1 MNHIY
6 KSIFNKALGVFT
18 AVPEFA
24 SAHGKGSERTVVGRV
39 AKGTAGFAAS
49 ALAIS
54 VGLALT
60 STSAVAGP
68 GIYIN
73 DGPDEGCLVVPDA
86 PTGIYGLTRDNIS
99 AANTMLKPGNLMP
112 DRTIFGLDK
121 MSPCE
126 SSGNGVHAFDTQT
139 NRTLFYG
146 KTHRVDTANN
156 GSKNLTLGGR
166 LDVNSGII
174 GVGDRGTNGAGA
186 TNSIRMGT
194 GTTLADANKK
204 LNSISIG
211 VDTGASD
218 SNAIAIGANTSAAGS
233 NSSAIGL
240 NAKATTDSS
249 IAIGT
254 TAEAG
259 GPAVNATLLGTKA
272 IAIGY
277 ETKALGTSN
286 VALGYGSVAE
296 NGHDS
301 IAIGIKAKTSNIKS
315 IAIGAYSEASGVQST
330 VISDNYGAATA
341 VSTASGTRSQVYGA
355 ETNVSGNNSVA
366 IGDTNKVA
374 SNRTYVMGNN
384 INAATGTDDSLAF
397 GTKAGVGGAN
407 AIALGNTAKAT
418 KENTIAQGTESVVY
432 GKNSVSIGYKA
443 VSGIET
449 PTPTQTNAFSV
460 SIGNETEAIDASTIA
475 IGDKAK
481 AKGGVDALAVG
492 TQANAMTYKA
502 LAIGAYSQAT
512 GRQST
517 VIGNDIQGQPSIAS
531 GTRSQILGV
540 QSNVS
545 GDNSVSIGDTNTVAS
560 VRTYAMGNNIN
571 VAAGADDSLAFGT
584 KASVAGINTIA
595 MGNTTQ
601 ASANYAIAVGNTAQA
616 TAEHAT
622 AIGNKSV
629 ASNVSAIAL
638 GRQAQATDE
647 NAVALGADS
656 KADGHSSFA
665 GAVGSSSAGTRQVS
679 IGHYAGNNTEGSS
692 TPAKPADYAVF
703 IGNYA
708 GSDAAGTNGNTNG
721 VAIGSEAGRYL
732 QSGSNN
738 TAIGSQ
744 AGQYVEGS
752 LNASLGQ
759 GAGKYV
765 KGNNNIAM
773 GTQAGTGTAT
783 EKLEVSGTTAIGN
796 TAKALTNDSVAI
808 GTTAKSGKVDKFSGE
823 RSVAIG
829 AYSEALGTGGIAIGD
844 SAATTNGHNG
854 VAIGVYSKTQ
864 NEKAI
869 SIGAFNKA
877 TGAQSI
883 VIAGNYDLKN
893 SDGVSVASGTR
904 ATVIGAE
911 TTVSG
916 NNSVAIGDT
925 NTVASARTYALGNNI
940 NAAAGTDDSLVFG
953 TRAAV
958 GARDTIAMGNTAQSK
973 TRHSIAIGQD
983 ASAGDDS
990 ANAEQKGVSAVAI
1003 GHGAQ
1008 ANYYDAIAIGARA
1021 TVAPAAGN
1029 TTAADSIAIG
1039 VEATADNY
1047 KTTAIGTYARA
1058 KGRQST
1064 VIANNVQGSN
1074 YSTASGDRSQVY
1086 GVETTVSGNNSVA
1099 IGDTNNVASNR
1110 TYAIGNNINIAEAA
1124 VDSLAFGTKAGVK
1137 SARSIAIGTEAS
1149 AGSTDTTYNPLGDI
1163 RATAIGSE
1171 AKANGLRSIALG
1183 DVAVASERY
1192 GTALGSSSNVS
1203 AAYGTAVG
1211 FENRVSGD
1219 GGFAAGTHSVAAG
1232 RQQISIGHFAG
1243 DNVANSGVPAKAA
1256 DYGVFIGRYAGSDA
1270 AGATGNNYGIAIGA
1284 EAGRYQQGGEDNY
1297 AIGQN
1302 AGQYVN
1308 GTHSV
1313 ALGLNAGSHIE
1324 GDGNFAAADGAGNYI
1339 KGRNNIAIGN
1349 NAGSGAA
1356 GAIVEA
1362 DRTIS
1367 VGTRTQARGDNA
1379 VAIGTDSKAL
1389 AVDATAV
1396 GQAAQASAEKTVA
1409 VGQGAKATERFTVA
1423 MGHNATASH
1432 ANSVA
1437 LGTNSATSDVHTGA
1451 YTLNNSYTAAGLPN
1465 AANGTVSVGSVGKE
1479 RQIQNVAAG
1488 VISATSTDAINGSQL
1503 YATNNYMSN
1512 FATGVKNVLGGDA
1525 AVDNAGNLTMSNIGG
1540 TGKGNV
1546 NDAIAA
1552 ANTKVAAGDNITVT
1566 PTTNAD
1572 GSKTYTVATKKDLVV
1587 DSVKAGDT
1595 TVNTDGVTIAGGP
1608 SVKKD
1613 GINAGDKKITGVA
1626 DGNVAAGSKD
1636 AVNGGQLAEVKA
1648 KADSAVQDVVSSN
1661 PTALTATKAGDTVT
1675 LTPNFIAGDLVN
1687 ADGTVN
1693 DPAAADEG
1701 KLVSA
1706 KTVADALK
1714 ANHFVVDTKANGGAV
1729 DAASEENAKVGS
1741 GNKVTFEAGKN
1752 LVAQQTNTANGG
1764 ATVNYKLSD
1773 TLENLVS
1780 VKSAEIEAGIGP
1792 NKVVLNNNG
1801 VKVGDSTLNDKGLT
1815 INNGPSV
1822 TDTGIDA
1829 GNKKITGVADGNVA
1843 AGSTDAVNGGQL
1855 AAVKAKADSA
1865 VQDIKSGDEKA
1876 LSVTKAGNTYTITPN
1891 LSGDLVDAN
1900 GNITAPT
1907 TPEEKGKLVTAG
1919 TVAEA
1924 LANTHFVVDTKA
1936 TDGELDAASQADQKI
1951 KASNK
1956 VTLQAGKNLKA
1967 KQTNGANGAE
1977 VEFSLKDS
1985 ISLKEVKVGEGSA
1998 NEVVLNNNGVNVA
2011 GNTYINKD
2019 GLNANDKKITNVAP
2033 GAVTAASKDA
2043 VNGSQLYNVANNVKD
2058 LIGPDAKIDPAT
2070 GKVTVADPAK
2080 GIGETGKGNIGDAI
2094 KHVNDAAKAAAET
2107 AAKHTTVVEGKNVK
2121 VTKGKNAAG
2130 GDEYTVATKDDL
2142 DVTSVTAG
2150 NTTVNTNGLTITGG
2164 PSVTR
2169 GGIDAGNRVISGV
2182 KAGDVS
2188 ATSQEAVNGSQ
2199 LHATNTK
2206 LDGVKAKADTAV
2218 QDVKSGDENA
2228 LTAVKDPSTNI
2239 VTVTPKLSGNLVDAN
2254 GNITAPTTP
2263 EEKGKL
2269 VTAGT
2274 VADALANTHFV
2285 VDTKATDGELDAAS
2299 QADQKI
2305 KAGNKVTLQAGKNL
2319 KAKQTNGANGAQVE
2333 FSLKDSISLKEVTAG
2348 EGANQVVLGNDGV
2361 KVGGNTYINNAGLN
2375 ANGNKITNVA
2385 DGVDPTD
2392 AVNKGQLDAVKGIA
2406 DSAVKSVDVANGEQN
2421 LVVDN
2426 SDPKNPKLSLKK
2438 DLTVDSV
2445 KAGDSTLNND
2455 GLTIAGGPS
2464 VKKDGINAGDKTITN
2479 VALGAVS
2486 PTSKDAVNGSQLYNV
2501 ADNVKDLIGPD
2512 AVIDPATGKVT
2523 VADPAKGIGET
2534 GKGNIGD
2541 AIKHVNDAAKAAADT
2556 AKKHTTVEQ
2565 GDNIVVEESLN
2576 ADGGKHYKV
2585 STAKDLNVDSVK
2597 AGDTTVNNDGVT
2609 IAGGPSVTKG
2619 GINAGGNTITNVADG
2634 VNPND
2639 AVNKGQLDKVAGV
2652 ADSAVKSVKAADG
2665 EQNLVVDN
2673 SDPKNP
2679 KLSLKKDLTVDSV
2692 KAGDTT
2698 VNNDG
2703 LTIAGGPSVKKDG
2716 IDAGDKKITN
2726 VAAGDVAENS
2736 KDAVNGGQLHNV
2748 AKGVADVLGGDAAVD
2763 GDGKVTMTNIGETGK
2778 GNVNDAIKHVND
2790 LAKNAADT
2798 AKKHTTVEQGDNIVV
2813 EESLNAD
2820 GGKHYK
2826 VSTAKDLNVDSV
2838 KAGDT
2843 TVNNDG
2849 VTIAGGPSVTKGGIN
2864 AGGNTIT
2871 NVADGVNDTD
2881 AVNKGQ
2887 LNKVDTKVSNV
2898 AQNVVNVLG
2907 GDAAVN
2913 GNGDITMSNIGET
2926 GKGNIN
2932 DAIKSVNDLAKK
2944 AAAEK
2949 TSVKAKE
2956 GRSNV
2961 TVTEGVNAAGGHE
2974 YTVDVERS
2982 VTNAGSDYVTVTN
2995 NHDADTNTTTY
3006 TVDVSA
3012 KTKASLAKADS
3023 AVQGLTSK
3031 DGNLNFTKGP
3041 NGNVEVSFNDNLN
3054 VKNVTTDRVQVAN
3067 GPSMSKDGIN
3077 AAGKAISNV
3086 ANGNVAADSKD
3097 AVNGGQLHET
3107 AKSVADVIGGG
3118 ATVKDGKV
3126 VAGQNGIGN
3135 TGQNTVHG
3143 AIAAINQ
3150 NTANNFN
3157 QIRGDLRKMDRD
3169 LRGGIAGA
3177 LATAGL
3183 PQAFRPG
3190 KSMVAAAAST
3200 YRGQS
3205 GLAIGVSR
3213 ISDNGKVILKVT
3225 GNTNSRGDFGG
3236 TIGAGYQW

>member
-54 VGLALT
+54 IGLALT
-60 STSAVAGP
+60 STSAVAAP

-73 DGPDEGCLVVPDA
+73 DKTDPSCLAVPDSPPPYVGINGIVNNQVSTNLSVLGPSQTPPPPSYYA
-86 PTGIYGLTRDNIS
+86 LDSMNPCLSSTG
-99 AANTMLKPGNLMP
+99 ANATEH
-112 DRTIFGLDK
+112 F
-121 MSPCE
+121 S
-126 SSGNGVHAFDTQT
+126 TQT

-146 KTHRVDTANN
+146 NSAPATVQNN
-156 GSKNLTLGGR
+156 GAKNLTLGGR

-174 GVGDRGTNGAGA
+174 GVGDRGVNGNNG
-186 TNSIRMGT
+186 TNSIRMGW
-194 GTTLADANKK
+194 GTSLSDANKQVDAVT
-204 LNSISIG
+204 IG
-211 VDTGASD
+211 VNAGAS
-218 SNAIAIGANTSAAGS
+218 AKHATAIGSATTAKTGYSTALGFQSQAGDPAVT
-233 NSSAIGL
+233 NFNGEYATAIGGK
-240 NAKATTDSS
+240 AKALH
-249 IAIGT
+249 AYT
-254 TAEAG
+254 TA
-259 GPAVNATLLGTKA
+259 L
-272 IAIGY
+272 
-277 ETKALGTSN
+277 
-286 VALGYGSVAE
+286 
-296 NGHDS
+296 
-301 IAIGIKAKTSNIKS
+301 
-315 IAIGAYSEASGVQST
+315 
-330 VISDNYGAATA
+330 
-341 VSTASGTRSQVYGA
+341 GA
-355 ETNVSGNNSVA
+355 ETNASGAYATAVGNEAKATHESTTAVGKGAKATNDFATAVGQLALASGKNGTAVGTRNEALGEEATALGYHSHANGSQQLSIGAHAGRNLDGSFSQSTHGISIGSLAGADNATAKSNDDSVLIGTESGRYAQGGDRNTSIGKSAGQYLKGNDNIAMGSNAGSGTATDKLEVSNTVA
-366 IGDTNKVA
+366 IGNTAKA
-374 SNRTYVMGNN
+374 SGND
-384 INAATGTDDSLAF
+384 G
-397 GTKAGVGGAN
+397 
-407 AIALGNTAKAT
+407 IALGNTANSKTDGA
-418 KENTIAQGTESVVY
+418 ISIGTRSVSGDGDAVP
-432 GKNSVSIGYKA
+432 GVTPIGNKSISIGY
-443 VSGIET
+443 E
-449 PTPTQTNAFSV
+449 SV
-460 SIGNETEAIDASTIA
+460 ANRYDTIA
-475 IGDKAK
+475 M
-481 AKGGVDALAVG
+481 GVESS
-492 TQANAMTYKA
+492 TQAADPAVAPWDAVAIGSKSKATTYKA

-517 VIGNDIQGQPSIAS
+517 VIGNDIQGQNSTAS

-560 VRTYAMGNNIN
+560 ARTYAMGNNINAAAGTDDSLAFGTKAGVGGPNAIALGNTAKASAANTVAISNQAQAKTPYSVALGASAVAGDDSTGALNGGEAAIAIGRQAVANVYNGIAIGKQATIKKDSADGIAIGAETKVNAYKGAAIGAFSEANGSQALAIGNNKQGQSSVASGERSQVIGVESTVSGNNSVAIGDTNNVASERTYAMGNNITTGAGAHDSLAFGTQAYVGNASAIAMGNAAKAVGKEQVSIGKNAGADSANPEGNYYGVYIGSEAGRYQQGDGRNYAIGQNAGQYVKGSSNIALGTNAGKGEAGNVIDASSTIAIGRETKASGYSGISIGTLAETTHANSIALGDKASATNGHDALAVGAFSKTTAAKAMSIGSYSTASGAQSIVIASNYADSAAPEASNRSTATAARAIVMGPESHATAEDALAIGNKNTVASARTYAIGNNIN

-584 KASVAGINTIA
+584 
-595 MGNTTQ
+595 
-601 ASANYAIAVGNTAQA
+601 
-616 TAEHAT
+616 
-622 AIGNKSV
+622 
-629 ASNVSAIAL
+629 
-638 GRQAQATDE
+638 
-647 NAVALGADS
+647 
-656 KADGHSSFA
+656 
-665 GAVGSSSAGTRQVS
+665 
-679 IGHYAGNNTEGSS
+679 
-692 TPAKPADYAVF
+692 
-703 IGNYA
+703 
-708 GSDAAGTNGNTNG
+708 
-721 VAIGSEAGRYL
+721 
-732 QSGSNN
+732 
-738 TAIGSQ
+738 
-744 AGQYVEGS
+744 
-752 LNASLGQ
+752 
-759 GAGKYV
+759 
-765 KGNNNIAM
+765 
-773 GTQAGTGTAT
+773 
-783 EKLEVSGTTAIGN
+783 
-796 TAKALTNDSVAI
+796 
-808 GTTAKSGKVDKFSGE
+808 
-823 RSVAIG
+823 
-829 AYSEALGTGGIAIGD
+829 
-844 SAATTNGHNG
+844 
-854 VAIGVYSKTQ
+854 
-864 NEKAI
+864 
-869 SIGAFNKA
+869 
-877 TGAQSI
+877 
-883 VIAGNYDLKN
+883 
-893 SDGVSVASGTR
+893 
-904 ATVIGAE
+904 
-911 TTVSG
+911 
-916 NNSVAIGDT
+916 
-925 NTVASARTYALGNNI
+925 
-940 NAAAGTDDSLVFG
+940 
-953 TRAAV
+953 RAAV
-958 GARDTIAMGNTAQSK
+958 GAANT
-973 TRHSIAIGQD
+973 
-983 ASAGDDS
+983 
-990 ANAEQKGVSAVAI
+990 VAI
-1003 GHGAQ
+1003 G
-1008 ANYYDAIAIGARA
+1008 AN
-1021 TVAPAAGN
+1021 
-1029 TTAADSIAIG
+1029 
-1039 VEATADNY
+1039 
-1047 KTTAIGTYARA
+1047 
-1058 KGRQST
+1058 
-1064 VIANNVQGSN
+1064 AN
-1074 YSTASGDRSQVY
+1074 
-1086 GVETTVSGNNSVA
+1086 
-1099 IGDTNNVASNR
+1099 
-1110 TYAIGNNINIAEAA
+1110 
-1124 VDSLAFGTKAGVK
+1124 
-1137 SARSIAIGTEAS
+1137 
-1149 AGSTDTTYNPLGDI
+1149 
-1163 RATAIGSE
+1163 
-1171 AKANGLRSIALG
+1171 
-1183 DVAVASERY
+1183 
-1192 GTALGSSSNVS
+1192 
-1203 AAYGTAVG
+1203 
-1211 FENRVSGD
+1211 
-1219 GGFAAGTHSVAAG
+1219 
-1232 RQQISIGHFAG
+1232 
-1243 DNVANSGVPAKAA
+1243 
-1256 DYGVFIGRYAGSDA
+1256 
-1270 AGATGNNYGIAIGA
+1270 
-1284 EAGRYQQGGEDNY
+1284 
-1297 AIGQN
+1297 
-1302 AGQYVN
+1302 
-1308 GTHSV
+1308 
-1313 ALGLNAGSHIE
+1313 
-1324 GDGNFAAADGAGNYI
+1324 
-1339 KGRNNIAIGN
+1339 
-1349 NAGSGAA
+1349 
-1356 GAIVEA
+1356 
-1362 DRTIS
+1362 
-1367 VGTRTQARGDNA
+1367 
-1379 VAIGTDSKAL
+1379 
-1389 AVDATAV
+1389 
-1396 GQAAQASAEKTVA
+1396 AAQ
-1409 VGQGAKATERFTVA
+1409 
-1423 MGHNATASH
+1423 

-1437 LGTNSATSDVHTGA
+1437 LGAGSATSDVNTGD
-1451 YTLNNSYTAAGLPN
+1451 YTLTTSYTAAGQPV
-1465 AANGTVSVGSVGKE
+1465 AANGTVSVGSAGKE

-1503 YATNNYMSN
+1503 YATNNYMNN
-1512 FATGVKNVLGGDA
+1512 FAGDVKTKLGGNA
-1525 AVDNAGNLTMSNIGG
+1525 ALGNDGHLTMTNIGG
-1540 TGKGNV
+1540 TGENTV
-1546 NDAIAA
+1546 DDAIKNLKTAIDNKADTTASVTSENQADIKVDKEAPVGNTTNYKLSLGGDAKAKLAKAA
-1552 ANTKVAAGDNITVT
+1552 TALQTVEGDSNITATKDATDPTKVKLALNKNLTA
-1566 PTTNAD
+1566 
-1572 GSKTYTVATKKDLVV
+1572 
-1587 DSVKAGDT
+1587 DSVTLGDKAGDHAV
-1595 TVNTDGVTIAGGP
+1595 VNKDGLTIANGP

-1613 GINAGDKKITGVA
+1613 GINAGNKKITGVA
-1626 DGNVAAGSKD
+1626 NGNVATGSTD
-1636 AVNGGQLAEVKA
+1636 AVNGGQLAEVKS
-1648 KADSAVQDVVSSN
+1648 KADSAVQNVVSSN
-1661 PTALTATKAGDTVT
+1661 PTALTANKVGNTVT

-1693 DPAAADEG
+1693 APATADEG

-1714 ANHFVVDTKANGGAV
+1714 ANHFVVDTQANGGTV
-1729 DAASEENAKVGS
+1729 DSTSEKNAKVGS
-1741 GNKVTFEAGKN
+1741 GNKVTFEAGNN
-1752 LVAQQTNTANGG
+1752 LVAKQANTANGG
-1764 ATVNYKLSD
+1764 ATVKFSLKDDISLN
-1773 TLENLVS
+1773 S
-1780 VKSAEIEAGIGP
+1780 VTAGTGA
-1792 NKVVLNNNG
+1792 NQVVLGNDG
-1801 VKVGDSTLNDKGLT
+1801 VKVG
-1815 INNGPSV
+1815 
-1822 TDTGIDA
+1822 
-1829 GNKKITGVADGNVA
+1829 
-1843 AGSTDAVNGGQL
+1843 
-1855 AAVKAKADSA
+1855 
-1865 VQDIKSGDEKA
+1865 
-1876 LSVTKAGNTYTITPN
+1876 
-1891 LSGDLVDAN
+1891 
-1900 GNITAPT
+1900 
-1907 TPEEKGKLVTAG
+1907 
-1919 TVAEA
+1919 
-1924 LANTHFVVDTKA
+1924 
-1936 TDGELDAASQADQKI
+1936 
-1951 KASNK
+1951 
-1956 VTLQAGKNLKA
+1956 
-1967 KQTNGANGAE
+1967 
-1977 VEFSLKDS
+1977 
-1985 ISLKEVKVGEGSA
+1985 
-1998 NEVVLNNNGVNVA
+1998 
-2011 GNTYINKD
+2011 GNTYINND
-2019 GLNANDKKITNVAP
+2019 GLNANSKVISNVADGVKPTDAVNKGQLDAVKGVADSAVKSVDVAANEDNLVVDNNDPKNPKLRLRKAVDLDSIKLENNVGEKSFLNSAGLTIEGGPAVTRSGINANNTKVTNVTD
-2033 GAVTAASKDA
+2033 GDVNSTSKDA
-2043 VNGSQLYNVANNVKD
+2043 VNGSQLYNVADNVKD

-2080 GIGETGKGNIGDAI
+2080 GIGETGKDNIGDAI
-2094 KHVNDAAKAAAET
+2094 KAVNKAAT
-2107 AAKHTTVVEGKNVK
+2107 AAKTTVKEGDNIT
-2121 VTKGKNAAG
+2121 VTPTTNTDGSTT
-2130 GDEYTVATKDDL
+2130 YTVATKKDL

-2169 GGIDAGNRVISGV
+2169 GGIDAGNAVITNVRDGKVEANS
-2182 KAGDVS
+2182 KD
-2188 ATSQEAVNGSQ
+2188 AVNGGQ

-2228 LTAVKDPSTNI
+2228 LTAVKDPNTNI
-2239 VTVTPKLSGNLVDAN
+2239 VTVTPKLSGNLVDAD

-2263 EEKGKL
+2263 ADKGKL

-2392 AVNKGQLDAVKGIA
+2392 AVNKSQLDAVKGVA

-2426 SDPKNPKLSLKK
+2426 TDPKNPKLSLKK

-2479 VALGAVS
+2479 VAPGAVT
-2486 PTSKDAVNGSQLYNV
+2486 PTSKDAVNGGQLYNV
-2501 ADNVKDLIGPD
+2501 ANNVKDLIGPD
-2512 AVIDPATGKVT
+2512 ATIDPATGKVT

-2609 IAGGPSVTKG
+2609 IAGGPSVTKA

-2639 AVNKGQLDKVAGV
+2639 AVNKGQLDAVKGV
-2652 ADSAVKSVKAADG
+2652 ADSAVKSVDVANG

-2673 SDPKNP
+2673 TDPKNP

-2692 KAGDTT
+2692 KAGDSTL
-2698 VNNDG
+2698 NNDG

-2763 GDGKVTMTNIGETGK
+2763 GNGKVTMTNIGETGK

-2849 VTIAGGPSVTKGGIN
+2849 VTIAGGPSVTKAGIN

-2871 NVADGVNDTD
+2871 NVADGVNPND

-2887 LNKVDTKVSNV
+2887 LDKVDTKVSNV

-3031 DGNLNFTKGP
+3031 DGNLNFTKGA

-3086 ANGNVAADSKD
+3086 ANGNVAKDSKD

-3107 AKSVADVIGGG
+3107 AQSVADVIGGG

>member
-24 SAHGKGSERTVVGRV
+24 SAHGKGSERAVVGRV

-54 VGLALT
+54 IGLALT
-60 STSAVAGP
+60 STSAVAAP

-73 DGPDEGCLVVPDA
+73 DKTDPSCLAVPDSPPPYVGINGIA
-86 PTGIYGLTRDNIS
+86 NGQVPSSLSVLGPSQTPPPPSYYALDSMNPCLSSTG
-99 AANTMLKPGNLMP
+99 ANATEH
-112 DRTIFGLDK
+112 F
-121 MSPCE
+121 S
-126 SSGNGVHAFDTQT
+126 TQT

-146 KTHRVDTANN
+146 TSAPATVENN
-156 GSKNLTLGGR
+156 GAKNLTLGGR

-194 GTTLADANKK
+194 GTTLDDTNKH
-204 LNSISIG
+204 
-211 VDTGASD
+211 T
-218 SNAIAIGANTSAAGS
+218 NAIAIGVDTATTAEGAVAISAE
-233 NSSAIGL
+233 
-240 NAKATTDSS
+240 AKARTSYS
-249 IAIGT
+249 IAIGRNAT
-254 TAEAG
+254 AG
-259 GPAVNATLLGTKA
+259 GDMVPPSNETGAA
-272 IAIGY
+272 IAIGRNSLSNFIGAVALGNGATVSPAKSDGNTTDGIAIG
-277 ETKALGTSN
+277 TKALVDSYRGMAIGANSQAKGSQSIVLANNVPGAKLSTASGIRSQVYGVESEVSGSN
-286 VALGYGSVAE
+286 SVAMGSTNTVASDRTYAMGNNINAAAGTQDSLVFGTRATVE
-296 NGHDS
+296 AVANIAMGKTATTHTDNSIAIGSGAESGGKGANDGFNGINAVAIGPGAKGLGTGAVAIGSNASVKDGHDS
-301 IAIGIKAKTSNIKS
+301 IAMGVYSQTTNNKAIS
-315 IAIGAYSEASGVQST
+315 IGAYNEASGVQST
-330 VISDNYGAATA
+330 VIGSNY
-341 VSTASGTRSQVYGA
+341 
-355 ETNVSGNNSVA
+355 N
-366 IGDTNKVA
+366 
-374 SNRTYVMGNN
+374 
-384 INAATGTDDSLAF
+384 
-397 GTKAGVGGAN
+397 TKNDAGV
-407 AIALGNTAKAT
+407 
-418 KENTIAQGTESVVY
+418 SV
-432 GKNSVSIGYKA
+432 
-443 VSGIET
+443 
-449 PTPTQTNAFSV
+449 
-460 SIGNETEAIDASTIA
+460 
-475 IGDKAK
+475 
-481 AKGGVDALAVG
+481 
-492 TQANAMTYKA
+492 
-502 LAIGAYSQAT
+502 
-512 GRQST
+512 
-517 VIGNDIQGQPSIAS
+517 AS

-545 GDNSVSIGDTNTVAS
+545 G
-560 VRTYAMGNNIN
+560 
-571 VAAGADDSLAFGT
+571 
-584 KASVAGINTIA
+584 
-595 MGNTTQ
+595 
-601 ASANYAIAVGNTAQA
+601 
-616 TAEHAT
+616 
-622 AIGNKSV
+622 
-629 ASNVSAIAL
+629 
-638 GRQAQATDE
+638 
-647 NAVALGADS
+647 
-656 KADGHSSFA
+656 
-665 GAVGSSSAGTRQVS
+665 
-679 IGHYAGNNTEGSS
+679 
-692 TPAKPADYAVF
+692 
-703 IGNYA
+703 
-708 GSDAAGTNGNTNG
+708 
-721 VAIGSEAGRYL
+721 
-732 QSGSNN
+732 
-738 TAIGSQ
+738 
-744 AGQYVEGS
+744 
-752 LNASLGQ
+752 
-759 GAGKYV
+759 
-765 KGNNNIAM
+765 
-773 GTQAGTGTAT
+773 
-783 EKLEVSGTTAIGN
+783 
-796 TAKALTNDSVAI
+796 
-808 GTTAKSGKVDKFSGE
+808 
-823 RSVAIG
+823 
-829 AYSEALGTGGIAIGD
+829 
-844 SAATTNGHNG
+844 
-854 VAIGVYSKTQ
+854 
-864 NEKAI
+864 
-869 SIGAFNKA
+869 
-877 TGAQSI
+877 
-883 VIAGNYDLKN
+883 
-893 SDGVSVASGTR
+893 
-904 ATVIGAE
+904 
-911 TTVSG
+911 

-925 NTVASARTYALGNNI
+925 NTIASARTYALGNNI
-940 NAAAGTDDSLVFG
+940 NVAAGAGDSLVFG
-953 TRAAV
+953 TRASANSSNAV
-958 GARDTIAMGNTAQSK
+958 AMGKYATVQATS
-973 TRHSIAIGQD
+973 G
-983 ASAGDDS
+983 
-990 ANAEQKGVSAVAI
+990 VAI
-1003 GHGAQ
+1003 GSNAVTNGINQVSIGYKAGDATATDNNKTPRTTDVGNFGVMIGHYAGAEYTADQTTPVKHQHG
-1008 ANYYDAIAIGARA
+1008 
-1021 TVAPAAGN
+1021 TVAVGTQAGR
-1029 TTAADSIAIG
+1029 AGKDSWSNIAVGNQAGRAVHGNDNIAIG
-1039 VEATADNY
+1039 VNSGSGKMTDKVNSDGTDVSTVDEYLNVQHTLSVGTLSTVKNNFNI
-1047 KTTAIGTYARA
+1047 AIGTTANA
-1058 KGRQST
+1058 GNGEKNPDGST
-1064 VIANNVQGSN
+1064 KNG
-1074 YSTASGDRSQVY
+1074 Y
-1086 GVETTVSGNNSVA
+1086 SVA
-1099 IGDTNNVASNR
+1099 IGT
-1110 TYAIGNNINIAEAA
+1110 
-1124 VDSLAFGTKAGVK
+1124 
-1137 SARSIAIGTEAS
+1137 SANAS
-1149 AGSTDTTYNPLGDI
+1149 ALNSM
-1163 RATAIGSE
+1163 
-1171 AKANGLRSIALG
+1171 ALG
-1183 DVAVASERY
+1183 
-1192 GTALGSSSNVS
+1192 
-1203 AAYGTAVG
+1203 
-1211 FENRVSGD
+1211 
-1219 GGFAAGTHSVAAG
+1219 
-1232 RQQISIGHFAG
+1232 
-1243 DNVANSGVPAKAA
+1243 
-1256 DYGVFIGRYAGSDA
+1256 
-1270 AGATGNNYGIAIGA
+1270 AGASASHEY
-1284 EAGRYQQGGEDNY
+1284 
-1297 AIGQN
+1297 
-1302 AGQYVN
+1302 
-1308 GTHSV
+1308 SV
-1313 ALGLNAGSHIE
+1313 ALGRLS
-1324 GDGNFAAADGAGNYI
+1324 
-1339 KGRNNIAIGN
+1339 
-1349 NAGSGAA
+1349 
-1356 GAIVEA
+1356 
-1362 DRTIS
+1362 
-1367 VGTRTQARGDNA
+1367 Q
-1379 VAIGTDSKAL
+1379 
-1389 AVDATAV
+1389 
-1396 GQAAQASAEKTVA
+1396 
-1409 VGQGAKATERFTVA
+1409 
-1423 MGHNATASH
+1423 
-1432 ANSVA
+1432 
-1437 LGTNSATSDVHTGA
+1437 TSDVHTGD
-1451 YTLNNSYTAAGLPN
+1451 YTLNNSYTAKGLPN
-1465 AANGTVSVGSVGKE
+1465 AANGTVSVGSAGKE

-1503 YATNNYMSN
+1503 YATNNYLAN
-1512 FATGVKNVLGGDA
+1512 FAGDVKTKLGGNA
-1525 AVDNAGNLTMSNIGG
+1525 ALGNDGHLTMTNIGG
-1540 TGKGNV
+1540 TGKDNV

-1566 PTTNAD
+1566 PTTNTD

-1587 DSVKAGDT
+1587 DSVKAGDSTLNTDGLTIAGGPSVKKDGINAGDKKITNVAPGTVAAGSKEAVNGGQLAEVKAKADSAVQNVVSANPTALTATKAGDTVTLTPNVIAGDLVNPATGAVNTPAAGDAGKLVTAGTVANALANTHFVVDTAKTDGELDAASKHDQKIKSGNKVTLQAGKNLKAKQTNAADGATVEFSLKDSISLTQVTAGTGDNQVVLGNNGVQVGGNTYINKDGLNANNKPISNVADGVKPKDAVNKGQLDAVAQEAAKHTTVKAGQNVEVTEANNAAGGKEYTVKTADNLNVTSVKAGDT
-1595 TVNTDGVTIAGGP
+1595 TVNTDGVTITGGP

-1626 DGNVAAGSKD
+1626 DGNVAPGSKE

-1648 KADSAVQDVVSSN
+1648 KADSAVQNVVSTN

-1675 LTPNFIAGDLVN
+1675 LTPNFIAGDLVDPTTG
-1687 ADGTVN
+1687 AVN
-1693 DPAAADEG
+1693 TPAAGDEG

-1706 KTVADALK
+1706 KAVADALK
-1714 ANHFVVDTKANGGAV
+1714 ANHFVVDTKANGGKV
-1729 DAASEENAKVGS
+1729 ETGSEADAKVGS

-1822 TDTGIDA
+1822 TDAGIDA
-1829 GNKKITGVADGNVA
+1829 GNKKITGVANGNVA

-1855 AAVKAKADSA
+1855 AEVKSKADSA
-1865 VQDIKSGDEKA
+1865 VQEVKSGDENA
-1876 LSVTKAGNTYTITPN
+1876 LTAVKDPNTNIVTVTPK
-1891 LSGDLVDAN
+1891 LSGDLVDTN

-2058 LIGPDAKIDPAT
+2058 LIGPDAAIDPAT

-2228 LTAVKDPSTNI
+2228 LTAVKDPNTNI
-2239 VTVTPKLSGNLVDAN
+2239 VTVTPKLSGDLVDAD
-2254 GNITAPTTP
+2254 GNITAPATP
-2263 EEKGKL
+2263 ADKGKL

-2274 VADALANTHFV
+2274 VAQALANTHFV
-2285 VDTKATDGELDAAS
+2285 VDTKATDGELDGAS

-2392 AVNKGQLDAVKGIA
+2392 AVNKGQLDAVKGVA

-2479 VALGAVS
+2479 VAPGAVT
-2486 PTSKDAVNGSQLYNV
+2486 PTSKDAVNGGQLYNV
-2501 ADNVKDLIGPD
+2501 ANNVKDLIGPD
-2512 AVIDPATGKVT
+2512 AAIDPATGKVT
-2523 VADPAKGIGET
+2523 VADPAKGIGGT

-2565 GDNIVVEESLN
+2565 GDNILVEESLN

-2585 STAKDLNVDSVK
+2585 STARDLNVDSVK

-2634 VNPND
+2634 VDPTD
-2639 AVNKGQLDKVAGV
+2639 AVNKGQLDAVKGV
-2652 ADSAVKSVKAADG
+2652 ADSAVKSVDVANG

-2692 KAGDTT
+2692 TAGDSTL
-2698 VNNDG
+2698 NNDG

-2716 IDAGDKKITN
+2716 INAGDKKITN

-2736 KDAVNGGQLHNV
+2736 KDAVNGGQLHSV
-2748 AKGVADVLGGDAAVD
+2748 ASSVANVLGGNAAVG
-2763 GDGKVTMTNIGETGK
+2763 GDGKVSMTNIGGTGK
-2778 GNVNDAIKHVND
+2778 DNVNDAIASVKD
-2790 LAKNAADT
+2790 AADKA
-2798 AKKHTTVEQGDNIVV
+2798 AKEHTTVKAGKNIEVS
-2813 EESLNAD
+2813 EGTNAA
-2820 GGKHYK
+2820 GGKEYTVK
-2826 VSTAKDLNVDSV
+2826 TADNLDVTSV

-2871 NVADGVNDTD
+2871 NVADGVNPDD

-2887 LNKVDTKVSNV
+2887 LDKVDTKVSNV

-3031 DGNLNFTKGP
+3031 DGNLNFTKGA

-3086 ANGNVAADSKD
+3086 ANGNVAKDSKD

-3107 AKSVADVIGGG
+3107 AQSVADVIGGG

>member
-54 VGLALT
+54 IGLALT
-60 STSAVAGP
+60 STSAVASA
-68 GIYIN
+68 GIYVN
-73 DGPDEGCLVVPDA
+73 DGTDVGCLALPDS
-86 PTGIYGLTRDNIS
+86 PSPYTGIYGIVGNNIS
-99 AANTMLKPGNLMP
+99 VPNSMVKQGYTLPANSYL
-112 DRTIFGLDK
+112 GLDK
-121 MSPCE
+121 MNPCRPV
-126 SSGNGVHAFDTQT
+126 GDAVHAAATQT

-146 KTHRVDTANN
+146 NTHLVDTTNN
-156 GSKNLTLGGR
+156 GAKNLTLGGR

-174 GVGDRGTNGAGA
+174 GVGDRGVNGTDA

-194 GTTLADANKK
+194 GTTLDDANKQWNAISIGTDAGVNTASSVAIGYNAK
-204 LNSISIG
+204 AGQADKFQGQGAVALGYNAQALGTSAISIGEDSSATNGHNGVAIGAYSKTSNEKAISIGAFNTASGAQSIVMAGNYDTNSRGPVSVASGTRATVIGAETTVSGNNSLAIGDTNTVASDRTYTIGNNINVAAGADDSLAFGTKAGVGGPNAIALGNTAKASAANTVAISNQAQAKTPYSVALGASAVAGDDSTGALNGGEAAIAIGRQAVANVYNGIAIGKQATIKKDSSDGIAIGAETKVNAYKGAAIGAFSEANGSQALAIGNNKQGQSSVASGERSQVIGVESNVSGQDSTAIGYKNTVASNRTYAIGNNINAAAGTQDSLAFGTRASVGGASSIALGSNTKTYTDDSISIG
-211 VDTGASD
+211 SF
-218 SNAIAIGANTSAAGS
+218 SES
-233 NSSAIGL
+233 
-240 NAKATTDSS
+240 
-249 IAIGT
+249 
-254 TAEAG
+254 G
-259 GPAVNATLLGTKA
+259 GPATTANLLGTKA

-277 ETKALGTSN
+277 ETKALATSA
-286 VALGYGSVAE
+286 VALGYGATVE

-301 IAIGIKAKTSNIKS
+301 IAIGVKAKTSTQKS
-315 IAIGAYSEASGVQST
+315 TTIGSYSEASGDQST
-330 VISDNYGAATA
+330 VIANNYDSKAGKA

-366 IGDTNKVA
+366 IGDTNTVA
-374 SNRTYVMGNN
+374 SARTYAIGNN
-384 INAATGTDDSLAF
+384 INVAAGANDSLVF
-397 GTKAGVGGAN
+397 GTKAAVGGPE
-407 AIALGNTAKAT
+407 AIALGNTANSK
-418 KENTIAQGTESVVY
+418 TEGAISIGARTVSGDGDLVP
-432 GKNSVSIGYKA
+432 GVTDIGNKSISIGY
-443 VSGIET
+443 E
-449 PTPTQTNAFSV
+449 SV
-460 SIGNETEAIDASTIA
+460 ANRYDTIAMGVQASTQAADSGVAPWDAVA
-475 IGDKAK
+475 IGSKAK
-481 AKGGVDALAVG
+481 A
-492 TQANAMTYKA
+492 TTYKA

-517 VIGNDIQGQPSIAS
+517 VIGNDIQGQNSTAS

-545 GDNSVSIGDTNTVAS
+545 GDNSVSIGDTNT
-560 VRTYAMGNNIN
+560 I
-571 VAAGADDSLAFGT
+571 
-584 KASVAGINTIA
+584 
-595 MGNTTQ
+595 
-601 ASANYAIAVGNTAQA
+601 
-616 TAEHAT
+616 
-622 AIGNKSV
+622 
-629 ASNVSAIAL
+629 
-638 GRQAQATDE
+638 
-647 NAVALGADS
+647 
-656 KADGHSSFA
+656 
-665 GAVGSSSAGTRQVS
+665 
-679 IGHYAGNNTEGSS
+679 
-692 TPAKPADYAVF
+692 
-703 IGNYA
+703 
-708 GSDAAGTNGNTNG
+708 
-721 VAIGSEAGRYL
+721 
-732 QSGSNN
+732 
-738 TAIGSQ
+738 
-744 AGQYVEGS
+744 
-752 LNASLGQ
+752 
-759 GAGKYV
+759 
-765 KGNNNIAM
+765 
-773 GTQAGTGTAT
+773 
-783 EKLEVSGTTAIGN
+783 
-796 TAKALTNDSVAI
+796 
-808 GTTAKSGKVDKFSGE
+808 
-823 RSVAIG
+823 
-829 AYSEALGTGGIAIGD
+829 
-844 SAATTNGHNG
+844 
-854 VAIGVYSKTQ
+854 
-864 NEKAI
+864 
-869 SIGAFNKA
+869 
-877 TGAQSI
+877 
-883 VIAGNYDLKN
+883 
-893 SDGVSVASGTR
+893 
-904 ATVIGAE
+904 
-911 TTVSG
+911 
-916 NNSVAIGDT
+916 
-925 NTVASARTYALGNNI
+925 ASARTYALGNNI
-940 NAAAGTDDSLVFG
+940 NAAAGTDDSLAFG
-953 TRAAV
+953 TSAAV
-958 GARDTIAMGNTAQSK
+958 EGANTIAMGNTAKAHTENSISIGKNSESGKVDKFDGKQS
-973 TRHSIAIGQD
+973 
-983 ASAGDDS
+983 
-990 ANAEQKGVSAVAI
+990 VAI
-1003 GHGAQ
+1003 GFEAKSMGTST
-1008 ANYYDAIAIGARA
+1008 IAMGSYA
-1021 TVAPAAGN
+1021 TSENGH
-1029 TTAADSIAIG
+1029 DG
-1039 VEATADNY
+1039 V
-1047 KTTAIGTYARA
+1047 AIGTYAKTGNEKA
-1058 KGRQST
+1058 ITIGAYSSASGAQSI
-1064 VIANNVQGSN
+1064 VIANNYNSDNSN
-1074 YSTASGDRSQVY
+1074 NSDKSTATGRRAIVMGAESHATAEQAL
-1086 GVETTVSGNNSVA
+1086 A
-1099 IGDTNNVASNR
+1099 IGDKNTVAGAR
-1110 TYAIGNNINIAEAA
+1110 TYAIGNNIN
-1124 VDSLAFGTKAGVK
+1124 
-1137 SARSIAIGTEAS
+1137 
-1149 AGSTDTTYNPLGDI
+1149 
-1163 RATAIGSE
+1163 
-1171 AKANGLRSIALG
+1171 
-1183 DVAVASERY
+1183 
-1192 GTALGSSSNVS
+1192 
-1203 AAYGTAVG
+1203 
-1211 FENRVSGD
+1211 
-1219 GGFAAGTHSVAAG
+1219 VAAG
-1232 RQQISIGHFAG
+1232 ADDSLVFGTRAAVGG
-1243 DNVANSGVPAKAA
+1243 ANTV
-1256 DYGVFIGRYAGSDA
+1256 
-1270 AGATGNNYGIAIGA
+1270 AIGA
-1284 EAGRYQQGGEDNY
+1284 
-1297 AIGQN
+1297 N
-1302 AGQYVN
+1302 AN
-1308 GTHSV
+1308 
-1313 ALGLNAGSHIE
+1313 
-1324 GDGNFAAADGAGNYI
+1324 
-1339 KGRNNIAIGN
+1339 
-1349 NAGSGAA
+1349 
-1356 GAIVEA
+1356 
-1362 DRTIS
+1362 
-1367 VGTRTQARGDNA
+1367 
-1379 VAIGTDSKAL
+1379 
-1389 AVDATAV
+1389 
-1396 GQAAQASAEKTVA
+1396 AAQ
-1409 VGQGAKATERFTVA
+1409 
-1423 MGHNATASH
+1423 

-1437 LGTNSATSDVHTGA
+1437 LGAGSATSAAHTGA
-1451 YTLNNSYTAAGLPN
+1451 YTLNGSYTAAGQPV
-1465 AANGTVSVGSVGKE
+1465 AANGTVSVGSAGKE

-1503 YATNNYMSN
+1503 YATNNYMNN
-1512 FATGVKNVLGGDA
+1512 FAGDVKTKLGGNA
-1525 AVDNAGNLTMSNIGG
+1525 ALGNDGHLTMTNIGG
-1540 TGKGNV
+1540 TGENTVDDAIKNLKTAIDNKADTTASVTSENQADIKVDKEAPVGNTTNYKLSLG
-1546 NDAIAA
+1546 NDAKAKLAKAA
-1552 ANTKVAAGDNITVT
+1552 TALQTVEGDSNITATKDATDPTKVKLALNKNLTA
-1566 PTTNAD
+1566 
-1572 GSKTYTVATKKDLVV
+1572 
-1587 DSVKAGDT
+1587 DSVTLGDKAGDHAV
-1595 TVNTDGVTIAGGP
+1595 VNKDGLTIANGP

-1613 GINAGDKKITGVA
+1613 GINAGNKKITGVA
-1626 DGNVAAGSKD
+1626 NGNVATGSTD
-1636 AVNGGQLAEVKA
+1636 AVNGGQLAEVKS
-1648 KADSAVQDVVSSN
+1648 KADSAVQNVVSAN

-1675 LTPNFIAGDLVN
+1675 LTPNVIAGDLVN
-1687 ADGTVN
+1687 PATGAVN
-1693 DPAAADEG
+1693 TPAAG
-1701 KLVSA
+1701 
-1706 KTVADALK
+1706 DA
-1714 ANHFVVDTKANGGAV
+1714 
-1729 DAASEENAKVGS
+1729 
-1741 GNKVTFEAGKN
+1741 
-1752 LVAQQTNTANGG
+1752 
-1764 ATVNYKLSD
+1764 
-1773 TLENLVS
+1773 
-1780 VKSAEIEAGIGP
+1780 
-1792 NKVVLNNNG
+1792 
-1801 VKVGDSTLNDKGLT
+1801 
-1815 INNGPSV
+1815 
-1822 TDTGIDA
+1822 
-1829 GNKKITGVADGNVA
+1829 
-1843 AGSTDAVNGGQL
+1843 
-1855 AAVKAKADSA
+1855 
-1865 VQDIKSGDEKA
+1865 
-1876 LSVTKAGNTYTITPN
+1876 
-1891 LSGDLVDAN
+1891 
-1900 GNITAPT
+1900 
-1907 TPEEKGKLVTAG
+1907 GKLVTAG
-1919 TVAEA
+1919 TVANA
-1924 LANTHFVVDTKA
+1924 LANTHFVVDTAK
-1936 TDGELDAASQADQKI
+1936 TDGELDAASKHDQKI
-1951 KASNK
+1951 KSGNK

-1967 KQTNGANGAE
+1967 KQTNGTDGAQ

-1985 ISLKEVKVGEGSA
+1985 ISLTQVTAGTGD
-1998 NEVVLNNNGVNVA
+1998 NQVVLGNDGVQVG

-2019 GLNANDKKITNVAP
+2019 GLNANNKPISNVADGVNPKDAVNKGQLDAVKGVADSAVKSVDTVASEENLVVDNNDPQNPKLRLKKAVNLTSIKLDGATPGNTTYVSGYGLTIEDGPSVKKEGINAGDKKITNVAP

-2043 VNGSQLYNVANNVKD
+2043 VNGAQLHNVATSVANVLGGNAAVD
-2058 LIGPDAKIDPAT
+2058 GNGNVTSSDIGGT
-2070 GKVTVADPAK
+2070 GANTVD
-2080 GIGETGKGNIGDAI
+2080 DAI
-2094 KHVNDAAKAAAET
+2094 KAVNAT

-2228 LTAVKDPSTNI
+2228 LTAVKDPNTNI
-2239 VTVTPKLSGNLVDAN
+2239 VTVTPKLSGNLVDAD
-2254 GNITAPTTP
+2254 GNIKEPATDAD
-2263 EEKGKL
+2263 KGKL

-2274 VADALANTHFV
+2274 VAQALANTHFV
-2285 VDTKATDGELDAAS
+2285 VDTKATDGELDTAS

-2333 FSLKDSISLKEVTAG
+2333 FSLKDSISLTEVTAG
-2348 EGANQVVLGNDGV
+2348 TGDNQVVLGNNGV
-2361 KVGGNTYINNAGLN
+2361 QVGGNTYINKDGLN
-2375 ANGNKITNVA
+2375 ANSKVISNVA
-2385 DGVDPTD
+2385 DGVNPND
-2392 AVNKGQLDAVKGIA
+2392 AVNKGQLDAVKGVA

-2426 SDPKNPKLSLKK
+2426 TDPKNPKLSLKK

-2445 KAGDSTLNND
+2445 KAGDSTLNTD

-2464 VKKDGINAGDKTITN
+2464 VKKDGIDAGDKTITN
-2479 VALGAVS
+2479 VAPGAV
-2486 PTSKDAVNGSQLYNV
+2486 TAASKDAVNGSQLYNV

-2512 AVIDPATGKVT
+2512 ATIDPATGKVA

-2585 STAKDLNVDSVK
+2585 STAKNLKVDSVK

-2609 IAGGPSVTKG
+2609 INNGPSMTKD
-2619 GINAGGNTITNVADG
+2619 GINANNKVISNVADG
-2634 VNPND
+2634 VNTND
-2639 AVNKGQLDKVAGV
+2639 AVNKGQLDAVKGV
-2652 ADSAVKSVKAADG
+2652 ADSAVKSVNVANG
-2665 EQNLVVDN
+2665 EENLVVDN
-2673 SDPKNP
+2673 TDPKNP

-2716 IDAGDKKITN
+2716 IDAADKKITN
-2726 VAAGDVAENS
+2726 VEAGNVAENS
-2736 KDAVNGGQLHNV
+2736 KDAVNGGQLYDVAKNV
-2748 AKGVADVLGGDAAVD
+2748 ADLVGPDAKIDPAT
-2763 GDGKVTMTNIGETGK
+2763 GKVTVADPAKGIGETGK
-2778 GNVNDAIKHVND
+2778 GNIGDAIKHVND
-2790 LAKNAADT
+2790 AVKAAADT

-2826 VSTAKDLNVDSV
+2826 VSTAKNLKVDSV

-2849 VTIAGGPSVTKGGIN
+2849 VTINNGPSMTKDGIN
-2864 AGGNTIT
+2864 ANNTKVT
-2871 NVADGVNDTD
+2871 NVADGVDAAD

-2887 LNKVDTKVSNV
+2887 LDKVDTKVSNV

-2907 GDAAVN
+2907 GDATVN

-3031 DGNLNFTKGP
+3031 DGNLNFTKGA

>member
-39 AKGTAGFAAS
+39 AKGAAGFAAS

-54 VGLALT
+54 IGLALT
-60 STSAVAGP
+60 STNAVAGP

-73 DGPDEGCLVVPDA
+73 DAKDPGCLAVHD
-86 PTGIYGLTRDNIS
+86 GQGLYV
-99 AANTMLKPGNLMP
+99 
-112 DRTIFGLDK
+112 
-121 MSPCE
+121 
-126 SSGNGVHAFDTQT
+126 GVHGIQGGAPQAALSILGDPARIMPPKSYYALDDMNPCKSSVNATKPEEHFTTQT

-146 KTHRVDTANN
+146 DNMTASVNNN
-156 GSKNLTLGGR
+156 GAKNLTLGGR

-194 GTTLADANKK
+194 GTTLADANKVV
-204 LNSISIG
+204 NGIAIG
-211 VDTGASD
+211 VNTQATQ
-218 SNAIAIGANTSAAGS
+218 NLATAIGANAVASGNSASQALGYDAVASGKSAIAHGFHSHADGQSSIAIGDNAKASGIATVSLGFMANGHSEDGDKDNTPSSTKATYGTAVGHFAGADYTGTDNARSTALGNQAGRYGEGGGINTAVGNQSGQYVKGSQNVAMGHLAGSGDATNKLEASNTVSIGSFAKASANNAAAMGTQAAASGS
-233 NSSAIGL
+233 NSAAIGL
-240 NAKATTDSS
+240 NAKAKTDSS

-254 TAEAG
+254 SSEAG
-259 GPAVNATLLGTKA
+259 GPATSAALLGTKA
-272 IAIGY
+272 VAIGY

-301 IAIGIKAKTSNIKS
+301 IAIGIKTKTSNVKS
-315 IAIGAYSEASGVQST
+315 IAIGAYSEASGAQST
-330 VISDNYGAATA
+330 VISNNYGSATA

-366 IGDTNKVA
+366 IGDTNTVA
-374 SNRTYVMGNN
+374 SARTYAIGNNINAAAGTDDSLVFGTRAAVSARDTIAMGNTAQSKTRHSIAIGQDASAGDDSANAEQKGVSAVAIGHGAQANYYDAIAIGARATVAPAAGNTTAADSIAIGVEATADNYKTTAIGTYARAKGRQSTVIANNVQGSNYSTASGDRSQVYGVETTVSGNNSVAIGDTNNVASARTYVMGNN
-384 INAATGTDDSLAF
+384 INAAAGTNDSLAF

-545 GDNSVSIGDTNTVAS
+545 GDNSVSIGDTNTIAS
-560 VRTYAMGNNIN
+560 ARTYALGNNIN
-571 VAAGADDSLAFGT
+571 VAAGADDSLVFGT
-584 KASVAGINTIA
+584 KA
-595 MGNTTQ
+595 
-601 ASANYAIAVGNTAQA
+601 AVGAENT
-616 TAEHAT
+616 
-622 AIGNKSV
+622 
-629 ASNVSAIAL
+629 
-638 GRQAQATDE
+638 
-647 NAVALGADS
+647 
-656 KADGHSSFA
+656 
-665 GAVGSSSAGTRQVS
+665 
-679 IGHYAGNNTEGSS
+679 
-692 TPAKPADYAVF
+692 
-703 IGNYA
+703 
-708 GSDAAGTNGNTNG
+708 
-721 VAIGSEAGRYL
+721 
-732 QSGSNN
+732 
-738 TAIGSQ
+738 
-744 AGQYVEGS
+744 
-752 LNASLGQ
+752 
-759 GAGKYV
+759 
-765 KGNNNIAM
+765 
-773 GTQAGTGTAT
+773 
-783 EKLEVSGTTAIGN
+783 
-796 TAKALTNDSVAI
+796 
-808 GTTAKSGKVDKFSGE
+808 
-823 RSVAIG
+823 VAIG
-829 AYSEALGTGGIAIGD
+829 ANA
-844 SAATTNGHNG
+844 
-854 VAIGVYSKTQ
+854 
-864 NEKAI
+864 
-869 SIGAFNKA
+869 
-877 TGAQSI
+877 
-883 VIAGNYDLKN
+883 
-893 SDGVSVASGTR
+893 
-904 ATVIGAE
+904 
-911 TTVSG
+911 
-916 NNSVAIGDT
+916 
-925 NTVASARTYALGNNI
+925 
-940 NAAAGTDDSLVFG
+940 NAA
-953 TRAAV
+953 
-958 GARDTIAMGNTAQSK
+958 Q
-973 TRHSIAIGQD
+973 
-983 ASAGDDS
+983 
-990 ANAEQKGVSAVAI
+990 
-1003 GHGAQ
+1003 
-1008 ANYYDAIAIGARA
+1008 
-1021 TVAPAAGN
+1021 
-1029 TTAADSIAIG
+1029 
-1039 VEATADNY
+1039 
-1047 KTTAIGTYARA
+1047 
-1058 KGRQST
+1058 
-1064 VIANNVQGSN
+1064 
-1074 YSTASGDRSQVY
+1074 
-1086 GVETTVSGNNSVA
+1086 
-1099 IGDTNNVASNR
+1099 
-1110 TYAIGNNINIAEAA
+1110 
-1124 VDSLAFGTKAGVK
+1124 
-1137 SARSIAIGTEAS
+1137 
-1149 AGSTDTTYNPLGDI
+1149 
-1163 RATAIGSE
+1163 
-1171 AKANGLRSIALG
+1171 
-1183 DVAVASERY
+1183 
-1192 GTALGSSSNVS
+1192 
-1203 AAYGTAVG
+1203 
-1211 FENRVSGD
+1211 
-1219 GGFAAGTHSVAAG
+1219 
-1232 RQQISIGHFAG
+1232 
-1243 DNVANSGVPAKAA
+1243 
-1256 DYGVFIGRYAGSDA
+1256 
-1270 AGATGNNYGIAIGA
+1270 
-1284 EAGRYQQGGEDNY
+1284 
-1297 AIGQN
+1297 
-1302 AGQYVN
+1302 
-1308 GTHSV
+1308 
-1313 ALGLNAGSHIE
+1313 
-1324 GDGNFAAADGAGNYI
+1324 
-1339 KGRNNIAIGN
+1339 
-1349 NAGSGAA
+1349 
-1356 GAIVEA
+1356 
-1362 DRTIS
+1362 
-1367 VGTRTQARGDNA
+1367 
-1379 VAIGTDSKAL
+1379 
-1389 AVDATAV
+1389 
-1396 GQAAQASAEKTVA
+1396 
-1409 VGQGAKATERFTVA
+1409 
-1423 MGHNATASH
+1423 

-1437 LGTNSATSDVHTGA
+1437 LGAGSATSAPHTGA

-1465 AANGTVSVGSVGKE
+1465 AANGTVSVGSAGKE

-1503 YATNNYMSN
+1503 YATNNYLSN
-1512 FATGVKNVLGGDA
+1512 LAGGVKNVLGGNA
-1525 AVDNAGNLTMSNIGG
+1525 AVDNAGNVTMSNIGG

-1566 PTTNAD
+1566 PTTNTD

-1613 GINAGDKKITGVA
+1613 GINAGNKKVTGVA
-1626 DGNVAAGSKD
+1626 DGNVAAGSTD

-1661 PTALTATKAGDTVT
+1661 PTALTANKVGNTVT

-1687 ADGTVN
+1687 ADGTVK

-1714 ANHFVVDTKANGGAV
+1714 ANHFVVDTKANGGTV

-1822 TDTGIDA
+1822 TDAGIDA
-1829 GNKKITGVADGNVA
+1829 GNKKITGVANGNVA

-1855 AAVKAKADSA
+1855 AEVKSKADSA
-1865 VQDIKSGDEKA
+1865 VQDVKSGDENA
-1876 LSVTKAGNTYTITPN
+1876 LTAVKDPNTNIVTVTPK
-1891 LSGDLVDAN
+1891 LSGDLVDTN

-1998 NEVVLNNNGVNVA
+1998 NEVVLNDKGVNVA

-2019 GLNANDKKITNVAP
+2019 GLNANGNKVANVKA
-2033 GAVTAASKDA
+2033 GDVSATSTDA
-2043 VNGSQLYNVANNVKD
+2043 VNGAQLHNVATSVANVLGGNATVD
-2058 LIGPDAKIDPAT
+2058 GNGNVTSSDIGGT
-2070 GKVTVADPAK
+2070 GANTVD
-2080 GIGETGKGNIGDAI
+2080 DAI
-2094 KHVNDAAKAAAET
+2094 KAVNAT

-2228 LTAVKDPSTNI
+2228 LTAVKDPNTNI
-2239 VTVTPKLSGNLVDAN
+2239 VTVTPKLSGNLVDAD

-2263 EEKGKL
+2263 ADKGKL

-2392 AVNKGQLDAVKGIA
+2392 AVNKGQLDAVKTVA

-2445 KAGDSTLNND
+2445 KAGDSTLNTD

-2479 VALGAVS
+2479 VAPGAVT
-2486 PTSKDAVNGSQLYNV
+2486 PTSKDAVNGGQLYNV
-2501 ADNVKDLIGPD
+2501 ANNVKDLIGPD
-2512 AVIDPATGKVT
+2512 ATIDPATGKVT

-2565 GDNIVVEESLN
+2565 GDNIVVEESTNANGGKHYKVSTAKDLNVDSVKAGDTTVNNDGVTIAGGPSVTKAGINAGGNTITNVADGVNPNDAVNKGQLDKVAGVADSAVKSVDVANGEQNLVVDNSDPKNPKLSLKKDLTVDSMKAGDSTLNNDGLTIAGGPSVKKDGIDAGDKKITNVAAGDVAENSKDAVNGGQLYDVAKNVADLVGPDAKIDPATGKVTVTDPAKGIGETGKGNIGDAIKHVNDLAKNAADTAKKHTTVEQGDNIVVEESTN

-2639 AVNKGQLDKVAGV
+2639 AVNKGQLD
-2652 ADSAVKSVKAADG
+2652 
-2665 EQNLVVDN
+2665 
-2673 SDPKNP
+2673 
-2679 KLSLKKDLTVDSV
+2679 
-2692 KAGDTT
+2692 
-2698 VNNDG
+2698 
-2703 LTIAGGPSVKKDG
+2703 
-2716 IDAGDKKITN
+2716 
-2726 VAAGDVAENS
+2726 
-2736 KDAVNGGQLHNV
+2736 
-2748 AKGVADVLGGDAAVD
+2748 
-2763 GDGKVTMTNIGETGK
+2763 
-2778 GNVNDAIKHVND
+2778 
-2790 LAKNAADT
+2790 
-2798 AKKHTTVEQGDNIVV
+2798 
-2813 EESLNAD
+2813 
-2820 GGKHYK
+2820 
-2826 VSTAKDLNVDSV
+2826 
-2838 KAGDT
+2838 
-2843 TVNNDG
+2843 
-2849 VTIAGGPSVTKGGIN
+2849 
-2864 AGGNTIT
+2864 
-2871 NVADGVNDTD
+2871 
-2881 AVNKGQ
+2881 
-2887 LNKVDTKVSNV
+2887 KVDTKVSNV

-2995 NHDADTNTTTY
+2995 NHDADSNTTTY

-3031 DGNLNFTKGP
+3031 DGNLNFTKGA

-3213 ISDNGKVILKVT
+3213 ISDNGKIILKVT

>member
-39 AKGTAGFAAS
+39 AKGAAGFAAS

-54 VGLALT
+54 IGLALT
-60 STSAVAGP
+60 STSAVAYP

-73 DGPDEGCLVVPDA
+73 DRQAGNCVAINDTAVANLGVGTILDVNSTPGSVELKVPGTYA
-86 PTGIYGLTRDNIS
+86 PQTGITPSYYNAAGSARPCVAVGGSTVDN
-99 AANTMLKPGNLMP
+99 
-112 DRTIFGLDK
+112 R
-121 MSPCE
+121 
-126 SSGNGVHAFDTQT
+126 DTQT

-146 KTHRVDTANN
+146 GAGATTEAAEVNDRDN
-156 GSKNLTLGGR
+156 GAKNLTLGGR

-174 GVGDRGTNGAGA
+174 GVGDRGTNGTGA

-194 GTTLADANKK
+194 GTTLDEANKK
-204 LNSISIG
+204 IN
-211 VDTGASD
+211 
-218 SNAIAIGANTSAAGS
+218 
-233 NSSAIGL
+233 
-240 NAKATTDSS
+240 S
-249 IAIGT
+249 IAIGVNT
-254 TAEAG
+254 QATSHYATAIGEEALANG
-259 GPAVNATLLGTKA
+259 SDGALAIGRKATANATSGPM
-272 IAIGY
+272 AIGY
-277 ETKALGTSN
+277 DAVTTGKSGIAQGYHAHTNAQSGLAIGDNAKASGIGQVAIGYASNAQKPDIDKTNTAAPNKADYSVTVGHYAGADYTGTNNIRSTLVGDSAGRYGEEGNQNTAVGSLAGMYVKGSNN
-286 VALGYGSVAE
+286 VALG
-296 NGHDS
+296 
-301 IAIGIKAKTSNIKS
+301 IG
-315 IAIGAYSEASGVQST
+315 
-330 VISDNYGAATA
+330 
-341 VSTASGTRSQVYGA
+341 
-355 ETNVSGNNSVA
+355 
-366 IGDTNKVA
+366 
-374 SNRTYVMGNN
+374 
-384 INAATGTDDSLAF
+384 TG
-397 GTKAGVGGAN
+397 
-407 AIALGNTAKAT
+407 
-418 KENTIAQGTESVVY
+418 
-432 GKNSVSIGYKA
+432 
-443 VSGIET
+443 
-449 PTPTQTNAFSV
+449 
-460 SIGNETEAIDASTIA
+460 
-475 IGDKAK
+475 
-481 AKGGVDALAVG
+481 
-492 TQANAMTYKA
+492 
-502 LAIGAYSQAT
+502 
-512 GRQST
+512 
-517 VIGNDIQGQPSIAS
+517 
-531 GTRSQILGV
+531 
-540 QSNVS
+540 
-545 GDNSVSIGDTNTVAS
+545 
-560 VRTYAMGNNIN
+560 
-571 VAAGADDSLAFGT
+571 
-584 KASVAGINTIA
+584 
-595 MGNTTQ
+595 
-601 ASANYAIAVGNTAQA
+601 
-616 TAEHAT
+616 
-622 AIGNKSV
+622 
-629 ASNVSAIAL
+629 
-638 GRQAQATDE
+638 
-647 NAVALGADS
+647 
-656 KADGHSSFA
+656 
-665 GAVGSSSAGTRQVS
+665 
-679 IGHYAGNNTEGSS
+679 
-692 TPAKPADYAVF
+692 
-703 IGNYA
+703 
-708 GSDAAGTNGNTNG
+708 
-721 VAIGSEAGRYL
+721 
-732 QSGSNN
+732 SGS
-738 TAIGSQ
+738 A
-744 AGQYVEGS
+744 A
-752 LNASLGQ
+752 
-759 GAGKYV
+759 
-765 KGNNNIAM
+765 
-773 GTQAGTGTAT
+773 
-783 EKLEVSGTTAIGN
+783 EKLEVNSTVAIGN
-796 TAKALTNDSVAI
+796 NAKALTNDSVAI

-925 NTVASARTYALGNNI
+925 NTIASARTYAIGNNI
-940 NAAAGTDDSLVFG
+940 NAAAGTNDSLAFG
-953 TRAAV
+953 TKASV
-958 GARDTIAMGNTAQSK
+958 GGANAIALGNTAKATKENTIAQGTESVVYGK
-973 TRHSIAIGQD
+973 NSVSIGYKAVSGIETPTPTQTNAFSVSIGNETEAIDASTIAIGDKAKAKGGVD
-983 ASAGDDS
+983 ALAVGTQ
-990 ANAEQKGVSAVAI
+990 ANAMTYKAL
-1003 GHGAQ
+1003 
-1008 ANYYDAIAIGARA
+1008 AIGAYSQA
-1021 TVAPAAGN
+1021 TGH
-1029 TTAADSIAIG
+1029 
-1039 VEATADNY
+1039 
-1047 KTTAIGTYARA
+1047 
-1058 KGRQST
+1058 QST
-1064 VIANNVQGSN
+1064 VIGNDIQGQPSI
-1074 YSTASGDRSQVY
+1074 ASGTRSQIL
-1086 GVETTVSGNNSVA
+1086 GVQSNVSGDNSVS
-1099 IGDTNNVASNR
+1099 IGDTNTVASNR

-1171 AKANGLRSIALG
+1171 AKASGLRTVALG

-1211 FENRVSGD
+1211 FENRVSGE

-1243 DNVANSGVPAKAA
+1243 DNVANSGVPAKVA

-1270 AGATGNNYGIAIGA
+1270 AGATGNTSGVAIGM
-1284 EAGRYQQGGEDNY
+1284 EAGRYGQGGTRNT
-1297 AIGQN
+1297 AIGEQ
-1302 AGQYVN
+1302 AGQYVK
-1308 GTHSV
+1308 
-1313 ALGLNAGSHIE
+1313 GSH
-1324 GDGNFAAADGAGNYI
+1324 
-1339 KGRNNIAIGN
+1339 NIAMGT
-1349 NAGSGAA
+1349 NAGSGTDAEKLEVSNTAA
-1356 GAIVEA
+1356 IGNAAKALTDDSISIGRDSKAGKVDKFDGKKSIAIGYASEAMGSNAIALGSNAATNNGHDSIAMGTYAKTNGEKTISIGAYNTAEGAQSIVIAGNYDASTGSNRSTTTAAAKRAIV
-1362 DRTIS
+1362 
-1367 VGTRTQARGDNA
+1367 VGPESHATAEDA
-1379 VAIGTDSKAL
+1379 VAIGNKNTVASARTYALGNNINVAAGADDSLAFGTKA
-1389 AVDATAV
+1389 AV
-1396 GQAAQASAEKTVA
+1396 GAENTVAIGANANAAQ
-1409 VGQGAKATERFTVA
+1409 
-1423 MGHNATASH
+1423 

-1437 LGTNSATSDVHTGA
+1437 LGAGSATSAPHTGD

-1465 AANGTVSVGSVGKE
+1465 AANGTVSVGAAGKE

-1503 YATNNYMSN
+1503 YATNNYLSN
-1512 FATGVKNVLGGDA
+1512 LATGVQNVLGGDA
-1525 AVDNAGNLTMSNIGG
+1525 AVDNAGSLTMSNIGG

-1552 ANTKVAAGDNITVT
+1552 ANTKVAAGENITVT

-1595 TVNTDGVTIAGGP
+1595 TVNTDGVTIANGP

-1661 PTALTATKAGDTVT
+1661 PTALTANKVGNTVT

-1693 DPAAADEG
+1693 APAAADEG

-1714 ANHFVVDTKANGGAV
+1714 ANHFVVDTKANGGTV
-1729 DAASEENAKVGS
+1729 DASVSEENAKVGS

-2058 LIGPDAKIDPAT
+2058 LIGPDAAIDPAT

-2169 GGIDAGNRVISGV
+2169 GGIDAGNRIISGV

-2228 LTAVKDPSTNI
+2228 LTAVKDPNTNI
-2239 VTVTPKLSGNLVDAN
+2239 VTVTPKLSGDLVDAN

-2263 EEKGKL
+2263 ADKGKL

-2348 EGANQVVLGNDGV
+2348 EGANQVVLNDKGV
-2361 KVGGNTYINNAGLN
+2361 NVGGNTYINNDGLN

-2392 AVNKGQLDAVKGIA
+2392 AVNKSQLDAVKGVA

-2479 VALGAVS
+2479 VAPGAVT
-2486 PTSKDAVNGSQLYNV
+2486 PTSKDAVNGGQLYNV
-2501 ADNVKDLIGPD
+2501 ANNVKDLIGPD
-2512 AVIDPATGKVT
+2512 ATIDPATGKVT

-2534 GKGNIGD
+2534 GKGTIG
-2541 AIKHVNDAAKAAADT
+2541 
-2556 AKKHTTVEQ
+2556 
-2565 GDNIVVEESLN
+2565 
-2576 ADGGKHYKV
+2576 
-2585 STAKDLNVDSVK
+2585 
-2597 AGDTTVNNDGVT
+2597 
-2609 IAGGPSVTKG
+2609 
-2619 GINAGGNTITNVADG
+2619 
-2634 VNPND
+2634 
-2639 AVNKGQLDKVAGV
+2639 
-2652 ADSAVKSVKAADG
+2652 
-2665 EQNLVVDN
+2665 
-2673 SDPKNP
+2673 
-2679 KLSLKKDLTVDSV
+2679 
-2692 KAGDTT
+2692 
-2698 VNNDG
+2698 
-2703 LTIAGGPSVKKDG
+2703 
-2716 IDAGDKKITN
+2716 
-2726 VAAGDVAENS
+2726 
-2736 KDAVNGGQLHNV
+2736 
-2748 AKGVADVLGGDAAVD
+2748 
-2763 GDGKVTMTNIGETGK
+2763 
-2778 GNVNDAIKHVND
+2778 DAIKHVND

-2871 NVADGVNDTD
+2871 NVADGVNPND

-2887 LNKVDTKVSNV
+2887 LDAVKNVADSAVKSVDVANGEQNLVVDNSDPKNPKLSLKKDLTVDSVTAGDSTLNNDGLTIAGGPSVKKDGIDAADKKITNVAAGDVAENSKDAVNGGQLHNVAKGVADVLGGDAAVDGNGKVTMTNIGETGKGNVNDAIKHVNDLAKNAADTAKKHTTVEQGDNIVVEESTNADGGKHYKVSTAKNLNVDSVKAGDTTVNNDGVTIAGGPSVTKGGINAGGNTITNVADGVNPDDAVNKGQLDKVDTKVSNV

-2995 NHDADTNTTTY
+2995 NHDADSNTTTY

-3031 DGNLNFTKGP
+3031 DGNLNFTKGA

>member
-60 STSAVAGP
+60 STSAVAAP
-68 GIYIN
+68 GIFIN
-73 DGPDEGCLVVPDA
+73 NGQDPACLAVIDDVA
-86 PTGIYGLTRDNIS
+86 TSALQLIYGVSKTIYPAVGV
-99 AANTMLKPGNLMP
+99 AAGSPLGTKTN
-112 DRTIFGLDK
+112 FELDARN
-121 MSPCE
+121 PCLSTGGTGAE
-126 SSGNGVHAFDTQT
+126 NHNTQT
-139 NRTLFYG
+139 NRTLFY
-146 KTHRVDTANN
+146 NN
-156 GSKNLTLGGR
+156 KNLTLGGR

-174 GVGDRGTNGAGA
+174 GVGNRGVNGTDA

-194 GTTLADANKK
+194 GTTLDDTNKH
-204 LNSISIG
+204 
-211 VDTGASD
+211 T
-218 SNAIAIGANTSAAGS
+218 NAIAIGVDTATTAEGAVAISAE
-233 NSSAIGL
+233 
-240 NAKATTDSS
+240 AKARTSYS
-249 IAIGT
+249 IAIGRNAT
-254 TAEAG
+254 AG
-259 GPAVNATLLGTKA
+259 GDMVPPSNETGGA
-272 IAIGY
+272 IAIGRNSLSNY
-277 ETKALGTSN
+277 IGAIALGNGAEVSSAKPDGKTTDGIAIGTKALVDNYRGM
-286 VALGYGSVAE
+286 
-296 NGHDS
+296 
-301 IAIGIKAKTSNIKS
+301 
-315 IAIGAYSEASGVQST
+315 AIGAQSQAKGSQSIVLANNAPDAKVSVASG
-330 VISDNYGAATA
+330 I
-341 VSTASGTRSQVYGA
+341 RSQVYGVESEA
-355 ETNVSGNNSVA
+355 SGTDAVA
-366 IGDTNKVA
+366 IGYKNTVA
-374 SNRTYVMGNN
+374 AHRTYAIGND
-384 INAATGTDDSLAF
+384 INVAKEAEEALAF
-397 GTKAGVGGAN
+397 GTRAH
-407 AIALGNTAKAT
+407 
-418 KENTIAQGTESVVY
+418 
-432 GKNSVSIGYKA
+432 
-443 VSGIET
+443 VSGAYQI
-449 PTPTQTNAFSV
+449 SLG
-460 SIGNETEAIDASTIA
+460 SDAGADAVAANTSGIA
-475 IGDKAK
+475 IGR
-481 AKGGVDALAVG
+481 
-492 TQANAMTYKA
+492 N
-502 LAIGAYSQAT
+502 
-512 GRQST
+512 
-517 VIGNDIQGQPSIAS
+517 
-531 GTRSQILGV
+531 
-540 QSNVS
+540 
-545 GDNSVSIGDTNTVAS
+545 
-560 VRTYAMGNNIN
+560 
-571 VAAGADDSLAFGT
+571 
-584 KASVAGINTIA
+584 
-595 MGNTTQ
+595 
-601 ASANYAIAVGNTAQA
+601 
-616 TAEHAT
+616 
-622 AIGNKSV
+622 
-629 ASNVSAIAL
+629 
-638 GRQAQATDE
+638 
-647 NAVALGADS
+647 
-656 KADGHSSFA
+656 
-665 GAVGSSSAGTRQVS
+665 
-679 IGHYAGNNTEGSS
+679 
-692 TPAKPADYAVF
+692 
-703 IGNYA
+703 
-708 GSDAAGTNGNTNG
+708 
-721 VAIGSEAGRYL
+721 AGRYG
-732 QSGSNN
+732 QSGILN
-738 TAIGSQ
+738 TAIGAASGQYVSGSYNIAMGTGAGSGTDAEKLAASQ
-744 AGQYVEGS
+744 TISIGHNAKASKHTAIAMGTTAQARTEKSVALGENAIAGDTAAPTVKKGEYSTAIGSSTSALGYGATAVGSITKAKVNYATALGHEAEASGSGETSLGYGAGANSTSPNGNRNGVNVGTNAGRYAISGGNNVAVGISAGQYVEG
-752 LNASLGQ
+752 
-759 GAGKYV
+759 
-765 KGNNNIAM
+765 NNNIAQGYSAGYYIKGNENVSI
-773 GTQAGTGTAT
+773 GTNANVGSAT
-783 EKLEVSGTTAIGN
+783 DKLEVSKT
-796 TAKALTNDSVAI
+796 VAI
-808 GTTAKSGKVDKFSGE
+808 GSDAK
-823 RSVAIG
+823 
-829 AYSEALGTGGIAIGD
+829 T
-844 SAATTNGHNG
+844 SA
-854 VAIGVYSKTQ
+854 
-864 NEKAI
+864 
-869 SIGAFNKA
+869 
-877 TGAQSI
+877 
-883 VIAGNYDLKN
+883 
-893 SDGVSVASGTR
+893 
-904 ATVIGAE
+904 
-911 TTVSG
+911 
-916 NNSVAIGDT
+916 NNA
-925 NTVASARTYALGNNI
+925 
-940 NAAAGTDDSLVFG
+940 
-953 TRAAV
+953 
-958 GARDTIAMGNTAQSK
+958 IAMGNTAQAK
-973 TRHSIAIGQD
+973 TTHSIAIGQN

-1058 KGRQST
+1058 KGKQST
-1064 VIANNVQGSN
+1064 VIANNIQGSN

-1099 IGDTNNVASNR
+1099 IGDTNNVASLR
-1110 TYAIGNNINIAEAA
+1110 TYAMGNNISVSANAS
-1124 VDSLAFGTKAGVK
+1124 DSLALGSAVK
-1137 SARSIAIGTEAS
+1137 VDGDSA
-1149 AGSTDTTYNPLGDI
+1149 
-1163 RATAIGSE
+1163 
-1171 AKANGLRSIALG
+1171 IALG
-1183 DVAVASERY
+1183 K
-1192 GTALGSSSNVS
+1192 NS
-1203 AAYGTAVG
+1203 AA
-1211 FENRVSGD
+1211 
-1219 GGFAAGTHSVAAG
+1219 AGNN
-1232 RQQISIGHFAG
+1232 QISIGVNAARNTTGG
-1243 DNVANSGVPAKAA
+1243 DNHASVYSVS
-1256 DYGVFIGRYAGSDA
+1256 IGTN
-1270 AGATGNNYGIAIGA
+1270 AGADNASTAKDGNTEGVAIGYN
-1284 EAGRYQQGGEDNY
+1284 AGRYVGTGIHNS
-1297 AIGQN
+1297 AIG
-1302 AGQYVN
+1302 
-1308 GTHSV
+1308 
-1313 ALGLNAGSHIE
+1313 LNSGMYIQGS
-1324 GDGNFAAADGAGNYI
+1324 D
-1339 KGRNNIAIGN
+1339 NIAFGS
-1349 NAGSGAA
+1349 NAGSGKKDAVLD
-1356 GAIVEA
+1356 IN
-1362 DRTIS
+1362 RT
-1367 VGTRTQARGDNA
+1367 
-1379 VAIGTDSKAL
+1379 VAIGANALASKNNAVSIGGNSKAQDISSV
-1389 AVDATAV
+1389 AIGDTATA
-1396 GQAAQASAEKTVA
+1396 A
-1409 VGQGAKATERFTVA
+1409 
-1423 MGHNATASH
+1423 N

-1437 LGTNSATSDVHTGA
+1437 LGARSTTADVHTGD
-1451 YTLNNSYTAAGLPN
+1451 YTLNNSYTAAGLPV
-1465 AANGTVSVGSVGKE
+1465 AANGTVSVGAAGKE

-1503 YATNNYMSN
+1503 YATNNYLSN
-1512 FATGVKNVLGGDA
+1512 LAGGVKNVLGGDA
-1525 AVDNAGNLTMSNIGG
+1525 AVDNAGNVTMSNIGG

-1552 ANTKVAAGDNITVT
+1552 ANTKVAAGNNITVT

-1572 GSKTYTVATKKDLVV
+1572 GSKTYTVATTKDLVV

-1595 TVNTDGVTIAGGP
+1595 TVNKDGVTIAGGP

-1626 DGNVAAGSKD
+1626 DGNVAAGSTD

-1648 KADSAVQDVVSSN
+1648 KADSAVQNVVSAN

-1687 ADGTVN
+1687 TDGTVK

-1714 ANHFVVDTKANGGAV
+1714 ANHFVVDTKANGGKV

-1855 AAVKAKADSA
+1855 AAVKAKADTA

-1907 TPEEKGKLVTAG
+1907 TPADKGKLVTAG

-1998 NEVVLNNNGVNVA
+1998 NEVVLNDKGVNVA

-2019 GLNANDKKITNVAP
+2019 GLNANGNKVANVKA
-2033 GAVTAASKDA
+2033 GDVSATSTDA
-2043 VNGSQLYNVANNVKD
+2043 VNGAQLHNVATSVANVLGGNAAVD
-2058 LIGPDAKIDPAT
+2058 GNGNVTSSDIG
-2070 GKVTVADPAK
+2070 G
-2080 GIGETGKGNIGDAI
+2080 TGKGTVHDAI
-2094 KHVNDAAKAAAET
+2094 AAVNAT

-2169 GGIDAGNRVISGV
+2169 GGIDAGNRIISGV

-2228 LTAVKDPSTNI
+2228 LTAVKDPNTNI
-2239 VTVTPKLSGNLVDAN
+2239 VTVTPKLSGNLVDAD
-2254 GNITAPTTP
+2254 GNITAPATDAD
-2263 EEKGKL
+2263 KGKL

-2274 VADALANTHFV
+2274 VAQALANTHFV
-2285 VDTKATDGELDAAS
+2285 VDTKATDGELDGAS
-2299 QADQKI
+2299 EADQKI

-2333 FSLKDSISLKEVTAG
+2333 FSLKDSISLTEVTAG
-2348 EGANQVVLGNDGV
+2348 TGDNQVVLGNNGV
-2361 KVGGNTYINNAGLN
+2361 QVGGNTYINKDGLN
-2375 ANGNKITNVA
+2375 ANSKVISNVA
-2385 DGVDPTD
+2385 DGVNPND
-2392 AVNKGQLDAVKGIA
+2392 AVNKGQLDAVKGVA

-2426 SDPKNPKLSLKK
+2426 TDPKNPKLSLKK

-2445 KAGDSTLNND
+2445 KAGDSTLNTD

-2464 VKKDGINAGDKTITN
+2464 VKKDGIDAGDKKIAN
-2479 VALGAVS
+2479 VAAGDVS
-2486 PTSKDAVNGSQLYNV
+2486 ATSKDAVNGGQLYNV
-2501 ADNVKDLIGPD
+2501 ANNVKDLIGPD
-2512 AVIDPATGKVT
+2512 ATIDPATGKVT

-2565 GDNIVVEESLN
+2565 GDNIVVEESTN

-2585 STAKDLNVDSVK
+2585 STAKNLNVDSVK

-2609 IAGGPSVTKG
+2609 IAGGPSVTKA

-2639 AVNKGQLDKVAGV
+2639 AVNKGQLDAVKGV

-2692 KAGDTT
+2692 KAGDSTLNT
-2698 VNNDG
+2698 DG

-2813 EESLNAD
+2813 EESTNAD

-2826 VSTAKDLNVDSV
+2826 VSTAKNLNVDSV

-2849 VTIAGGPSVTKGGIN
+2849 VTINNGPSMTKDGIN
-2864 AGGNTIT
+2864 ANNTKVT
-2871 NVADGVNDTD
+2871 NVADGVDAAD

-2887 LNKVDTKVSNV
+2887 LDKVDTKVSNV

-2907 GDAAVN
+2907 GDATVN

-2995 NHDADTNTTTY
+2995 NHDADSNTTTY

-3031 DGNLNFTKGP
+3031 DGNLNFTKGA

-3054 VKNVTTDRVQVAN
+3054 VKNITTDRVQVAN

>member
-39 AKGTAGFAAS
+39 AKGAAGFAAS

-54 VGLALT
+54 IGLALSSNAMANVDT
-60 STSAVAGP
+60 EVASGVLR
-68 GIYIN
+68 IA
-73 DGPDEGCLVVPDA
+73 D
-86 PTGIYGLTRDNIS
+86 PTG
-99 AANTMLKPGNLMP
+99 
-112 DRTIFGLDK
+112 
-121 MSPCE
+121 
-126 SSGNGVHAFDTQT
+126 
-139 NRTLFYG
+139 
-146 KTHRVDTANN
+146 
-156 GSKNLTLGGR
+156 
-166 LDVNSGII
+166 
-174 GVGDRGTNGAGA
+174 
-186 TNSIRMGT
+186 TNSIRMGS
-194 GTTLADANKK
+194 GTTLDDANKQW
-204 LNSISIG
+204 NSVSIG
-211 VDTGASD
+211 VDAGVNTAS
-218 SNAIAIGANTSAAGS
+218 SVSIGYG
-233 NSSAIGL
+233 
-240 NAKATTDSS
+240 AKAGKADKFL
-249 IAIGT
+249 GQ
-254 TAEAG
+254 G
-259 GPAVNATLLGTKA
+259 AVALGYNAQ
-272 IAIGY
+272 
-277 ETKALGTSN
+277 ALGTSN
-286 VALGYGSVAE
+286 ISIGEASSAT
-296 NGHDS
+296 NGHN
-301 IAIGIKAKTSNIKS
+301 GV
-315 IAIGAYSEASGVQST
+315 AIGAYSKTENEKTISIGAFSTASGAQST
-330 VISDNYGAATA
+330 VISSNYDTNSTGP
-341 VSTASGTRSQVYGA
+341 VSVASGR
-355 ETNVSGNNSVA
+355 
-366 IGDTNKVA
+366 
-374 SNRTYVMGNN
+374 
-384 INAATGTDDSLAF
+384 
-397 GTKAGVGGAN
+397 
-407 AIALGNTAKAT
+407 
-418 KENTIAQGTESVVY
+418 
-432 GKNSVSIGYKA
+432 
-443 VSGIET
+443 
-449 PTPTQTNAFSV
+449 
-460 SIGNETEAIDASTIA
+460 
-475 IGDKAK
+475 
-481 AKGGVDALAVG
+481 
-492 TQANAMTYKA
+492 
-502 LAIGAYSQAT
+502 
-512 GRQST
+512 
-517 VIGNDIQGQPSIAS
+517 
-531 GTRSQILGV
+531 RSQIYG
-540 QSNVS
+540 SETTVS
-545 GDNSVSIGDTNTVAS
+545 GEQSVSIGDTNTVAS
-560 VRTYAMGNNIN
+560 NRTYAIGNNIN
-571 VAAGADDSLAFGT
+571 IAEAAHDSLAFGT
-584 KASVAGINTIA
+584 KAGVKSVRSIA
-595 MGNTTQ
+595 IGTE
-601 ASANYAIAVGNTAQA
+601 ASAGSTDTTYNPLGDIR
-616 TAEHAT
+616 AT
-622 AIGNKSV
+622 AIGSEAKANGLRTV
-629 ASNVSAIAL
+629 ALGDVAVASERYGTSLGSSSNVSAAYGTAVGFENRVSGEGGFAAGTHSVAA
-638 GRQAQATDE
+638 GRQQI
-647 NAVALGADS
+647 
-656 KADGHSSFA
+656 
-665 GAVGSSSAGTRQVS
+665 S
-679 IGHYAGNNTEGSS
+679 IGHFAGNNVANSGV
-692 TPAKPADYAVF
+692 PAKAADYGVF
-703 IGNYA
+703 IGRYA
-708 GSDAAGTNGNTNG
+708 GSDAAGATGNTSG
-721 VAIGSEAGRYL
+721 VAIGMEAGRYG
-732 QSGSNN
+732 QGGSRN
-738 TAIGSQ
+738 TAIGEQ
-744 AGQYVEGS
+744 AGQYVNGS
-752 LNASLGQ
+752 H
-759 GAGKYV
+759 
-765 KGNNNIAM
+765 NIAM
-773 GTQAGTGTAT
+773 GTNAGSGTDA

-808 GTTAKSGKVDKFSGE
+808 GTGAKSGKVDRFSGE

-829 AYSEALGTGGIAIGD
+829 AKAEALGTGGIAIGD
-844 SAATTNGHNG
+844 NAATTDGHNG

-883 VIAGNYDLKN
+883 VIAGNYDTKN
-893 SDGVSVASGTR
+893 SDGVSTATAAR
-904 ATVIGAE
+904 AIAMGAE
-911 TTVSG
+911 TNVSG
-916 NNSVAIGDT
+916 EKSVAIGDT
-925 NTVASARTYALGNNI
+925 NTIESARTYALGNNI
-940 NAAAGTDDSLVFG
+940 NVKAGADDSLAFG

-958 GARDTIAMGNTAQSK
+958 GAANT
-973 TRHSIAIGQD
+973 
-983 ASAGDDS
+983 
-990 ANAEQKGVSAVAI
+990 VAI
-1003 GHGAQ
+1003 G
-1008 ANYYDAIAIGARA
+1008 AN
-1021 TVAPAAGN
+1021 
-1029 TTAADSIAIG
+1029 
-1039 VEATADNY
+1039 
-1047 KTTAIGTYARA
+1047 
-1058 KGRQST
+1058 
-1064 VIANNVQGSN
+1064 AN
-1074 YSTASGDRSQVY
+1074 
-1086 GVETTVSGNNSVA
+1086 
-1099 IGDTNNVASNR
+1099 
-1110 TYAIGNNINIAEAA
+1110 
-1124 VDSLAFGTKAGVK
+1124 
-1137 SARSIAIGTEAS
+1137 
-1149 AGSTDTTYNPLGDI
+1149 
-1163 RATAIGSE
+1163 
-1171 AKANGLRSIALG
+1171 
-1183 DVAVASERY
+1183 
-1192 GTALGSSSNVS
+1192 
-1203 AAYGTAVG
+1203 
-1211 FENRVSGD
+1211 
-1219 GGFAAGTHSVAAG
+1219 
-1232 RQQISIGHFAG
+1232 
-1243 DNVANSGVPAKAA
+1243 
-1256 DYGVFIGRYAGSDA
+1256 
-1270 AGATGNNYGIAIGA
+1270 
-1284 EAGRYQQGGEDNY
+1284 
-1297 AIGQN
+1297 
-1302 AGQYVN
+1302 
-1308 GTHSV
+1308 
-1313 ALGLNAGSHIE
+1313 
-1324 GDGNFAAADGAGNYI
+1324 
-1339 KGRNNIAIGN
+1339 
-1349 NAGSGAA
+1349 
-1356 GAIVEA
+1356 
-1362 DRTIS
+1362 
-1367 VGTRTQARGDNA
+1367 
-1379 VAIGTDSKAL
+1379 
-1389 AVDATAV
+1389 
-1396 GQAAQASAEKTVA
+1396 AAQ
-1409 VGQGAKATERFTVA
+1409 
-1423 MGHNATASH
+1423 

-1437 LGTNSATSDVHTGA
+1437 LGAGSATDAPHTGD

-1465 AANGTVSVGSVGKE
+1465 AANGTVSVGSAGKE

-1503 YATNNYMSN
+1503 YATNNYLSN
-1512 FATGVKNVLGGDA
+1512 LAGGVKNVLGGNA
-1525 AVDNAGNLTMSNIGG
+1525 AVDNAGNVTMSNIGG

-1566 PTTNAD
+1566 PTTNTD
-1572 GSKTYTVATKKDLVV
+1572 GSKTYTVATKKDLIV

-1613 GINAGDKKITGVA
+1613 GINAGDKKITNVA
-1626 DGNVAAGSKD
+1626 PGTVAAGSKD

-1648 KADSAVQDVVSSN
+1648 KADSAVQNVVSANPTALTATKAGDTVTLTPNVIAGDLVNPATGAVNTPAAGDAGKLVTAGTVANALANTHFVVDTAKTDGELDAASKHDQKIKSGNKVTLQAGKNLKAKQTNAADGATVEFSLKDSISLTQVTAGTGDNQVVLGNNGVQVGGNTYINKDGLNANNKPISNVADGVKPKDAVNKGQLDAVAQEAAKHTTVKAGQNVEVTEANNAAGGKEYTVKTADNLNVTSVKAGDTTVNTDGVTIAGGPSVQKTGINAGNKKITGVANGNVAAGSTDAVNGGQLAEVKAKADSAVQNVVSAN

-1687 ADGTVN
+1687 ADGTVK

-1714 ANHFVVDTKANGGAV
+1714 ANHFVVDTKANGGTV

-1822 TDTGIDA
+1822 TDAGIDA

-1865 VQDIKSGDEKA
+1865 VQDVKSGDENA
-1876 LSVTKAGNTYTITPN
+1876 LTAVKDPNTNIVTVTPK

-2058 LIGPDAKIDPAT
+2058 LIGPDAAIDPAT

-2228 LTAVKDPSTNI
+2228 LTAVKDPNTNI
-2239 VTVTPKLSGNLVDAN
+2239 VTVTPKLSGDLVDAN

-2479 VALGAVS
+2479 VAPGAVT
-2486 PTSKDAVNGSQLYNV
+2486 PTSKDAVNGGQLYNV
-2501 ADNVKDLIGPD
+2501 ANNVKDLIGPD
-2512 AVIDPATGKVT
+2512 ATIDPATGKVT

-2565 GDNIVVEESLN
+2565 GDNIVVEESTN
-2576 ADGGKHYKV
+2576 AEGGKHYKV

-2673 SDPKNP
+2673 TDPKNP

-2736 KDAVNGGQLHNV
+2736 KDAVNGGQLYDVAKNV
-2748 AKGVADVLGGDAAVD
+2748 ADLVGPDAKIDPAT
-2763 GDGKVTMTNIGETGK
+2763 GKVTVTDPAKGIGETGK
-2778 GNVNDAIKHVND
+2778 GNIGDAIKHVND

-2813 EESLNAD
+2813 EESTNAE

-2849 VTIAGGPSVTKGGIN
+2849 VTINNGPSMTKDGIN
-2864 AGGNTIT
+2864 ANNTKVT
-2871 NVADGVNDTD
+2871 NVADGVDAAD

-2887 LNKVDTKVSNV
+2887 LDKVDTKVSNV

-2907 GDAAVN
+2907 GDATVN

-2995 NHDADTNTTTY
+2995 NHDADSNTTTY

-3031 DGNLNFTKGP
+3031 DGNLNFTKGS

>member
-39 AKGTAGFAAS
+39 AKGTTGFAAS

-60 STSAVAGP
+60 STSAVAAP
-68 GIYIN
+68 GIFIN
-73 DGPDEGCLVVPDA
+73 NGQDPACLAVIDDVA
-86 PTGIYGLTRDNIS
+86 TSALQLIYGGSKTIYPAVGV
-99 AANTMLKPGNLMP
+99 AAGSPLGTKTN
-112 DRTIFGLDK
+112 FELDARN
-121 MSPCE
+121 PCLSTGGTGAE
-126 SSGNGVHAFDTQT
+126 NHNTQT
-139 NRTLFYG
+139 NRTLFY
-146 KTHRVDTANN
+146 NN
-156 GSKNLTLGGR
+156 KNLTLGGR

-174 GVGDRGTNGAGA
+174 GVGDRGTDGVGA

-194 GTTLADANKK
+194 GTTLDNANKQI
-204 LNSISIG
+204 N
-211 VDTGASD
+211 
-218 SNAIAIGANTSAAGS
+218 
-233 NSSAIGL
+233 
-240 NAKATTDSS
+240 S
-249 IAIGT
+249 IAIG
-254 TAEAG
+254 
-259 GPAVNATLLGTKA
+259 VNAGVNT
-272 IAIGY
+272 IA
-277 ETKALGTSN
+277 
-286 VALGYGSVAE
+286 
-296 NGHDS
+296 S
-301 IAIGIKAKTSNIKS
+301 IAIGDDTQAGGKGNNDPFNGEAGL
-315 IAIGAYSEASGVQST
+315 AIGHQAQGVGTGAVAIGQNASVKDGH
-330 VISDNYGAATA
+330 D
-341 VSTASGTRSQVYGA
+341 
-355 ETNVSGNNSVA
+355 SVA
-366 IGDTNKVA
+366 IGVYSQTTNQ
-374 SNRTYVMGNN
+374 
-384 INAATGTDDSLAF
+384 
-397 GTKAGVGGAN
+397 KA
-407 AIALGNTAKAT
+407 I
-418 KENTIAQGTESVVY
+418 S
-432 GKNSVSIGYKA
+432 
-443 VSGIET
+443 
-449 PTPTQTNAFSV
+449 
-460 SIGNETEAIDASTIA
+460 
-475 IGDKAK
+475 
-481 AKGGVDALAVG
+481 
-492 TQANAMTYKA
+492 
-502 LAIGAYSQAT
+502 IGAYNEAR
-512 GRQST
+512 GAQST
-517 VIGNDIQGQPSIAS
+517 VIGSNYDTNSRAGVSIAS
-531 GTRSQILGV
+531 GTRSQIFGV

-560 VRTYAMGNNIN
+560 HRTYAI
-571 VAAGADDSLAFGT
+571 
-584 KASVAGINTIA
+584 
-595 MGNTTQ
+595 
-601 ASANYAIAVGNTAQA
+601 
-616 TAEHAT
+616 
-622 AIGNKSV
+622 
-629 ASNVSAIAL
+629 
-638 GRQAQATDE
+638 
-647 NAVALGADS
+647 
-656 KADGHSSFA
+656 
-665 GAVGSSSAGTRQVS
+665 
-679 IGHYAGNNTEGSS
+679 
-692 TPAKPADYAVF
+692 
-703 IGNYA
+703 
-708 GSDAAGTNGNTNG
+708 
-721 VAIGSEAGRYL
+721 
-732 QSGSNN
+732 
-738 TAIGSQ
+738 
-744 AGQYVEGS
+744 
-752 LNASLGQ
+752 
-759 GAGKYV
+759 
-765 KGNNNIAM
+765 
-773 GTQAGTGTAT
+773 
-783 EKLEVSGTTAIGN
+783 
-796 TAKALTNDSVAI
+796 
-808 GTTAKSGKVDKFSGE
+808 
-823 RSVAIG
+823 
-829 AYSEALGTGGIAIGD
+829 
-844 SAATTNGHNG
+844 
-854 VAIGVYSKTQ
+854 
-864 NEKAI
+864 
-869 SIGAFNKA
+869 
-877 TGAQSI
+877 
-883 VIAGNYDLKN
+883 
-893 SDGVSVASGTR
+893 
-904 ATVIGAE
+904 
-911 TTVSG
+911 
-916 NNSVAIGDT
+916 
-925 NTVASARTYALGNNI
+925 GNNI
-940 NAAAGTDDSLVFG
+940 NAAANTQDSLAFG
-953 TRAAV
+953 TRASV
-958 GARDTIAMGNTAQSK
+958 GGASSIAMGNAATTLARDTTAISTNAQAK

-990 ANAEQKGVSAVAI
+990 ANAEQAGVSAVAI
-1003 GHGAQ
+1003 GHGAK

-1099 IGDTNNVASNR
+1099 IGDTNNVASAR
-1110 TYAIGNNINIAEAA
+1110 TYALGNNINVAA
-1124 VDSLAFGTKAGVK
+1124 GADDSLAFGTSANVK
-1137 SARSIAIGTEAS
+1137 GQ
-1149 AGSTDTTYNPLGDI
+1149 D
-1163 RATAIGSE
+1163 
-1171 AKANGLRSIALG
+1171 
-1183 DVAVASERY
+1183 
-1192 GTALGSSSNVS
+1192 
-1203 AAYGTAVG
+1203 
-1211 FENRVSGD
+1211 
-1219 GGFAAGTHSVAAG
+1219 
-1232 RQQISIGHFAG
+1232 QISIGH
-1243 DNVANSGVPAKAA
+1243 N
-1256 DYGVFIGRYAGSDA
+1256 
-1270 AGATGNNYGIAIGA
+1270 AGADAVATAKNAYGIALGLN
-1284 EAGRYQQGGEDNY
+1284 AGRYQQGGEDNY

-1396 GQAAQASAEKTVA
+1396 GQAVQASAEKTVA

-1451 YTLNNSYTAAGLPN
+1451 YTLNGSYNAAGVPN
-1465 AANGTVSVGSVGKE
+1465 AANGTVSVGSAGKE

-1503 YATNNYMSN
+1503 YATNNYMNN
-1512 FATGVKNVLGGDA
+1512 FAGDVKTKLGGNA
-1525 AVDNAGNLTMSNIGG
+1525 ALGNDGHLTMTNIGG
-1540 TGKGNV
+1540 TGKDNV

-1566 PTTNAD
+1566 PTTNTD

-1595 TVNTDGVTIAGGP
+1595 TVNTDGVTITGGP

-1626 DGNVAAGSKD
+1626 DGNVAAGSTD

-1661 PTALTATKAGDTVT
+1661 PTALTANKVGNTVTLTPNFIAGDLVNPATGAVNTPAAGDAGKLVTAGTVANALANTHFVVDTAKTDGELDAASKHDQKIKSGNKVTLQAGKNLKAKQTNAADGATVEFSLKDSISLTQVTAGTGANQVVLGNDGVKVGGNTYINNDGLNANNKPISNVADGVKPKDAVNKGQLDAVAQEAAKHTTVKAGQNVEVTEANNAAGGKEYTVKTADNLNVTSVKAGDSTLNTDGLTIAGGPSVKKDGINAGNKKITDVADGNVAPGSKEAVNGGQLAEVKAKADSAVQNVVSANPTALTANKVGNTVT

-1687 ADGTVN
+1687 ADGTVK

-1714 ANHFVVDTKANGGAV
+1714 ANHFVVDTKANGGKV
-1729 DAASEENAKVGS
+1729 ETGSEADAKVGS

-1822 TDTGIDA
+1822 TDAGIDA

-1855 AAVKAKADSA
+1855 AEVKAKADSA
-1865 VQDIKSGDEKA
+1865 VQDVKSGDENA
-1876 LSVTKAGNTYTITPN
+1876 LTAVKDPNTNIVTVTPK
-1891 LSGDLVDAN
+1891 LSGDLVDTN

-2058 LIGPDAKIDPAT
+2058 LIGPDAAIDPAT

-2228 LTAVKDPSTNI
+2228 LTAVKDPNTNI
-2239 VTVTPKLSGNLVDAN
+2239 VTVTPKLSGDLVDAN

-2263 EEKGKL
+2263 ADKGKL

-2392 AVNKGQLDAVKGIA
+2392 AVNKGQLDAVKTVA

-2479 VALGAVS
+2479 VAPGAVT
-2486 PTSKDAVNGSQLYNV
+2486 PTSKDAVNGGQLYNV
-2501 ADNVKDLIGPD
+2501 ANNVKDLIGPD
-2512 AVIDPATGKVT
+2512 ATIDPATGKVT
-2523 VADPAKGIGET
+2523 VADPVKGIGET

-2565 GDNIVVEESLN
+2565 GDNIVVEESTN
-2576 ADGGKHYKV
+2576 ANGGKHYKV
-2585 STAKDLNVDSVK
+2585 STARDLNVDSVK

-2639 AVNKGQLDKVAGV
+2639 AVNKGQLDAVKGV
-2652 ADSAVKSVKAADG
+2652 ADSAVKSVDVANG

-2692 KAGDTT
+2692 KAGDSTL
-2698 VNNDG
+2698 NNDG

-2736 KDAVNGGQLHNV
+2736 KDAVNGGQLYDVAKNV
-2748 AKGVADVLGGDAAVD
+2748 ADLVGPDAKIDPAT
-2763 GDGKVTMTNIGETGK
+2763 GKVTVTDPAKGIGETGK
-2778 GNVNDAIKHVND
+2778 GNIGDAIKHVND

-2813 EESLNAD
+2813 EESTNAD

-2826 VSTAKDLNVDSV
+2826 VSTAKNLNVDSV

-2849 VTIAGGPSVTKGGIN
+2849 VTINNGPSMTKDGIN
-2864 AGGNTIT
+2864 ANNTKVT
-2871 NVADGVNDTD
+2871 NVADGVDAAD

-2887 LNKVDTKVSNV
+2887 LDKVDTKVSNV

-2907 GDAAVN
+2907 GDATVN

-3031 DGNLNFTKGP
+3031 DGNLNFTKGA

>member
-73 DGPDEGCLVVPDA
+73 DGADNGCIAVPDA
-86 PTGIYGLTRDNIS
+86 APPYVGIYGLSNGAMYP
-99 AANTMLKPGNLMP
+99 AASILGTGQQLPP
-112 DRTIFGLDK
+112 VSFAGLDVMK
-121 MSPCE
+121 PCL
-126 SSGNGVHAFDTQT
+126 SSGANATAVEKYDSQT

-146 KTHRVDTANN
+146 KNAPASVNDN
-156 GSKNLTLGGR
+156 GAKNLTLGGR

-174 GVGDRGTNGAGA
+174 GVGDRGVNGTDA

-211 VDTGASD
+211 VDAGASATSSTAIGANAKARADYSVALGD
-218 SNAIAIGANTSAAGS
+218 SAVSGDNTVGAANGGGGAIAIGRQSMANNYNAIAIGMSASVSPAAGV
-233 NSSAIGL
+233 
-240 NAKATTDSS
+240 TTASDG
-249 IAIGT
+249 IAIGS
-254 TAEAG
+254 
-259 GPAVNATLLGTKA
+259 
-272 IAIGY
+272 
-277 ETKALGTSN
+277 ET
-286 VALGYGSVAE
+286 VV
-296 NGHDS
+296 
-301 IAIGIKAKTSNIKS
+301 
-315 IAIGAYSEASGVQST
+315 
-330 VISDNYGAATA
+330 DNYKGIA
-341 VSTASGTRSQVYGA
+341 V
-355 ETNVSGNNSVA
+355 
-366 IGDTNKVA
+366 
-374 SNRTYVMGNN
+374 
-384 INAATGTDDSLAF
+384 
-397 GTKAGVGGAN
+397 
-407 AIALGNTAKAT
+407 
-418 KENTIAQGTESVVY
+418 
-432 GKNSVSIGYKA
+432 
-443 VSGIET
+443 
-449 PTPTQTNAFSV
+449 
-460 SIGNETEAIDASTIA
+460 
-475 IGDKAK
+475 
-481 AKGGVDALAVG
+481 
-492 TQANAMTYKA
+492 
-502 LAIGAYSQAT
+502 GAYSQ
-512 GRQST
+512 
-517 VIGNDIQGQPSIAS
+517 
-531 GTRSQILGV
+531 
-540 QSNVS
+540 
-545 GDNSVSIGDTNTVAS
+545 
-560 VRTYAMGNNIN
+560 
-571 VAAGADDSLAFGT
+571 
-584 KASVAGINTIA
+584 
-595 MGNTTQ
+595 
-601 ASANYAIAVGNTAQA
+601 
-616 TAEHAT
+616 
-622 AIGNKSV
+622 
-629 ASNVSAIAL
+629 
-638 GRQAQATDE
+638 
-647 NAVALGADS
+647 
-656 KADGHSSFA
+656 
-665 GAVGSSSAGTRQVS
+665 
-679 IGHYAGNNTEGSS
+679 
-692 TPAKPADYAVF
+692 
-703 IGNYA
+703 
-708 GSDAAGTNGNTNG
+708 
-721 VAIGSEAGRYL
+721 
-732 QSGSNN
+732 
-738 TAIGSQ
+738 
-744 AGQYVEGS
+744 
-752 LNASLGQ
+752 
-759 GAGKYV
+759 
-765 KGNNNIAM
+765 
-773 GTQAGTGTAT
+773 
-783 EKLEVSGTTAIGN
+783 
-796 TAKALTNDSVAI
+796 
-808 GTTAKSGKVDKFSGE
+808 
-823 RSVAIG
+823 
-829 AYSEALGTGGIAIGD
+829 
-844 SAATTNGHNG
+844 
-854 VAIGVYSKTQ
+854 
-864 NEKAI
+864 
-869 SIGAFNKA
+869 
-877 TGAQSI
+877 
-883 VIAGNYDLKN
+883 
-893 SDGVSVASGTR
+893 
-904 ATVIGAE
+904 
-911 TTVSG
+911 
-916 NNSVAIGDT
+916 
-925 NTVASARTYALGNNI
+925 
-940 NAAAGTDDSLVFG
+940 
-953 TRAAV
+953 
-958 GARDTIAMGNTAQSK
+958 
-973 TRHSIAIGQD
+973 
-983 ASAGDDS
+983 
-990 ANAEQKGVSAVAI
+990 
-1003 GHGAQ
+1003 
-1008 ANYYDAIAIGARA
+1008 
-1021 TVAPAAGN
+1021 
-1029 TTAADSIAIG
+1029 
-1039 VEATADNY
+1039 
-1047 KTTAIGTYARA
+1047 A

-1086 GVETTVSGNNSVA
+1086 GAETNVSGNNSVAIGDTNTVASDRTYAIGNNINVAAGTNDSLVFGTRASVGGANAIALGNTANAKTNDAISIGSTSISGDGDVVAGVADSGGKSIAIGYESVANRYNTVAIGMKASTRAADSTIPSWDAVAVGVEAAATTYKALAVGAYTQATGRQSTVIGNNLQGNPSIASGDRSQVYGVETTVSGNNSVA
-1099 IGDTNNVASNR
+1099 IGDKNTVASAR
-1110 TYAIGNNINIAEAA
+1110 TYAIGNNINVAA
-1124 VDSLAFGTKAGVK
+1124 GANDSLAFGTRAHVSGANQVSIGKDAGADAAVPNTSGIVIGESAGRYLEGGTRNTAIGERAGQYVKGSYNIAMGTNAGSRTATDTLVVDDSTSIGHNAKAVT
-1137 SARSIAIGTEAS
+1137 SESIAIGKNAES
-1149 AGSTDTTYNPLGDI
+1149 GKVDKFDGKK
-1163 RATAIGSE
+1163 ATAIGHE
-1171 AKANGLRSIALG
+1171 AKALGTGNIAMGAYATSENGHDG
-1183 DVAVASERY
+1183 VAI
-1192 GTALGSSSNVS
+1192 GTYVKSSNV
-1203 AAYGTAVG
+1203 
-1211 FENRVSGD
+1211 
-1219 GGFAAGTHSVAAG
+1219 
-1232 RQQISIGHFAG
+1232 
-1243 DNVANSGVPAKAA
+1243 KA
-1256 DYGVFIGRYAGSDA
+1256 
-1270 AGATGNNYGIAIGA
+1270 IAIGA
-1284 EAGRYQQGGEDNY
+1284 YSSASGVQSIAIANNYNSDNSY
-1297 AIGQN
+1297 ASNKSTATGVRAIVMGAESHATAERALAIGDKN
-1302 AGQYVN
+1302 
-1308 GTHSV
+1308 TV
-1313 ALGLNAGSHIE
+1313 ASART
-1324 GDGNFAAADGAGNYI
+1324 Y
-1339 KGRNNIAIGN
+1339 AIGN
-1349 NAGSGAA
+1349 NINVAA
-1356 GAIVEA
+1356 GADDSLVF
-1362 DRTIS
+1362 
-1367 VGTRTQARGDNA
+1367 GTRAAVGAENT
-1379 VAIGTDSKAL
+1379 VAIGAN
-1389 AVDATAV
+1389 AN
-1396 GQAAQASAEKTVA
+1396 AAQ
-1409 VGQGAKATERFTVA
+1409 
-1423 MGHNATASH
+1423 

-1437 LGTNSATSDVHTGA
+1437 LGAGSATSDVNTGD
-1451 YTLNNSYTAAGLPN
+1451 YTLTTSYTAAGQPV
-1465 AANGTVSVGSVGKE
+1465 AANGTVSVGSAGKE

-1503 YATNNYMSN
+1503 YATNNYMNN
-1512 FATGVKNVLGGDA
+1512 FAGDVKTKLGGNA
-1525 AVDNAGNLTMSNIGG
+1525 ALGNDGHLTMTNIGG
-1540 TGKGNV
+1540 TGENTVDDAIKNLKTAIDNKADTTASVTSENQADIKVDKEAPVGNTTNYKLSLG
-1546 NDAIAA
+1546 NDAKAKLAKAA
-1552 ANTKVAAGDNITVT
+1552 TALQTVEGDSNITATKDATDPTKVKLALNKNLTADSLTLGD
-1566 PTTNAD
+1566 
-1572 GSKTYTVATKKDLVV
+1572 
-1587 DSVKAGDT
+1587 KAGDHAV
-1595 TVNTDGVTIAGGP
+1595 VNKDGLTIANGP

-1613 GINAGDKKITGVA
+1613 GINAGNKKITGVA
-1626 DGNVAAGSKD
+1626 DGNVVAGSTD
-1636 AVNGGQLAEVKA
+1636 AVNGGQLAEVKS
-1648 KADSAVQDVVSSN
+1648 KADSAVQNVVSAN

-1687 ADGTVN
+1687 PATGAVN
-1693 DPAAADEG
+1693 TPAAG
-1701 KLVSA
+1701 
-1706 KTVADALK
+1706 DA
-1714 ANHFVVDTKANGGAV
+1714 
-1729 DAASEENAKVGS
+1729 
-1741 GNKVTFEAGKN
+1741 
-1752 LVAQQTNTANGG
+1752 
-1764 ATVNYKLSD
+1764 
-1773 TLENLVS
+1773 
-1780 VKSAEIEAGIGP
+1780 
-1792 NKVVLNNNG
+1792 
-1801 VKVGDSTLNDKGLT
+1801 
-1815 INNGPSV
+1815 
-1822 TDTGIDA
+1822 
-1829 GNKKITGVADGNVA
+1829 
-1843 AGSTDAVNGGQL
+1843 
-1855 AAVKAKADSA
+1855 
-1865 VQDIKSGDEKA
+1865 
-1876 LSVTKAGNTYTITPN
+1876 
-1891 LSGDLVDAN
+1891 
-1900 GNITAPT
+1900 
-1907 TPEEKGKLVTAG
+1907 GKLVTAG
-1919 TVAEA
+1919 TVANA
-1924 LANTHFVVDTKA
+1924 LANTHFVVDTAK
-1936 TDGELDAASQADQKI
+1936 TDGELDAASKHDQKI
-1951 KASNK
+1951 KSGNK

-2228 LTAVKDPSTNI
+2228 LTAVKDPNTNI
-2239 VTVTPKLSGNLVDAN
+2239 VTVTPKLSGDLVDAN

-2263 EEKGKL
+2263 ADKGKL

-2348 EGANQVVLGNDGV
+2348 EGTNQVVLGNDGV

-2392 AVNKGQLDAVKGIA
+2392 AVNKGQLDAVKGVA

-2426 SDPKNPKLSLKK
+2426 
-2438 DLTVDSV
+2438 T
-2445 KAGDSTLNND
+2445 
-2455 GLTIAGGPS
+2455 
-2464 VKKDGINAGDKTITN
+2464 
-2479 VALGAVS
+2479 
-2486 PTSKDAVNGSQLYNV
+2486 
-2501 ADNVKDLIGPD
+2501 
-2512 AVIDPATGKVT
+2512 
-2523 VADPAKGIGET
+2523 
-2534 GKGNIGD
+2534 
-2541 AIKHVNDAAKAAADT
+2541 
-2556 AKKHTTVEQ
+2556 
-2565 GDNIVVEESLN
+2565 
-2576 ADGGKHYKV
+2576 
-2585 STAKDLNVDSVK
+2585 
-2597 AGDTTVNNDGVT
+2597 
-2609 IAGGPSVTKG
+2609 
-2619 GINAGGNTITNVADG
+2619 
-2634 VNPND
+2634 
-2639 AVNKGQLDKVAGV
+2639 
-2652 ADSAVKSVKAADG
+2652 
-2665 EQNLVVDN
+2665 
-2673 SDPKNP
+2673 DPKNP

-2716 IDAGDKKITN
+2716 IDAADKKITN

-2736 KDAVNGGQLHNV
+2736 KDAVNGGQLYDVAKNV
-2748 AKGVADVLGGDAAVD
+2748 ADLVGPDAKIDPAT
-2763 GDGKVTMTNIGETGK
+2763 GKVTVADPAKGIGETGK
-2778 GNVNDAIKHVND
+2778 GNIGDAIKHVND

-2813 EESLNAD
+2813 EESTNAE

-2826 VSTAKDLNVDSV
+2826 VSTAKNLNVDSV

-2849 VTIAGGPSVTKGGIN
+2849 VTINNGPSMTKDGIN
-2864 AGGNTIT
+2864 ANNTKVT
-2871 NVADGVNDTD
+2871 NVVDGVDAAD

-2887 LNKVDTKVSNV
+2887 LDKVDTKVSNV

-2907 GDAAVN
+2907 GDATVN

-2995 NHDADTNTTTY
+2995 NHDADSNTTTY

-3031 DGNLNFTKGP
+3031 DGNLNFTKGS

>member
-24 SAHGKGSERTVVGRV
+24 SAHGKGSERAVVGRV

-73 DGPDEGCLVVPDA
+73 DGTDTGCLAIPDAQSPNVGIHGISGGAPVPGLSLLGPSQVVPDKSY
-86 PTGIYGLTRDNIS
+86 YGLDVMKPCLSSTGT
-99 AANTMLKPGNLMP
+99 AAEE
-112 DRTIFGLDK
+112 R
-121 MSPCE
+121 S
-126 SSGNGVHAFDTQT
+126 TQT

-146 KTHRVDTANN
+146 GNSYTKGTITDN
-156 GSKNLTLGGR
+156 GAKNLTLGGR

-174 GVGDRGTNGAGA
+174 GVGDRGVNGTDA

-211 VDTGASD
+211 VDAGASATSSTAIGANAKARADYSVALGD
-218 SNAIAIGANTSAAGS
+218 SAVSGDNTVGAANGGGGAIAIGRQSMANNYNAIAIGMSASVSPAAGV
-233 NSSAIGL
+233 
-240 NAKATTDSS
+240 TTASDG
-249 IAIGT
+249 IAIGSET
-254 TAEAG
+254 VVDNYKG
-259 GPAVNATLLGTKA
+259 IAV
-272 IAIGY
+272 
-277 ETKALGTSN
+277 
-286 VALGYGSVAE
+286 
-296 NGHDS
+296 
-301 IAIGIKAKTSNIKS
+301 
-315 IAIGAYSEASGVQST
+315 GAYSQAKGRQST
-330 VISDNYGAATA
+330 VIANNVQGSNY
-341 VSTASGTRSQVYGA
+341 STASGNRSQVYGA

-366 IGDTNKVA
+366 IGDTNTVA
-374 SNRTYVMGNN
+374 SARTYAIGNN
-384 INAATGTDDSLAF
+384 INVAAGANDSLVF
-397 GTKAGVGGAN
+397 GTKAAVGGPE
-407 AIALGNTAKAT
+407 AIALGNTANSK
-418 KENTIAQGTESVVY
+418 TEGAISIGARTVSGDGDLVP
-432 GKNSVSIGYKA
+432 GVADIGNKSISIGY
-443 VSGIET
+443 E
-449 PTPTQTNAFSV
+449 SV
-460 SIGNETEAIDASTIA
+460 ANRYDTIAMGVQASTQAADSGVAPWDAVA
-475 IGDKAK
+475 IGSKAK
-481 AKGGVDALAVG
+481 A
-492 TQANAMTYKA
+492 TTYKA

-517 VIGNDIQGQPSIAS
+517 VIGNDIQGQNSTAS

-545 GDNSVSIGDTNTVAS
+545 GDNSVAIGDTNNIAS
-560 VRTYAMGNNIN
+560 ARTYAMGNNIN
-571 VAAGADDSLAFGT
+571 VAAGVDDALAFGT
-584 KASVAGINTIA
+584 KAAVGGANAIA
-595 MGNTTQ
+595 LGNT
-601 ASANYAIAVGNTAQA
+601 ASAAINNAIAVGQASSSTGNSAIAIGTKASAQGDSA
-616 TAEHAT
+616 VAHGVESAAIAQSST
-622 AIGNKSV
+622 AIGFRAK
-629 ASNVSAIAL
+629 
-638 GRQAQATDE
+638 AQGYE
-647 NAVALGADS
+647 
-656 KADGHSSFA
+656 
-665 GAVGSSSAGTRQVS
+665 QIS
-679 IGHYAGNNTEGSS
+679 IGSNAGNSS
-692 TPAKPADYAVF
+692 PANAENYGAVF
-703 IGNYA
+703 IGRHA
-708 GSDAAGTNGNTNG
+708 G
-721 VAIGSEAGRYL
+721 
-732 QSGSNN
+732 
-738 TAIGSQ
+738 
-744 AGQYVEGS
+744 
-752 LNASLGQ
+752 
-759 GAGKYV
+759 
-765 KGNNNIAM
+765 
-773 GTQAGTGTAT
+773 
-783 EKLEVSGTTAIGN
+783 
-796 TAKALTNDSVAI
+796 
-808 GTTAKSGKVDKFSGE
+808 
-823 RSVAIG
+823 
-829 AYSEALGTGGIAIGD
+829 
-844 SAATTNGHNG
+844 
-854 VAIGVYSKTQ
+854 
-864 NEKAI
+864 
-869 SIGAFNKA
+869 
-877 TGAQSI
+877 
-883 VIAGNYDLKN
+883 
-893 SDGVSVASGTR
+893 
-904 ATVIGAE
+904 
-911 TTVSG
+911 SG
-916 NNSVAIGDT
+916 NNSATGNTDGVSIGSNAGQNAVSGIKNVAIGPTTGQNVEGNQNLALST
-925 NTVASARTYALGNNI
+925 NAGNNVKGDNNLAMMVGAGNNI
-940 NAAAGTDDSLVFG
+940 
-953 TRAAV
+953 
-958 GARDTIAMGNTAQSK
+958 
-973 TRHSIAIGQD
+973 
-983 ASAGDDS
+983 
-990 ANAEQKGVSAVAI
+990 E
-1003 GHGAQ
+1003 
-1008 ANYYDAIAIGARA
+1008 
-1021 TVAPAAGN
+1021 
-1029 TTAADSIAIG
+1029 
-1039 VEATADNY
+1039 
-1047 KTTAIGTYARA
+1047 
-1058 KGRQST
+1058 
-1064 VIANNVQGSN
+1064 
-1074 YSTASGDRSQVY
+1074 
-1086 GVETTVSGNNSVA
+1086 
-1099 IGDTNNVASNR
+1099 
-1110 TYAIGNNINIAEAA
+1110 
-1124 VDSLAFGTKAGVK
+1124 
-1137 SARSIAIGTEAS
+1137 
-1149 AGSTDTTYNPLGDI
+1149 
-1163 RATAIGSE
+1163 
-1171 AKANGLRSIALG
+1171 
-1183 DVAVASERY
+1183 
-1192 GTALGSSSNVS
+1192 
-1203 AAYGTAVG
+1203 
-1211 FENRVSGD
+1211 
-1219 GGFAAGTHSVAAG
+1219 GG
-1232 RQQISIGHFAG
+1232 
-1243 DNVANSGVPAKAA
+1243 
-1256 DYGVFIGRYAGSDA
+1256 
-1270 AGATGNNYGIAIGA
+1270 
-1284 EAGRYQQGGEDNY
+1284 
-1297 AIGQN
+1297 
-1302 AGQYVN
+1302 
-1308 GTHSV
+1308 
-1313 ALGLNAGSHIE
+1313 
-1324 GDGNFAAADGAGNYI
+1324 
-1339 KGRNNIAIGN
+1339 NNIAIGT
-1349 NAGSGAA
+1349 NANSGTPTAKRVVTNSIA
-1356 GAIVEA
+1356 MGAN
-1362 DRTIS
+1362 
-1367 VGTRTQARGDNA
+1367 TQATSNGTIAIGPQARALASDA
-1379 VAIGTDSKAL
+1379 VALGLGSL
-1389 AVDATAV
+1389 
-1396 GQAAQASAEKTVA
+1396 S
-1409 VGQGAKATERFTVA
+1409 
-1423 MGHNATASH
+1423 NH

-1437 LGTNSATSDVHTGA
+1437 LGAGSVTSAAHTGD
-1451 YTLNNSYTAAGLPN
+1451 YTLNTSYTAAGLPV
-1465 AANGTVSVGSVGKE
+1465 AANGTVSVGSAGKE

-1503 YATNNYMSN
+1503 YATNNYMNN
-1512 FATGVKNVLGGDA
+1512 FAGDVKTKLGGNA
-1525 AVDNAGNLTMSNIGG
+1525 ALGNDGHLTMTNIGG
-1540 TGKGNV
+1540 TGENTVDDAIKNLKTAIDNKADTTASVTSENQADIKVDKEAPVGNTTNYKLSLG
-1546 NDAIAA
+1546 NDAKAKLAKAA
-1552 ANTKVAAGDNITVT
+1552 TALQTVEGDSNITATKDATDPTKVKLALNKNLTADSLTLGD
-1566 PTTNAD
+1566 
-1572 GSKTYTVATKKDLVV
+1572 
-1587 DSVKAGDT
+1587 KAGDHAV
-1595 TVNTDGVTIAGGP
+1595 VNKDGLTIANGP

-1613 GINAGDKKITGVA
+1613 GINAGNKKITGVA
-1626 DGNVAAGSKD
+1626 DGNVVAGSTD
-1636 AVNGGQLAEVKA
+1636 AVNGGQLAEVKS
-1648 KADSAVQDVVSSN
+1648 KADSAVQNVVSAN

-1687 ADGTVN
+1687 PATGAVN
-1693 DPAAADEG
+1693 TPAAGDAG
-1701 KLVSA
+1701 KLVTA
-1706 KTVADALK
+1706 GTVANAL
-1714 ANHFVVDTKANGGAV
+1714 ANTHFVVDTKATTGGEL
-1729 DAASEENAKVGS
+1729 DGASQADQKIKS
-1741 GNKVTFEAGKN
+1741 GNKVTLQAGKN
-1752 LVAQQTNTANGG
+1752 LKAKQTNGANG
-1764 ATVNYKLSD
+1764 AEVEFSLKDSISLK
-1773 TLENLVS
+1773 E
-1780 VKSAEIEAGIGP
+1780 VKVGEGSANE
-1792 NKVVLNNNG
+1792 VVLNNNG

-1855 AAVKAKADSA
+1855 AEVKSKADSA
-1865 VQDIKSGDEKA
+1865 VQDVKSGDENA
-1876 LSVTKAGNTYTITPN
+1876 LTAVKDPNTNIVTVTPK
-1891 LSGDLVDAN
+1891 LSGDLVDTN

-2043 VNGSQLYNVANNVKD
+2043 VNGAQLHNVATSVANVLGGNAAVD
-2058 LIGPDAKIDPAT
+2058 GNGNVTSSDIG
-2070 GKVTVADPAK
+2070 G
-2080 GIGETGKGNIGDAI
+2080 TGKGTVHDAI
-2094 KHVNDAAKAAAET
+2094 AAVNAT

-2169 GGIDAGNRVISGV
+2169 GGIDAGNRIISGV

-2228 LTAVKDPSTNI
+2228 LTAVKDPNTNI
-2239 VTVTPKLSGNLVDAN
+2239 VTVTPKLSGDLVDAN

-2263 EEKGKL
+2263 ADKGKL

-2285 VDTKATDGELDAAS
+2285 VDTKATDGELDTAS

-2361 KVGGNTYINNAGLN
+2361 KVGGNTYINNNGLN

-2392 AVNKGQLDAVKGIA
+2392 AVNKGQLDAVKTVADSAVKSVDVANGEQNLVVDNSDPKNPKLSLKKDLTVDSVKAGDSTLNTDGLTIAGGPSVKKDGINAGDKTITNVAPGAVTPTSKDAVNGGQLYNVANNVKDLIGPDAAIDPATGKVTVADPAKGIGETGKGNIGDAIKHVNDAAKAAADTAKKHTTVEQGDNIVVEESTNANGGKHYKVSTAKDLNVDSVKAGDTTVNNDGVTIAGGPSVTKAGINAGGNTITNVADGVNPNDAVNKGQLDAVKGVA

-2464 VKKDGINAGDKTITN
+2464 VKKDGI
-2479 VALGAVS
+2479 
-2486 PTSKDAVNGSQLYNV
+2486 
-2501 ADNVKDLIGPD
+2501 
-2512 AVIDPATGKVT
+2512 
-2523 VADPAKGIGET
+2523 
-2534 GKGNIGD
+2534 
-2541 AIKHVNDAAKAAADT
+2541 
-2556 AKKHTTVEQ
+2556 
-2565 GDNIVVEESLN
+2565 
-2576 ADGGKHYKV
+2576 
-2585 STAKDLNVDSVK
+2585 
-2597 AGDTTVNNDGVT
+2597 
-2609 IAGGPSVTKG
+2609 
-2619 GINAGGNTITNVADG
+2619 
-2634 VNPND
+2634 
-2639 AVNKGQLDKVAGV
+2639 
-2652 ADSAVKSVKAADG
+2652 
-2665 EQNLVVDN
+2665 
-2673 SDPKNP
+2673 
-2679 KLSLKKDLTVDSV
+2679 
-2692 KAGDTT
+2692 
-2698 VNNDG
+2698 
-2703 LTIAGGPSVKKDG
+2703 
-2716 IDAGDKKITN
+2716 DAGDKKITN

-2763 GDGKVTMTNIGETGK
+2763 GNGKVTMTNIGETGK

-2813 EESLNAD
+2813 EESTNAE

-2826 VSTAKDLNVDSV
+2826 VSTAKNLNVDSV

-2849 VTIAGGPSVTKGGIN
+2849 VTINNGPSMTKDGIN
-2864 AGGNTIT
+2864 ANNTKVT
-2871 NVADGVNDTD
+2871 NVADGVDAAD

-2887 LNKVDTKVSNV
+2887 LDKVDTKVSNV

-2907 GDAAVN
+2907 GDATVN

-2995 NHDADTNTTTY
+2995 NHDADSNTTTY

-3031 DGNLNFTKGP
+3031 DGNLNFTKGA

>member
-73 DGPDEGCLVVPDA
+73 DGKSDDGCLALPDA
-86 PTGIYGLTRDNIS
+86 SGPNVGIYGIS
-99 AANTMLKPGNLMP
+99 NAGGGINVSILAPGQVAPNKDYFAMNA
-112 DRTIFGLDK
+112 
-121 MSPCE
+121 MAPCL
-126 SSGNGVHAFDTQT
+126 SSGNAAQALDTQT

-146 KTHRVDTANN
+146 NDSYGYGTITNN
-156 GSKNLTLGGR
+156 GAKNLTLGGR

-194 GTTLADANKK
+194 GTTLDDANKK
-204 LNSISIG
+204 INSIAIGVNTQATSDYATAIGEEALANGSDGALAIGRKATANATSGPMAIGYDAVTTGKSGIAQGYHAHTNAQSGLAIGDNAKASGIGQVAIGYASNAQKPDIDKVNTAAPNKADYSVTVGHYAGADYTGTNNIRTTLVGDSAGRYGEEGTQNTAVGSLAGMYVKGSNNVALGIGAGSGSATDKLEVSNTTAIGNAAKALTHNSISIG
-211 VDTGASD
+211 L
-218 SNAIAIGANTSAAGS
+218 
-233 NSSAIGL
+233 NSKSG
-240 NAKATTDSS
+240 KADAFSGENS
-249 IAIGT
+249 IAIGSI
-254 TAEAG
+254 AEAM
-259 GPAVNATLLGTKA
+259 
-272 IAIGY
+272 
-277 ETKALGTSN
+277 GTSSI
-286 VALGYGSVAE
+286 AMGSHASTS

-301 IAIGIKAKTSNIKS
+301 IALGTYATTENQKAT
-315 IAIGAYSEASGVQST
+315 AIGSYSAATGRQSLTIANNYDSKNLKPVSVASGDRAT
-330 VISDNYGAATA
+330 VI
-341 VSTASGTRSQVYGA
+341 GA
-355 ETNVSGNNSVA
+355 ETTVSGNNSVA
-366 IGDTNKVA
+366 IGDTNTVA
-374 SNRTYVMGNN
+374 SARTYVMGNN
-384 INAATGTDDSLAF
+384 INAAAGTNDSLAF

-560 VRTYAMGNNIN
+560 VRTYAMGNNISVSAN
-571 VAAGADDSLAFGT
+571 ASDSLALG
-584 KASVAGINTIA
+584 
-595 MGNTTQ
+595 
-601 ASANYAIAVGNTAQA
+601 SAVKVDGD
-616 TAEHAT
+616 
-622 AIGNKSV
+622 
-629 ASNVSAIAL
+629 SAIAL
-638 GRQAQATDE
+638 GK
-647 NAVALGADS
+647 NAAA
-656 KADGHSSFA
+656 
-665 GAVGSSSAGTRQVS
+665 
-679 IGHYAGNNTEGSS
+679 AGNNQ
-692 TPAKPADYAVF
+692 
-703 IGNYA
+703 I
-708 GSDAAGTNGNTNG
+708 
-721 VAIGSEAGRYL
+721 AIGVNAAR
-732 QSGSNN
+732 N
-738 TAIGSQ
+738 TTG
-744 AGQYVEGS
+744 
-752 LNASLGQ
+752 
-759 GAGKYV
+759 GANHSSVY
-765 KGNNNIAM
+765 
-773 GTQAGTGTAT
+773 
-783 EKLEVSGTTAIGN
+783 
-796 TAKALTNDSVAI
+796 SVAI
-808 GTTAKSGKVDKFSGE
+808 GTNAGADNVSTAQDGNTEGVAIGYNAGRHVGTGIHNSAIGLNSGMYIQGSDNIAFGSNAGSGQKDAVLDIN
-823 RSVAIG
+823 RTVAIG
-829 AYSEALGTGGIAIGD
+829 ANAL
-844 SAATTNGHNG
+844 S
-854 VAIGVYSKTQ
+854 SK
-864 NEKAI
+864 NNAV
-869 SIGAFNKA
+869 SIGGNSKA
-877 TGAQSI
+877 QDIS
-883 VIAGNYDLKN
+883 
-893 SDGVSVASGTR
+893 
-904 ATVIGAE
+904 
-911 TTVSG
+911 
-916 NNSVAIGDT
+916 SVAIGDT
-925 NTVASARTYALGNNI
+925 A
-940 NAAAGTDDSLVFG
+940 
-953 TRAAV
+953 
-958 GARDTIAMGNTAQSK
+958 
-973 TRHSIAIGQD
+973 
-983 ASAGDDS
+983 
-990 ANAEQKGVSAVAI
+990 
-1003 GHGAQ
+1003 
-1008 ANYYDAIAIGARA
+1008 
-1021 TVAPAAGN
+1021 
-1029 TTAADSIAIG
+1029 TAA
-1039 VEATADNY
+1039 N
-1047 KTTAIGTYARA
+1047 
-1058 KGRQST
+1058 
-1064 VIANNVQGSN
+1064 
-1074 YSTASGDRSQVY
+1074 
-1086 GVETTVSGNNSVA
+1086 
-1099 IGDTNNVASNR
+1099 
-1110 TYAIGNNINIAEAA
+1110 
-1124 VDSLAFGTKAGVK
+1124 
-1137 SARSIAIGTEAS
+1137 
-1149 AGSTDTTYNPLGDI
+1149 
-1163 RATAIGSE
+1163 
-1171 AKANGLRSIALG
+1171 
-1183 DVAVASERY
+1183 
-1192 GTALGSSSNVS
+1192 
-1203 AAYGTAVG
+1203 
-1211 FENRVSGD
+1211 
-1219 GGFAAGTHSVAAG
+1219 
-1232 RQQISIGHFAG
+1232 
-1243 DNVANSGVPAKAA
+1243 
-1256 DYGVFIGRYAGSDA
+1256 
-1270 AGATGNNYGIAIGA
+1270 
-1284 EAGRYQQGGEDNY
+1284 
-1297 AIGQN
+1297 
-1302 AGQYVN
+1302 
-1308 GTHSV
+1308 
-1313 ALGLNAGSHIE
+1313 
-1324 GDGNFAAADGAGNYI
+1324 
-1339 KGRNNIAIGN
+1339 
-1349 NAGSGAA
+1349 
-1356 GAIVEA
+1356 
-1362 DRTIS
+1362 
-1367 VGTRTQARGDNA
+1367 
-1379 VAIGTDSKAL
+1379 
-1389 AVDATAV
+1389 
-1396 GQAAQASAEKTVA
+1396 
-1409 VGQGAKATERFTVA
+1409 
-1423 MGHNATASH
+1423 

-1437 LGTNSATSDVHTGA
+1437 LGARSTTSDVHTGA
-1451 YTLNNSYTAAGLPN
+1451 YTLNNSYTAAGLPV
-1465 AANGTVSVGSVGKE
+1465 AANGTVSVGSAGKE

-1503 YATNNYMSN
+1503 YATNNYLSN
-1512 FATGVKNVLGGDA
+1512 LAGGVKNVLGGDA

-1552 ANTKVAAGDNITVT
+1552 ANTKVAAGENITVT

-1572 GSKTYTVATKKDLVV
+1572 GSKTYTVATKKDLIV

-1595 TVNTDGVTIAGGP
+1595 TVNTNGVTIANGPSVTKTGINAGDKKITGVANGNVAAGSTDAVNGGQLAEVKSKADSAVQNVVSTNPTALTATKAGDTVTLTPNVIAGDLVNPATGAVNTPAAGDAGKLVTAGTVANALANTHFVVDTAKTDGELDAASKHDQKIKSGNKVTLQAGKNLKAKQTNAADGATVEFSLKDSISLTQVTAGTGDNQVVLGNNGVQVGGNTYINKDGLNANNKPISNVADGVKPKDAVNKGQLDAVAQEAAKHTTVKAGQNVEVTEANNAAGGKEYTVKTADNLNVTSVKAGDSTLNTDGLTITGGP

-1613 GINAGDKKITGVA
+1613 GINAGNKKITDVA
-1626 DGNVAAGSKD
+1626 DGNVAPGSKE

-1648 KADSAVQDVVSSN
+1648 KADSAVQNVVSTN

-1687 ADGTVN
+1687 ADGTVK

-1714 ANHFVVDTKANGGAV
+1714 ANHFVVDTKANGGKV
-1729 DAASEENAKVGS
+1729 ETGSEADAKVGS

-1752 LVAQQTNTANGG
+1752 LVAKQANTANGG
-1764 ATVNYKLSD
+1764 ATVKFSLQDDISLN
-1773 TLENLVS
+1773 S
-1780 VKSAEIEAGIGP
+1780 VTAGTGD
-1792 NKVVLNNNG
+1792 NQVVLGNDG
-1801 VKVGDSTLNDKGLT
+1801 VKVG
-1815 INNGPSV
+1815 
-1822 TDTGIDA
+1822 
-1829 GNKKITGVADGNVA
+1829 
-1843 AGSTDAVNGGQL
+1843 
-1855 AAVKAKADSA
+1855 
-1865 VQDIKSGDEKA
+1865 
-1876 LSVTKAGNTYTITPN
+1876 
-1891 LSGDLVDAN
+1891 
-1900 GNITAPT
+1900 
-1907 TPEEKGKLVTAG
+1907 
-1919 TVAEA
+1919 
-1924 LANTHFVVDTKA
+1924 
-1936 TDGELDAASQADQKI
+1936 
-1951 KASNK
+1951 
-1956 VTLQAGKNLKA
+1956 
-1967 KQTNGANGAE
+1967 
-1977 VEFSLKDS
+1977 
-1985 ISLKEVKVGEGSA
+1985 
-1998 NEVVLNNNGVNVA
+1998 
-2011 GNTYINKD
+2011 GNTYINND

-2033 GAVTAASKDA
+2033 GAVTPTSKDA
-2043 VNGSQLYNVANNVKD
+2043 VNGGQLYDVAKNVAD
-2058 LIGPDAKIDPAT
+2058 LVGPDAKIDPAT
-2070 GKVTVADPAK
+2070 GKVSVADPAQ
-2080 GIGETGKGNIGDAI
+2080 GIGGTGKDNIGDAI
-2094 KHVNDAAKAAAET
+2094 KAVNAT

-2169 GGIDAGNRVISGV
+2169 GGIDAGNRIISGV

-2228 LTAVKDPSTNI
+2228 LTAVKDPNTNI
-2239 VTVTPKLSGNLVDAN
+2239 VTVTPKLSGDLVDAD
-2254 GNITAPTTP
+2254 GNITAPATP
-2263 EEKGKL
+2263 ADKGKL

-2274 VADALANTHFV
+2274 VAQALANTHFV
-2285 VDTKATDGELDAAS
+2285 VDTKATDGELDGAS

-2319 KAKQTNGANGAQVE
+2319 KAKQTNGANGAEVE
-2333 FSLKDSISLKEVTAG
+2333 FSLKDSISLTQVTAG
-2348 EGANQVVLGNDGV
+2348 DSTLNTDGLTIAGGPSVKKDGINAGDKKITNVAPGAVTPTSKDAVNGSQLYNVADNVKDLIGPDATIDPATGKVTVADPAKGIGETGKGNIGDAIKHVNDAAKAAADTAKKHTTVEQGDNIVVEESTNADGGKHYKVSTARDLNVDSVKAGDTTVNNDGV
-2361 KVGGNTYINNAGLN
+2361 TIAGGPSVTKGGINAGGNT
-2375 ANGNKITNVA
+2375 ITNVA
-2385 DGVDPTD
+2385 DGVNPND
-2392 AVNKGQLDAVKGIA
+2392 AVNKGQLDKVAGVA

-2445 KAGDSTLNND
+2445 TAGDSTLNND

-2464 VKKDGINAGDKTITN
+2464 VKKDGIDAADKKITN
-2479 VALGAVS
+2479 VAAGDVAEN
-2486 PTSKDAVNGSQLYNV
+2486 SKDAVNGGQLYDVAKNV
-2501 ADNVKDLIGPD
+2501 ADLVGPD
-2512 AVIDPATGKVT
+2512 AKIDPATGKVT

-2585 STAKDLNVDSVK
+2585 STARDLNVDSVK

-2609 IAGGPSVTKG
+2609 INNGPSMTKD
-2619 GINAGGNTITNVADG
+2619 GINANNTKVTNVADG
-2634 VNPND
+2634 VDAAD
-2639 AVNKGQLDKVAGV
+2639 AVNKGQLD
-2652 ADSAVKSVKAADG
+2652 
-2665 EQNLVVDN
+2665 
-2673 SDPKNP
+2673 
-2679 KLSLKKDLTVDSV
+2679 
-2692 KAGDTT
+2692 
-2698 VNNDG
+2698 
-2703 LTIAGGPSVKKDG
+2703 
-2716 IDAGDKKITN
+2716 
-2726 VAAGDVAENS
+2726 
-2736 KDAVNGGQLHNV
+2736 
-2748 AKGVADVLGGDAAVD
+2748 
-2763 GDGKVTMTNIGETGK
+2763 
-2778 GNVNDAIKHVND
+2778 
-2790 LAKNAADT
+2790 
-2798 AKKHTTVEQGDNIVV
+2798 
-2813 EESLNAD
+2813 
-2820 GGKHYK
+2820 
-2826 VSTAKDLNVDSV
+2826 
-2838 KAGDT
+2838 
-2843 TVNNDG
+2843 
-2849 VTIAGGPSVTKGGIN
+2849 
-2864 AGGNTIT
+2864 
-2871 NVADGVNDTD
+2871 
-2881 AVNKGQ
+2881 
-2887 LNKVDTKVSNV
+2887 KVDTKVSNV

-2907 GDAAVN
+2907 GDATVN

-3031 DGNLNFTKGP
+3031 DGNLNFTKGA
-3041 NGNVEVSFNDNLN
+3041 NGNVEVRFNDNLN

>member
-60 STSAVAGP
+60 STSAVASA
-68 GIYIN
+68 GIYVN
-73 DGPDEGCLVVPDA
+73 DGTDNGCVALPDSPS
-86 PTGIYGLTRDNIS
+86 PYTGIYGIVGNNIS
-99 AANTMLKPGNLMP
+99 EPNSMIRPGYKLPANTYLALDQMNPCYSTGN
-112 DRTIFGLDK
+112 
-121 MSPCE
+121 S
-126 SSGNGVHAFDTQT
+126 VHAAATQT

-146 KTHRVDTANN
+146 STHTVDTTNN
-156 GSKNLTLGGR
+156 GAKNLTLGGR

-174 GVGDRGTNGAGA
+174 GVGDRGTNGTGA

-194 GTTLADANKK
+194 GTTLDEANKK
-204 LNSISIG
+204 INS
-211 VDTGASD
+211 
-218 SNAIAIGANTSAAGS
+218 IAIGVNTQATSHYAT
-233 NSSAIGL
+233 AIGEEAL
-240 NAKATTDSS
+240 ANGSDGALAIGRKATANATSGPMAIGYDAVTTGKSGIAQGYHAHTNAQSGLAIGDNAKASGIGQVAIGYASNAQKPDIDKTNTAAPNKADYSVTVGHYAGADYTGTNNIRSTLVGDSAGRYGEEGNQNTAVGS
-249 IAIGT
+249 LAGMYVKGSNNVALGIGTGSGSAAEKLEVNSTVAIGNNAKALTNDSVAIGT
-254 TAEAG
+254 TAKSGKVDKFSGER
-259 GPAVNATLLGTKA
+259 
-272 IAIGY
+272 
-277 ETKALGTSN
+277 
-286 VALGYGSVAE
+286 SV
-296 NGHDS
+296 
-301 IAIGIKAKTSNIKS
+301 
-315 IAIGAYSEASGVQST
+315 AIGAYSEALGTGGIAIGDS
-330 VISDNYGAATA
+330 AATTNGHNGVA
-341 VSTASGTRSQVYGA
+341 IGVYSKTQNEKAISIGAFNKATGAQSIVIAGNYDLKNSDGVSVASGTRATVIGA
-355 ETNVSGNNSVA
+355 ETTVSGNNSVA
-366 IGDTNKVA
+366 IGDTNTIA
-374 SNRTYVMGNN
+374 SARTYAIGNN
-384 INAATGTDDSLAF
+384 INAAAGTNDSLAF
-397 GTKAGVGGAN
+397 GTKASVGGAN

-560 VRTYAMGNNIN
+560 
-571 VAAGADDSLAFGT
+571 
-584 KASVAGINTIA
+584 
-595 MGNTTQ
+595 
-601 ASANYAIAVGNTAQA
+601 
-616 TAEHAT
+616 
-622 AIGNKSV
+622 
-629 ASNVSAIAL
+629 
-638 GRQAQATDE
+638 
-647 NAVALGADS
+647 
-656 KADGHSSFA
+656 
-665 GAVGSSSAGTRQVS
+665 
-679 IGHYAGNNTEGSS
+679 
-692 TPAKPADYAVF
+692 
-703 IGNYA
+703 
-708 GSDAAGTNGNTNG
+708 
-721 VAIGSEAGRYL
+721 
-732 QSGSNN
+732 
-738 TAIGSQ
+738 
-744 AGQYVEGS
+744 
-752 LNASLGQ
+752 
-759 GAGKYV
+759 
-765 KGNNNIAM
+765 
-773 GTQAGTGTAT
+773 
-783 EKLEVSGTTAIGN
+783 
-796 TAKALTNDSVAI
+796 
-808 GTTAKSGKVDKFSGE
+808 
-823 RSVAIG
+823 
-829 AYSEALGTGGIAIGD
+829 
-844 SAATTNGHNG
+844 
-854 VAIGVYSKTQ
+854 
-864 NEKAI
+864 
-869 SIGAFNKA
+869 
-877 TGAQSI
+877 
-883 VIAGNYDLKN
+883 
-893 SDGVSVASGTR
+893 
-904 ATVIGAE
+904 
-911 TTVSG
+911 
-916 NNSVAIGDT
+916 
-925 NTVASARTYALGNNI
+925 
-940 NAAAGTDDSLVFG
+940 
-953 TRAAV
+953 
-958 GARDTIAMGNTAQSK
+958 
-973 TRHSIAIGQD
+973 
-983 ASAGDDS
+983 
-990 ANAEQKGVSAVAI
+990 
-1003 GHGAQ
+1003 
-1008 ANYYDAIAIGARA
+1008 
-1021 TVAPAAGN
+1021 
-1029 TTAADSIAIG
+1029 
-1039 VEATADNY
+1039 
-1047 KTTAIGTYARA
+1047 
-1058 KGRQST
+1058 
-1064 VIANNVQGSN
+1064 
-1074 YSTASGDRSQVY
+1074 
-1086 GVETTVSGNNSVA
+1086 
-1099 IGDTNNVASNR
+1099 NR

-1137 SARSIAIGTEAS
+1137 SARSIAIGAEAS

-1171 AKANGLRSIALG
+1171 AKANGLRSVALG

-1270 AGATGNNYGIAIGA
+1270 AGTTGNNYGIAIGA

-1437 LGTNSATSDVHTGA
+1437 LGTNSATSDVHTGD
-1451 YTLNNSYTAAGLPN
+1451 YTLNTSYTAAGLPN

-1552 ANTKVAAGDNITVT
+1552 ANTKVAAGENITVT

-1661 PTALTATKAGDTVT
+1661 PTALTANKVGNTVT

-1693 DPAAADEG
+1693 APATADEG

-1729 DAASEENAKVGS
+1729 DAASEEDAKVGS

-1865 VQDIKSGDEKA
+1865 VQDVKSGDENA
-1876 LSVTKAGNTYTITPN
+1876 LTAVKDPNTNIVTVTPK

-1907 TPEEKGKLVTAG
+1907 TPADKGKLVTAG

-2058 LIGPDAKIDPAT
+2058 LIGPDAAIDPAT

-2228 LTAVKDPSTNI
+2228 LTAVKDPNTNI
-2239 VTVTPKLSGNLVDAN
+2239 VTVTPKLSGDLVDAN

-2263 EEKGKL
+2263 ADKGKL

-2392 AVNKGQLDAVKGIA
+2392 AVNKGQLDAVKGVA

-2479 VALGAVS
+2479 VAPGAVT
-2486 PTSKDAVNGSQLYNV
+2486 PTSKDAVNGGQLYNV
-2501 ADNVKDLIGPD
+2501 ANNVKDLIGPD
-2512 AVIDPATGKVT
+2512 ATIDPATGKVT

-2565 GDNIVVEESLN
+2565 GDNIVVEESTN

-2585 STAKDLNVDSVK
+2585 STAKNLNVDSVK

-2609 IAGGPSVTKG
+2609 IAGGPSVTKA

-2639 AVNKGQLDKVAGV
+2639 AVNKGQLDAVKGV
-2652 ADSAVKSVKAADG
+2652 ADSAVKSVDVANG

-2692 KAGDTT
+2692 KAGDSTLNT
-2698 VNNDG
+2698 DG

-2716 IDAGDKKITN
+2716 IDAADKKITN

-2763 GDGKVTMTNIGETGK
+2763 GNGKVTMTNIGETGK

-2813 EESLNAD
+2813 EESTNAD

-2826 VSTAKDLNVDSV
+2826 VSTAKNLNVDSV

-2871 NVADGVNDTD
+2871 NVADGVNPDD

-2887 LNKVDTKVSNV
+2887 LDKVDTKVSNV

-3031 DGNLNFTKGP
+3031 DGNLNFTKGA

-3086 ANGNVAADSKD
+3086 ANGNVAKDSKD

-3107 AKSVADVIGGG
+3107 AQSVADVIGGG

>member
-60 STSAVAGP
+60 STSAVGYP

-73 DGPDEGCLVVPDA
+73 DRQAGNCLAINDSAVPNLGVGTILDVNSTPGSVDLKVPGTYA
-86 PTGIYGLTRDNIS
+86 PQTGITPSYYNAAGSAHPCVAVGGSTVDN
-99 AANTMLKPGNLMP
+99 
-112 DRTIFGLDK
+112 R
-121 MSPCE
+121 
-126 SSGNGVHAFDTQT
+126 DTQT

-146 KTHRVDTANN
+146 GAGATTEAAEVNDRDN
-156 GSKNLTLGGR
+156 GAKNLTLGGR

-174 GVGDRGTNGAGA
+174 GVGDRGVNGTDA

-194 GTTLADANKK
+194 GTTLDDANKK
-204 LNSISIG
+204 ISSIAIGVNTQATSHYATAIGEEALANGNDGALAIGRKATVNENSGAMAIGYDAVTTGKSGIAQGYHAHTNAQSGLAIGDNAKASGIGQVAIGYASNAQKPDIDKANTAAPNKADYSVTVGHYAGADYTGTNNYRSTLIGDNAGRYGEEGTQNTAVGSLAGMYVKGSNNVALGIGAGSGSATDKLEVSNTTAIGNAAKALTANSISIG
-211 VDTGASD
+211 LNSKSGKADTFSGG
-218 SNAIAIGANTSAAGS
+218 N
-233 NSSAIGL
+233 
-240 NAKATTDSS
+240 S
-249 IAIGT
+249 IAIGSI
-254 TAEAG
+254 AEAM
-259 GPAVNATLLGTKA
+259 
-272 IAIGY
+272 
-277 ETKALGTSN
+277 GTSSI
-286 VALGYGSVAE
+286 AMGSHASTS

-301 IAIGIKAKTSNIKS
+301 IALGTYAITENQKAT
-315 IAIGAYSEASGVQST
+315 AIGSYSAATGRQSLAIANNYDSKNLKPVSVASGARAT
-330 VISDNYGAATA
+330 VI
-341 VSTASGTRSQVYGA
+341 GA
-355 ETNVSGNNSVA
+355 ETTVSGNNSVA
-366 IGDTNKVA
+366 IGDTNTVA
-374 SNRTYVMGNN
+374 SDRTYAMGNN
-384 INAATGTDDSLAF
+384 INVATGADDSLAF

-407 AIALGNTAKAT
+407 AIALGKTAKAT

-560 VRTYAMGNNIN
+560 ARTYALGNNINAAAGTDDSLAFGTRASVQGANTIAVGNTAQALTDDSISIGRDSKAGKVDKFDGKKSIAIGYASEAMGSNAIALGSNAATNNGHDSIAMGTYAKTNGEKTISIGAYNTAEGAQSIVIAGNYDASTGSNRSTTTAAAKRAIVVGPESHATAEDAVAIGNKNTVASARTYAMGNNIN

-584 KASVAGINTIA
+584 
-595 MGNTTQ
+595 
-601 ASANYAIAVGNTAQA
+601 
-616 TAEHAT
+616 
-622 AIGNKSV
+622 
-629 ASNVSAIAL
+629 
-638 GRQAQATDE
+638 
-647 NAVALGADS
+647 
-656 KADGHSSFA
+656 
-665 GAVGSSSAGTRQVS
+665 
-679 IGHYAGNNTEGSS
+679 
-692 TPAKPADYAVF
+692 
-703 IGNYA
+703 
-708 GSDAAGTNGNTNG
+708 
-721 VAIGSEAGRYL
+721 
-732 QSGSNN
+732 
-738 TAIGSQ
+738 
-744 AGQYVEGS
+744 
-752 LNASLGQ
+752 
-759 GAGKYV
+759 
-765 KGNNNIAM
+765 
-773 GTQAGTGTAT
+773 
-783 EKLEVSGTTAIGN
+783 
-796 TAKALTNDSVAI
+796 
-808 GTTAKSGKVDKFSGE
+808 
-823 RSVAIG
+823 
-829 AYSEALGTGGIAIGD
+829 
-844 SAATTNGHNG
+844 
-854 VAIGVYSKTQ
+854 
-864 NEKAI
+864 
-869 SIGAFNKA
+869 
-877 TGAQSI
+877 
-883 VIAGNYDLKN
+883 
-893 SDGVSVASGTR
+893 
-904 ATVIGAE
+904 
-911 TTVSG
+911 
-916 NNSVAIGDT
+916 
-925 NTVASARTYALGNNI
+925 
-940 NAAAGTDDSLVFG
+940 
-953 TRAAV
+953 RAAV
-958 GARDTIAMGNTAQSK
+958 GAANT
-973 TRHSIAIGQD
+973 
-983 ASAGDDS
+983 
-990 ANAEQKGVSAVAI
+990 VAI
-1003 GHGAQ
+1003 G
-1008 ANYYDAIAIGARA
+1008 AN
-1021 TVAPAAGN
+1021 
-1029 TTAADSIAIG
+1029 
-1039 VEATADNY
+1039 
-1047 KTTAIGTYARA
+1047 
-1058 KGRQST
+1058 
-1064 VIANNVQGSN
+1064 AN
-1074 YSTASGDRSQVY
+1074 
-1086 GVETTVSGNNSVA
+1086 
-1099 IGDTNNVASNR
+1099 
-1110 TYAIGNNINIAEAA
+1110 
-1124 VDSLAFGTKAGVK
+1124 
-1137 SARSIAIGTEAS
+1137 
-1149 AGSTDTTYNPLGDI
+1149 
-1163 RATAIGSE
+1163 
-1171 AKANGLRSIALG
+1171 
-1183 DVAVASERY
+1183 
-1192 GTALGSSSNVS
+1192 
-1203 AAYGTAVG
+1203 
-1211 FENRVSGD
+1211 
-1219 GGFAAGTHSVAAG
+1219 
-1232 RQQISIGHFAG
+1232 
-1243 DNVANSGVPAKAA
+1243 
-1256 DYGVFIGRYAGSDA
+1256 
-1270 AGATGNNYGIAIGA
+1270 
-1284 EAGRYQQGGEDNY
+1284 
-1297 AIGQN
+1297 
-1302 AGQYVN
+1302 
-1308 GTHSV
+1308 
-1313 ALGLNAGSHIE
+1313 
-1324 GDGNFAAADGAGNYI
+1324 
-1339 KGRNNIAIGN
+1339 
-1349 NAGSGAA
+1349 
-1356 GAIVEA
+1356 
-1362 DRTIS
+1362 
-1367 VGTRTQARGDNA
+1367 
-1379 VAIGTDSKAL
+1379 
-1389 AVDATAV
+1389 
-1396 GQAAQASAEKTVA
+1396 AAQ
-1409 VGQGAKATERFTVA
+1409 
-1423 MGHNATASH
+1423 

-1437 LGTNSATSDVHTGA
+1437 LGAGSTTDAPHTGD
-1451 YTLNNSYTAAGLPN
+1451 YTLNKDYTAKGLPN
-1465 AANGTVSVGSVGKE
+1465 AANGTVSVGSAGKE

-1488 VISATSTDAINGSQL
+1488 VISKESTDAINGSQL
-1503 YATNNYMSN
+1503 YATNNYLSN
-1512 FATGVKNVLGGDA
+1512 LATGVQNVLGGDA

-1552 ANTKVAAGDNITVT
+1552 ANTKVAAGENITVT

-1595 TVNTDGVTIAGGP
+1595 TVNTDGVTIANGP

-1661 PTALTATKAGDTVT
+1661 PTALTANKVGNTVT

-1693 DPAAADEG
+1693 DPATADEG

-1729 DAASEENAKVGS
+1729 DAASEEDAKVGS

-1822 TDTGIDA
+1822 TDAGIDA

-1865 VQDIKSGDEKA
+1865 VQDVKSGDENA
-1876 LSVTKAGNTYTITPN
+1876 LTAVKDPNTNIVTVTPK

-1907 TPEEKGKLVTAG
+1907 TPADKGKLVTAG

-2058 LIGPDAKIDPAT
+2058 LIGPDAAIDPAT

-2228 LTAVKDPSTNI
+2228 LTAVKDPNTNI
-2239 VTVTPKLSGNLVDAN
+2239 VTVTPKLSGNLVDAD
-2254 GNITAPTTP
+2254 GNIKEPATDAD
-2263 EEKGKL
+2263 KGKL

-2274 VADALANTHFV
+2274 VAQALANTHFV
-2285 VDTKATDGELDAAS
+2285 VDTAKTDGELDTAS
-2299 QADQKI
+2299 EHDQKI

-2333 FSLKDSISLKEVTAG
+2333 FSLKDSISLTEVTAG
-2348 EGANQVVLGNDGV
+2348 TGDNQVVLGNNGV
-2361 KVGGNTYINNAGLN
+2361 QVGGNTYINNDGLN
-2375 ANGNKITNVA
+2375 ANNKVISNVA
-2385 DGVDPTD
+2385 DGVNPND
-2392 AVNKGQLDAVKGIA
+2392 AVNKGQLDAVKGVA
-2406 DSAVKSVDVANGEQN
+2406 DSAVKSVNVANGEEN

-2426 SDPKNPKLSLKK
+2426 TDPKNPKLSLKK
-2438 DLTVDSV
+2438 DLTADSLTLGD
-2445 KAGDSTLNND
+2445 KAGDHAVVNKD

-2464 VKKDGINAGDKTITN
+2464 VKKDGIDAGDKTITN
-2479 VALGAVS
+2479 VAPGAV
-2486 PTSKDAVNGSQLYNV
+2486 TAASKDAVNGGQLYNV
-2501 ADNVKDLIGPD
+2501 ANNVKDLIGPD
-2512 AVIDPATGKVT
+2512 ATIDPATGKVA

-2609 IAGGPSVTKG
+2609 INNGPSMTKD
-2619 GINAGGNTITNVADG
+2619 GINANNKVISNVADG
-2634 VNPND
+2634 VNTND
-2639 AVNKGQLDKVAGV
+2639 AVNKGQLDAVKGV
-2652 ADSAVKSVKAADG
+2652 ADSAVKSVNVANG
-2665 EQNLVVDN
+2665 EENLVVDN

-2692 KAGDTT
+2692 KAGDSTL
-2698 VNNDG
+2698 NNDG

-2736 KDAVNGGQLHNV
+2736 KDAVNGGQLYDVAKNV
-2748 AKGVADVLGGDAAVD
+2748 ADLVGPDAKIDPAT
-2763 GDGKVTMTNIGETGK
+2763 GKVTVTDPAKGIGETGK
-2778 GNVNDAIKHVND
+2778 GNIGDAIKHVND
-2790 LAKNAADT
+2790 AAKAAADT

-2849 VTIAGGPSVTKGGIN
+2849 VTINNGPSMTKDGIN
-2864 AGGNTIT
+2864 ANNTKVT
-2871 NVADGVNDTD
+2871 NVADGVDAAD

-2887 LNKVDTKVSNV
+2887 LDKVDTKVSNV

-2907 GDAAVN
+2907 GDATVN
-2913 GNGDITMSNIGET
+2913 GNGDITMTNIGET

-2995 NHDADTNTTTY
+2995 NHDADSNTTTY

-3031 DGNLNFTKGP
+3031 DGNLNFTKGA

>member
-54 VGLALT
+54 IGLALT

-73 DGPDEGCLVVPDA
+73 DGTDTRCLALPDA
-86 PTGIYGLTRDNIS
+86 SGPNFGIYSIS
-99 AANTMLKPGNLMP
+99 GTSGIGHSILAPGQTNLAASYFAT
-112 DRTIFGLDK
+112 DV
-121 MSPCE
+121 MSPCQ
-126 SSGNGVHAFDTQT
+126 SSGNVVQALDTQT

-146 KTHRVDTANN
+146 NNSYGNGTITNN
-156 GSKNLTLGGR
+156 GAKNLTLGGR

-174 GVGDRGTNGAGA
+174 GVGDRGVNGTGA

-194 GTTLADANKK
+194 GTTLDEANKK
-204 LNSISIG
+204 ENAISIG
-211 VDTGASD
+211 VNTQATQIWATAIGAGAVASGGSASQALGYDAVASGKSTIAQGYHSHANGQSAIAIGDNAKASSIATVSVGYMANGHSVDVDKDNTPSTTKATYGVAVGYYAGADYTGTDNERSTALGDQAGRYGENGKLNTAVGSKAGMYVKGSQNVAMGLSAGSGDATKKLEGSNTVSIGSFAQASGENGVAMGYVSAASGIGSIALGKSAEATDQRAIAMGENTRAKTRHSIAIGQD
-218 SNAIAIGANTSAAGS
+218 SSAGDDSANAEQKGVSAVAIGHGAQANYYDAIAIGARATVAPAAG
-233 NSSAIGL
+233 N
-240 NAKATTDSS
+240 
-249 IAIGT
+249 T
-254 TAEAG
+254 TAA
-259 GPAVNATLLGTKA
+259 
-272 IAIGY
+272 
-277 ETKALGTSN
+277 
-286 VALGYGSVAE
+286 
-296 NGHDS
+296 DS
-301 IAIGIKAKTSNIKS
+301 IAIGVEATADNYKTT
-315 IAIGAYSEASGVQST
+315 AIGTYARAKGRQST
-330 VISDNYGAATA
+330 VIANNVQGSNY
-341 VSTASGTRSQVYGA
+341 STASGDRSQVYGV
-355 ETNVSGNNSVA
+355 ETTVSGNNSVA
-366 IGDTNKVA
+366 IGDTNNVA
-374 SNRTYVMGNN
+374 SARTYVMGNN
-384 INAATGTDDSLAF
+384 INAAAGTNDSLAF

-545 GDNSVSIGDTNTVAS
+545 GDNSVSIGDTNTIAS
-560 VRTYAMGNNIN
+560 ARTYALGNNIN
-571 VAAGADDSLAFGT
+571 VAAGADDSLVFGT
-584 KASVAGINTIA
+584 KA
-595 MGNTTQ
+595 
-601 ASANYAIAVGNTAQA
+601 AVGAENT
-616 TAEHAT
+616 
-622 AIGNKSV
+622 
-629 ASNVSAIAL
+629 
-638 GRQAQATDE
+638 
-647 NAVALGADS
+647 
-656 KADGHSSFA
+656 
-665 GAVGSSSAGTRQVS
+665 
-679 IGHYAGNNTEGSS
+679 
-692 TPAKPADYAVF
+692 
-703 IGNYA
+703 
-708 GSDAAGTNGNTNG
+708 
-721 VAIGSEAGRYL
+721 
-732 QSGSNN
+732 
-738 TAIGSQ
+738 
-744 AGQYVEGS
+744 
-752 LNASLGQ
+752 
-759 GAGKYV
+759 
-765 KGNNNIAM
+765 
-773 GTQAGTGTAT
+773 
-783 EKLEVSGTTAIGN
+783 
-796 TAKALTNDSVAI
+796 
-808 GTTAKSGKVDKFSGE
+808 
-823 RSVAIG
+823 VAIG
-829 AYSEALGTGGIAIGD
+829 ANA
-844 SAATTNGHNG
+844 
-854 VAIGVYSKTQ
+854 
-864 NEKAI
+864 
-869 SIGAFNKA
+869 
-877 TGAQSI
+877 
-883 VIAGNYDLKN
+883 
-893 SDGVSVASGTR
+893 
-904 ATVIGAE
+904 
-911 TTVSG
+911 
-916 NNSVAIGDT
+916 
-925 NTVASARTYALGNNI
+925 
-940 NAAAGTDDSLVFG
+940 NAA
-953 TRAAV
+953 
-958 GARDTIAMGNTAQSK
+958 Q
-973 TRHSIAIGQD
+973 
-983 ASAGDDS
+983 
-990 ANAEQKGVSAVAI
+990 
-1003 GHGAQ
+1003 
-1008 ANYYDAIAIGARA
+1008 
-1021 TVAPAAGN
+1021 
-1029 TTAADSIAIG
+1029 
-1039 VEATADNY
+1039 
-1047 KTTAIGTYARA
+1047 
-1058 KGRQST
+1058 
-1064 VIANNVQGSN
+1064 
-1074 YSTASGDRSQVY
+1074 
-1086 GVETTVSGNNSVA
+1086 
-1099 IGDTNNVASNR
+1099 
-1110 TYAIGNNINIAEAA
+1110 
-1124 VDSLAFGTKAGVK
+1124 
-1137 SARSIAIGTEAS
+1137 
-1149 AGSTDTTYNPLGDI
+1149 
-1163 RATAIGSE
+1163 
-1171 AKANGLRSIALG
+1171 
-1183 DVAVASERY
+1183 
-1192 GTALGSSSNVS
+1192 
-1203 AAYGTAVG
+1203 
-1211 FENRVSGD
+1211 
-1219 GGFAAGTHSVAAG
+1219 
-1232 RQQISIGHFAG
+1232 
-1243 DNVANSGVPAKAA
+1243 
-1256 DYGVFIGRYAGSDA
+1256 
-1270 AGATGNNYGIAIGA
+1270 
-1284 EAGRYQQGGEDNY
+1284 
-1297 AIGQN
+1297 
-1302 AGQYVN
+1302 
-1308 GTHSV
+1308 
-1313 ALGLNAGSHIE
+1313 
-1324 GDGNFAAADGAGNYI
+1324 
-1339 KGRNNIAIGN
+1339 
-1349 NAGSGAA
+1349 
-1356 GAIVEA
+1356 
-1362 DRTIS
+1362 
-1367 VGTRTQARGDNA
+1367 
-1379 VAIGTDSKAL
+1379 
-1389 AVDATAV
+1389 
-1396 GQAAQASAEKTVA
+1396 
-1409 VGQGAKATERFTVA
+1409 
-1423 MGHNATASH
+1423 

-1437 LGTNSATSDVHTGA
+1437 LGAGSATSAPHTGA

-1465 AANGTVSVGSVGKE
+1465 AANGTVSVGSAGKE

-1503 YATNNYMSN
+1503 YATNNYLSN
-1512 FATGVKNVLGGDA
+1512 LAGGVKNVLGGNA
-1525 AVDNAGNLTMSNIGG
+1525 AVDNAGNVTMSNIGG

-1552 ANTKVAAGDNITVT
+1552 ANTKVEAGDNITVT
-1566 PTTNAD
+1566 PTTNTD

-1613 GINAGDKKITGVA
+1613 GINAGNKKITGVA
-1626 DGNVAAGSKD
+1626 DGNVAAGSTD

-1687 ADGTVN
+1687 ADGTVK

-1714 ANHFVVDTKANGGAV
+1714 ANHFVVDTKANGGKV
-1729 DAASEENAKVGS
+1729 ETGSEADAKVGS

-1822 TDTGIDA
+1822 TDAGIDA
-1829 GNKKITGVADGNVA
+1829 GNKKITGVANGNVA

-1855 AAVKAKADSA
+1855 AEVKSKADSA
-1865 VQDIKSGDEKA
+1865 VQDVKSGDENA
-1876 LSVTKAGNTYTITPN
+1876 LTAEKDPNTNIVTVTPK
-1891 LSGDLVDAN
+1891 LSGDLVDTN

-2058 LIGPDAKIDPAT
+2058 LIGPDAAIDPAT

-2228 LTAVKDPSTNI
+2228 LTAVKDPNTNI

-2361 KVGGNTYINNAGLN
+2361 KVGGNTYINNDGLN
-2375 ANGNKITNVA
+2375 ANGNKITNVK

-2392 AVNKGQLDAVKGIA
+2392 AVNKGQLDAVKTVADSAVKSVKAADGEENLVVDNTDSKNPKLSLKKDLTVDSVKAGDSTLNTDGLTIAGGPSVKKDGINAGDKTITNVAPGAVTPTSKDAVNGGQLYNVANNVKDLIGPDATIDPATGKVAVADPVKGIGETGKGNIGDAIKHVNDAAKAAADTAKKHTTVEQGDNILVEESLNADGGKHYKVSTARDLNVDSVKAGDTTVNNDGVTIAGGPSVTKAGINAGGNTITNVADGVNDTDAVNKGQLDAVKGVA

-2464 VKKDGINAGDKTITN
+2464 VKKDGIDAGDKKITN
-2479 VALGAVS
+2479 VAAGDVAEN
-2486 PTSKDAVNGSQLYNV
+2486 SKDAVNGGQLYDVAKNV
-2501 ADNVKDLIGPD
+2501 ADLVGPD
-2512 AVIDPATGKVT
+2512 AKIDPATGKVT

-2565 GDNIVVEESLN
+2565 GDNIVVEESTN
-2576 ADGGKHYKV
+2576 AEGGKHYKV
-2585 STAKDLNVDSVK
+2585 STAKNLNVDSVK

-2609 IAGGPSVTKG
+2609 INNGPSMTKD
-2619 GINAGGNTITNVADG
+2619 GINANNTKVTNVADG
-2634 VNPND
+2634 VDAAD
-2639 AVNKGQLDKVAGV
+2639 AVNKGQLD
-2652 ADSAVKSVKAADG
+2652 
-2665 EQNLVVDN
+2665 
-2673 SDPKNP
+2673 
-2679 KLSLKKDLTVDSV
+2679 
-2692 KAGDTT
+2692 
-2698 VNNDG
+2698 
-2703 LTIAGGPSVKKDG
+2703 
-2716 IDAGDKKITN
+2716 
-2726 VAAGDVAENS
+2726 
-2736 KDAVNGGQLHNV
+2736 
-2748 AKGVADVLGGDAAVD
+2748 
-2763 GDGKVTMTNIGETGK
+2763 
-2778 GNVNDAIKHVND
+2778 
-2790 LAKNAADT
+2790 
-2798 AKKHTTVEQGDNIVV
+2798 
-2813 EESLNAD
+2813 
-2820 GGKHYK
+2820 
-2826 VSTAKDLNVDSV
+2826 
-2838 KAGDT
+2838 
-2843 TVNNDG
+2843 
-2849 VTIAGGPSVTKGGIN
+2849 
-2864 AGGNTIT
+2864 
-2871 NVADGVNDTD
+2871 
-2881 AVNKGQ
+2881 
-2887 LNKVDTKVSNV
+2887 KVDTKVSNV

-2913 GNGDITMSNIGET
+2913 GNGDITMTNIGET

-2961 TVTEGVNAAGGHE
+2961 TVTEGINAAGGHE

-3031 DGNLNFTKGP
+3031 DGNLNFTKGA

-3086 ANGNVAADSKD
+3086 ANGNVAKDSKD

-3107 AKSVADVIGGG
+3107 AQSVADVIGGG

>member
-39 AKGTAGFAAS
+39 AKGAAGFAAS

-54 VGLALT
+54 IGLALT
-60 STSAVAGP
+60 STSAVAYP

-73 DGPDEGCLVVPDA
+73 DRQAGNCLAINDTAVANLGVGTILDVNSTPGSVELKVPGTYA
-86 PTGIYGLTRDNIS
+86 PQTGITPSYYNAAGSARPCVAVGGSTVDN
-99 AANTMLKPGNLMP
+99 
-112 DRTIFGLDK
+112 R
-121 MSPCE
+121 
-126 SSGNGVHAFDTQT
+126 DTQT

-146 KTHRVDTANN
+146 GPGAATEADEVNNENN
-156 GSKNLTLGGR
+156 GAKNLTLGGR

-174 GVGDRGTNGAGA
+174 GVGDRGVNGLDA
-186 TNSIRMGT
+186 TNSIRMGM
-194 GTTLADANKK
+194 GTALSDDNKK
-204 LNSISIG
+204 TDAVTIGVNAGASAKHATAIGSATTAKTGYSTALGFQSQAGDPAVTNFNGEYATAIGGKAKALHAYTTALGAETNASGAYATAVGNAAKATHESTTAVGDRAKATNEFATALGHVALASGKNSTALGTRNEALGEEATAIGYHSHANGSQQLAIGAHAGRNLDGSFTQSTHGISIG
-211 VDTGASD
+211 SLAGADNATAKSNDDSVLIGTESGRYAQGGNRNTSIGKSAGQYLNGSD
-218 SNAIAIGANTSAAGS
+218 NIAMGSNAGSGTAAEKLQVSGTTAIGNT
-233 NSSAIGL
+233 
-240 NAKATTDSS
+240 AKALTNDSV
-249 IAIGT
+249 AIGT
-254 TAEAG
+254 TAKSGKVDKFSGER
-259 GPAVNATLLGTKA
+259 
-272 IAIGY
+272 
-277 ETKALGTSN
+277 
-286 VALGYGSVAE
+286 SV
-296 NGHDS
+296 
-301 IAIGIKAKTSNIKS
+301 
-315 IAIGAYSEASGVQST
+315 AIGAYSEALGTGGIAIGDSAATTNGHNGVAIGVYSKTQNEKAISIGAFNKATGVQSI
-330 VISDNYGAATA
+330 VIAGNYDLKNSDG
-341 VSTASGTRSQVYGA
+341 VSVASGTRATVIGA
-355 ETNVSGNNSVA
+355 ETTVSGNNSVA
-366 IGDTNKVA
+366 IGDTNTVA
-374 SNRTYVMGNN
+374 SHRTYVMGNN
-384 INAATGTDDSLAF
+384 INAAAGTDDSLAF
-397 GTKAGVGGAN
+397 GTKASVGGAN

-545 GDNSVSIGDTNTVAS
+545 GEQSVS
-560 VRTYAMGNNIN
+560 
-571 VAAGADDSLAFGT
+571 
-584 KASVAGINTIA
+584 
-595 MGNTTQ
+595 
-601 ASANYAIAVGNTAQA
+601 
-616 TAEHAT
+616 
-622 AIGNKSV
+622 
-629 ASNVSAIAL
+629 
-638 GRQAQATDE
+638 
-647 NAVALGADS
+647 
-656 KADGHSSFA
+656 
-665 GAVGSSSAGTRQVS
+665 
-679 IGHYAGNNTEGSS
+679 
-692 TPAKPADYAVF
+692 
-703 IGNYA
+703 
-708 GSDAAGTNGNTNG
+708 
-721 VAIGSEAGRYL
+721 
-732 QSGSNN
+732 
-738 TAIGSQ
+738 
-744 AGQYVEGS
+744 
-752 LNASLGQ
+752 
-759 GAGKYV
+759 
-765 KGNNNIAM
+765 
-773 GTQAGTGTAT
+773 
-783 EKLEVSGTTAIGN
+783 
-796 TAKALTNDSVAI
+796 
-808 GTTAKSGKVDKFSGE
+808 
-823 RSVAIG
+823 
-829 AYSEALGTGGIAIGD
+829 
-844 SAATTNGHNG
+844 
-854 VAIGVYSKTQ
+854 
-864 NEKAI
+864 
-869 SIGAFNKA
+869 
-877 TGAQSI
+877 
-883 VIAGNYDLKN
+883 
-893 SDGVSVASGTR
+893 
-904 ATVIGAE
+904 
-911 TTVSG
+911 
-916 NNSVAIGDT
+916 IGDT

-940 NAAAGTDDSLVFG
+940 NAAAGTDDSLAFG
-953 TRAAV
+953 TRASV
-958 GARDTIAMGNTAQSK
+958 QGANTIAVGNTAQALTDDSISIGRDSK
-973 TRHSIAIGQD
+973 AGKVDKFDGKKSIAIGYSSEAMGSNAIALGSNAATNNGHDSIAMGTYAKTNGEKTISIGAYNTAEGAQSIVIAGNYD
-983 ASAGDDS
+983 ASTGSNRSTTTAAAKRAIVVGPES
-990 ANAEQKGVSAVAI
+990 HATAEDAVAI
-1003 GHGAQ
+1003 G
-1008 ANYYDAIAIGARA
+1008 NKN
-1021 TVAPAAGN
+1021 TVASA
-1029 TTAADSIAIG
+1029 
-1039 VEATADNY
+1039 
-1047 KTTAIGTYARA
+1047 
-1058 KGRQST
+1058 
-1064 VIANNVQGSN
+1064 
-1074 YSTASGDRSQVY
+1074 
-1086 GVETTVSGNNSVA
+1086 
-1099 IGDTNNVASNR
+1099 R
-1110 TYAIGNNINIAEAA
+1110 TYAIGNNINVAA
-1124 VDSLAFGTKAGVK
+1124 NTDDSLVFGTRAHTDFSRSIAMGVNASTLGQTGVAIGDNAVTNGVNQISIGHKAGDVTETDNKKTRRPNVGNFGVMIGHYAGAEYTADEVTPVNHQHGTVAVGTQAGRAGKDSWSNIALGNQAGRAVHGNDNIAIGVNSGSGKMTDKVESDGKDVSTVDEYLNVK
-1137 SARSIAIGTEAS
+1137 HSISVGTMSAGKNNYSIAIGTQATAGNGQKEAD
-1149 AGSTDTTYNPLGDI
+1149 GST
-1163 RATAIGSE
+1163 
-1171 AKANGLRSIALG
+1171 KNGYS
-1183 DVAVASERY
+1183 
-1192 GTALGSSSNVS
+1192 
-1203 AAYGTAVG
+1203 
-1211 FENRVSGD
+1211 
-1219 GGFAAGTHSVAAG
+1219 
-1232 RQQISIGHFAG
+1232 
-1243 DNVANSGVPAKAA
+1243 
-1256 DYGVFIGRYAGSDA
+1256 
-1270 AGATGNNYGIAIGA
+1270 
-1284 EAGRYQQGGEDNY
+1284 
-1297 AIGQN
+1297 
-1302 AGQYVN
+1302 
-1308 GTHSV
+1308 
-1313 ALGLNAGSHIE
+1313 
-1324 GDGNFAAADGAGNYI
+1324 
-1339 KGRNNIAIGN
+1339 
-1349 NAGSGAA
+1349 
-1356 GAIVEA
+1356 
-1362 DRTIS
+1362 
-1367 VGTRTQARGDNA
+1367 
-1379 VAIGTDSKAL
+1379 VAIGTSAN
-1389 AVDATAV
+1389 
-1396 GQAAQASAEKTVA
+1396 ASAL
-1409 VGQGAKATERFTVA
+1409 
-1423 MGHNATASH
+1423 
-1432 ANSVA
+1432 NSVA
-1437 LGTNSATSDVHTGA
+1437 LGAAASASHEYSVALGRDSKTSDVHTGV
-1451 YTLNNSYTAAGLPN
+1451 YTLNTSYAAAGQPN
-1465 AANGTVSVGSVGKE
+1465 AANGTVSVGSAGKE

-1503 YATNNYMSN
+1503 YATNNYLSN
-1512 FATGVKNVLGGDA
+1512 LAGGVKNVLGGDA
-1525 AVDNAGNLTMSNIGG
+1525 AVDNAGNVTMSNIGG

-1552 ANTKVAAGDNITVT
+1552 ANTKVAAGNNITVT

-1572 GSKTYTVATKKDLVV
+1572 GSKTYTVATTKDLVV

-1595 TVNTDGVTIAGGP
+1595 TVNKDGVTIAGGP

-1626 DGNVAAGSKD
+1626 DGNVAAGSTD

-1648 KADSAVQDVVSSN
+1648 KADSAVQNVVSAN

-1687 ADGTVN
+1687 ADGTVK

-1714 ANHFVVDTKANGGAV
+1714 ANHFVVNTQANGGAV
-1729 DAASEENAKVGS
+1729 DAASEKNAKVGS

-1822 TDTGIDA
+1822 TDAGIDA

-1855 AAVKAKADSA
+1855 AEVKSKADSA
-1865 VQDIKSGDEKA
+1865 VQDVKSGDENA
-1876 LSVTKAGNTYTITPN
+1876 LTAVKDPNTNIVTVTPK
-1891 LSGDLVDAN
+1891 LSGDLVDTN

-2058 LIGPDAKIDPAT
+2058 LIGPDAAIDPAT

-2169 GGIDAGNRVISGV
+2169 GGIDAGNRIISGV

-2228 LTAVKDPSTNI
+2228 LTAVKDPNTNI
-2239 VTVTPKLSGNLVDAN
+2239 VTVTPKLSGDLVDAN

-2263 EEKGKL
+2263 ADKGKL

-2392 AVNKGQLDAVKGIA
+2392 AVNKGQLDAVKTVA

-2479 VALGAVS
+2479 VAPGAVT
-2486 PTSKDAVNGSQLYNV
+2486 PTSKDAVNGGQLYNV
-2501 ADNVKDLIGPD
+2501 ANNVKDLIGPD
-2512 AVIDPATGKVT
+2512 ATIDPATGKVT
-2523 VADPAKGIGET
+2523 VADPVKGIGET

-2565 GDNIVVEESLN
+2565 GDNIVVEESTN
-2576 ADGGKHYKV
+2576 ANGGKHYKV

-2639 AVNKGQLDKVAGV
+2639 AVNKGQLDAVKNV
-2652 ADSAVKSVKAADG
+2652 ADSAVKSVDVANG

-2673 SDPKNP
+2673 TDPKNP

-2692 KAGDTT
+2692 KAGDSTL
-2698 VNNDG
+2698 NNDG

-2716 IDAGDKKITN
+2716 IDAADKKITN

-2736 KDAVNGGQLHNV
+2736 KDAVNGGQLYDVAKNV
-2748 AKGVADVLGGDAAVD
+2748 ADLVGPDAKIDPAT
-2763 GDGKVTMTNIGETGK
+2763 GKVTVTDPAKGIGETGK
-2778 GNVNDAIKHVND
+2778 GNIGDAIKHVND

-2826 VSTAKDLNVDSV
+2826 VSTARDLNVDSV

-2887 LNKVDTKVSNV
+2887 LDKVDTKVSNV

-2932 DAIKSVNDLAKK
+2932 EAIKSVNDLAKK

-2995 NHDADTNTTTY
+2995 NHDADSNTTTY

-3031 DGNLNFTKGP
+3031 DGNLNFTKGA

>member
-60 STSAVAGP
+60 STSAVASA
-68 GIYIN
+68 GIYVN
-73 DGPDEGCLVVPDA
+73 DGTDNGCVALPDSPS
-86 PTGIYGLTRDNIS
+86 PYTGIYGIVGNNIS
-99 AANTMLKPGNLMP
+99 EPNSMVRSGYKLPANTYL
-112 DRTIFGLDK
+112 GLDQ
-121 MSPCE
+121 MNPCY
-126 SSGNGVHAFDTQT
+126 STGNNVHAAATQT

-146 KTHRVDTANN
+146 STHLVDTTNN
-156 GSKNLTLGGR
+156 GAKNLTLGGR

-194 GTTLADANKK
+194 GTTLADANKQ
-204 LNSISIG
+204 LNAISIG
-211 VDTGASD
+211 VDAGASAVGSTAIGANAKARADYSVALGD
-218 SNAIAIGANTSAAGS
+218 SAVSGDNTVGAANGGGGAIAIGRQSMANNYNAIAIGMSASVSPAAGV
-233 NSSAIGL
+233 
-240 NAKATTDSS
+240 TTASDG
-249 IAIGT
+249 IAIGS
-254 TAEAG
+254 
-259 GPAVNATLLGTKA
+259 
-272 IAIGY
+272 
-277 ETKALGTSN
+277 ET
-286 VALGYGSVAE
+286 VV
-296 NGHDS
+296 
-301 IAIGIKAKTSNIKS
+301 
-315 IAIGAYSEASGVQST
+315 
-330 VISDNYGAATA
+330 DNYKGIA
-341 VSTASGTRSQVYGA
+341 V
-355 ETNVSGNNSVA
+355 
-366 IGDTNKVA
+366 
-374 SNRTYVMGNN
+374 
-384 INAATGTDDSLAF
+384 
-397 GTKAGVGGAN
+397 
-407 AIALGNTAKAT
+407 
-418 KENTIAQGTESVVY
+418 
-432 GKNSVSIGYKA
+432 
-443 VSGIET
+443 
-449 PTPTQTNAFSV
+449 
-460 SIGNETEAIDASTIA
+460 
-475 IGDKAK
+475 
-481 AKGGVDALAVG
+481 
-492 TQANAMTYKA
+492 
-502 LAIGAYSQAT
+502 GAYSQ
-512 GRQST
+512 
-517 VIGNDIQGQPSIAS
+517 
-531 GTRSQILGV
+531 
-540 QSNVS
+540 
-545 GDNSVSIGDTNTVAS
+545 
-560 VRTYAMGNNIN
+560 
-571 VAAGADDSLAFGT
+571 
-584 KASVAGINTIA
+584 
-595 MGNTTQ
+595 
-601 ASANYAIAVGNTAQA
+601 
-616 TAEHAT
+616 
-622 AIGNKSV
+622 
-629 ASNVSAIAL
+629 
-638 GRQAQATDE
+638 
-647 NAVALGADS
+647 
-656 KADGHSSFA
+656 
-665 GAVGSSSAGTRQVS
+665 
-679 IGHYAGNNTEGSS
+679 
-692 TPAKPADYAVF
+692 
-703 IGNYA
+703 
-708 GSDAAGTNGNTNG
+708 
-721 VAIGSEAGRYL
+721 
-732 QSGSNN
+732 
-738 TAIGSQ
+738 
-744 AGQYVEGS
+744 
-752 LNASLGQ
+752 
-759 GAGKYV
+759 
-765 KGNNNIAM
+765 
-773 GTQAGTGTAT
+773 
-783 EKLEVSGTTAIGN
+783 
-796 TAKALTNDSVAI
+796 
-808 GTTAKSGKVDKFSGE
+808 
-823 RSVAIG
+823 
-829 AYSEALGTGGIAIGD
+829 
-844 SAATTNGHNG
+844 
-854 VAIGVYSKTQ
+854 
-864 NEKAI
+864 
-869 SIGAFNKA
+869 
-877 TGAQSI
+877 
-883 VIAGNYDLKN
+883 
-893 SDGVSVASGTR
+893 
-904 ATVIGAE
+904 
-911 TTVSG
+911 
-916 NNSVAIGDT
+916 
-925 NTVASARTYALGNNI
+925 
-940 NAAAGTDDSLVFG
+940 
-953 TRAAV
+953 
-958 GARDTIAMGNTAQSK
+958 
-973 TRHSIAIGQD
+973 
-983 ASAGDDS
+983 
-990 ANAEQKGVSAVAI
+990 
-1003 GHGAQ
+1003 
-1008 ANYYDAIAIGARA
+1008 
-1021 TVAPAAGN
+1021 
-1029 TTAADSIAIG
+1029 
-1039 VEATADNY
+1039 
-1047 KTTAIGTYARA
+1047 A

-1086 GVETTVSGNNSVA
+1086 GAETNVSGNNSVA
-1099 IGDTNNVASNR
+1099 IGDTNTVASNR
-1110 TYAIGNNINIAEAA
+1110 TYAMGNNINSAA
-1124 VDSLAFGTKAGVK
+1124 GADDSLAFGTSVTAGARNSIAMGK
-1137 SARSIAIGTEAS
+1137 SAQALAGNATAIGADAKAKGIDSIAMGLGATVEDAAGFDGIAIGTRAKAKEKGMAVGAYS
-1149 AGSTDTTYNPLGDI
+1149 QANGVESGVFANAVQDKGSTASGRRSSIIGVESTVSGNNSVSIGDTNTVASNRTYVMGNNINAAAGTDDSLVFGTRAAVGGYSAI
-1163 RATAIGSE
+1163 AMGNTAAATSNYATAIGEAALAHGSDGALAVGRNATANANAGAMAIGYDAVTTGKSGIAQGYHAHTNAQSGLAIGDN
-1171 AKANGLRSIALG
+1171 AKASGIG
-1183 DVAVASERY
+1183 QVAVGYASNAQKADIDKAATAAPNKADYAVTIGHYAGADYTGTNNIRSTLVGDSAGRY
-1192 GTALGSSSNVS
+1192 GEEGAQN
-1203 AAYGTAVG
+1203 TAVG
-1211 FENRVSGD
+1211 SL
-1219 GGFAAGTHSVAAG
+1219 AGMYV
-1232 RQQISIGHFAG
+1232 
-1243 DNVANSGVPAKAA
+1243 K
-1256 DYGVFIGRYAGSDA
+1256 GS
-1270 AGATGNNYGIAIGA
+1270 NN
-1284 EAGRYQQGGEDNY
+1284 
-1297 AIGQN
+1297 
-1302 AGQYVN
+1302 
-1308 GTHSV
+1308 V
-1313 ALGLNAGSHIE
+1313 ALG
-1324 GDGNFAAADGAGNYI
+1324 
-1339 KGRNNIAIGN
+1339 IG
-1349 NAGSGAA
+1349 AGSGAA
-1356 GAIVEA
+1356 AAKLEA
-1362 DRTIS
+1362 SET
-1367 VGTRTQARGDNA
+1367 
-1379 VAIGTDSKAL
+1379 VAIGHDSRAFSDYSTAIGSKAKARGVNSIAMGSSANSSAENAI
-1389 AVDATAV
+1389 AVGNGATA
-1396 GQAAQASAEKTVA
+1396 A
-1409 VGQGAKATERFTVA
+1409 
-1423 MGHNATASH
+1423 N

-1437 LGTNSATSDVHTGA
+1437 LGAGSATSAPHTGD
-1451 YTLNNSYTAAGLPN
+1451 YTLNTSYTAAGLPN
-1465 AANGTVSVGSVGKE
+1465 AANGTVSVGAAGKE

-1503 YATNNYMSN
+1503 YATNNYLSN
-1512 FATGVKNVLGGDA
+1512 LAGGVKNVLGGDA

-1552 ANTKVAAGDNITVT
+1552 ANTKVAAGENITVT
-1566 PTTNAD
+1566 PTTNTD

-1608 SVKKD
+1608 SITKS
-1613 GINAGDKKITGVA
+1613 GINA
-1626 DGNVAAGSKD
+1626 
-1636 AVNGGQLAEVKA
+1636 NGR
-1648 KADSAVQDVVSSN
+1648 
-1661 PTALTATKAGDTVT
+1661 
-1675 LTPNFIAGDLVN
+1675 
-1687 ADGTVN
+1687 
-1693 DPAAADEG
+1693 
-1701 KLVSA
+1701 
-1706 KTVADALK
+1706 
-1714 ANHFVVDTKANGGAV
+1714 
-1729 DAASEENAKVGS
+1729 
-1741 GNKVTFEAGKN
+1741 KVTG
-1752 LVAQQTNTANGG
+1752 LVDGDIN
-1764 ATVNYKLSD
+1764 AT
-1773 TLENLVS
+1773 
-1780 VKSAEIEAGIGP
+1780 
-1792 NKVVLNNNG
+1792 
-1801 VKVGDSTLNDKGLT
+1801 
-1815 INNGPSV
+1815 
-1822 TDTGIDA
+1822 
-1829 GNKKITGVADGNVA
+1829 
-1843 AGSTDAVNGGQL
+1843 STDAVNGSQL
-1855 AAVKAKADSA
+1855 HATNTKLADVENTANTA
-1865 VQDIKSGDEKA
+1865 VQEIESANPDA
-1876 LSVTKAGNTYTITPN
+1876 LSVKKDGTKVTLTPN
-1891 LSGDLVDAN
+1891 VIAGDLVDPATGAVN
-1900 GNITAPT
+1900 
-1907 TPEEKGKLVTAG
+1907 TPAAGDAGKLVTAG
-1919 TVAEA
+1919 TVANA

-1936 TDGELDAASQADQKI
+1936 TNGELDTASQADQKI
-1951 KASNK
+1951 KSGNK

-1985 ISLKEVKVGEGSA
+1985 ISLTQVTAGTGANQVVLGNDGVKVGGKTYINNDGLNANGNKITNVANGVDPTDAVNKGQLDAVKGVADSAVKSVDVANGEQNLVVDNTDAKNPKLSLKKDLTLDSVKAGDSTLNTDGLTIAGGPSVKKDGINAGNKTITGVADGNVAAGSTDAVNGGQLAEVKSKADSAVQNVVSA
-1998 NEVVLNNNGVNVA
+1998 NPTALTANKVGDTVTLTPNFIAGDLVNADGTVNTPAAADEGKLVSAKAVADALKANHFVVDTKGNTETGSEADAKVGSSNKVTFEAGKNLIAKQANTANGGATVKFSLQDDISLNSVTAGAGDNQVVLNDAGVNV
-2011 GNTYINKD
+2011 GNKNYINKD
-2019 GLNANDKKITNVAP
+2019 GLNANGNKVANVKA
-2033 GAVTAASKDA
+2033 GDVSATSTDA
-2043 VNGSQLYNVANNVKD
+2043 VNGAQLHNVATSVANVLGGNAAVD
-2058 LIGPDAKIDPAT
+2058 GNGNVTSSDIGGT
-2070 GKVTVADPAK
+2070 GANTVD
-2080 GIGETGKGNIGDAI
+2080 DAI
-2094 KHVNDAAKAAAET
+2094 KAVNAT

-2228 LTAVKDPSTNI
+2228 LTAVKDPNTNI
-2239 VTVTPKLSGNLVDAN
+2239 VTVTPKLSGDLVDAN

-2263 EEKGKL
+2263 ADKGKL

-2274 VADALANTHFV
+2274 VAEALANTHFV

-2305 KAGNKVTLQAGKNL
+2305 KASNKVTLQAGKNL

-2392 AVNKGQLDAVKGIA
+2392 AVNKGQLDAVKGVA

-2426 SDPKNPKLSLKK
+2426 TDAKNPKLSLKK
-2438 DLTVDSV
+2438 DLTLDSV
-2445 KAGDSTLNND
+2445 KAGDSTLNTD

-2464 VKKDGINAGDKTITN
+2464 VKKDGIDAGDKKITN
-2479 VALGAVS
+2479 VAPGAVT
-2486 PTSKDAVNGSQLYNV
+2486 PTSKDAVNGGQLYNV
-2501 ADNVKDLIGPD
+2501 ANNVKDLIGPD
-2512 AVIDPATGKVT
+2512 ATIDPATGKVT

-2541 AIKHVNDAAKAAADT
+2541 AIKHVNDLAKNAADT

-2565 GDNIVVEESLN
+2565 GDNIVVEESTN
-2576 ADGGKHYKV
+2576 AEGGKHYKV
-2585 STAKDLNVDSVK
+2585 STAKNLNVDSVK

-2619 GINAGGNTITNVADG
+2619 GINAGGNKITNVADG
-2634 VNPND
+2634 VDSTD
-2639 AVNKGQLDKVAGV
+2639 AVNKGQLDAVKGV
-2652 ADSAVKSVKAADG
+2652 ADSAVKSVDVANG

-2736 KDAVNGGQLHNV
+2736 KDAVNGGQLYDVAKNV
-2748 AKGVADVLGGDAAVD
+2748 ADLVGPDAKIDPAT
-2763 GDGKVTMTNIGETGK
+2763 GKVTVTDPAKGIGETGK
-2778 GNVNDAIKHVND
+2778 GNIGDAIKHVND

-2813 EESLNAD
+2813 EESTNAE

-2826 VSTAKDLNVDSV
+2826 VSTAKNLNVDSV

-2849 VTIAGGPSVTKGGIN
+2849 VTINNGPSMTKDGIN
-2864 AGGNTIT
+2864 ANNTKVT
-2871 NVADGVNDTD
+2871 NVADGVDAAD

-2887 LNKVDTKVSNV
+2887 LDKVDTKVSNV

-2907 GDAAVN
+2907 GDATVN

-3031 DGNLNFTKGP
+3031 DGNLNFTKGA

-3086 ANGNVAADSKD
+3086 ANGNVAKGSKD

-3107 AKSVADVIGGG
+3107 AQSVADVIGGG

>member
-39 AKGTAGFAAS
+39 AKGTAGFAAG

-54 VGLALT
+54 IGLALT

-73 DGPDEGCLVVPDA
+73 DGTDASCFAIPDAQNPNVGIHGISGGTGTISPALSILGSSQVVPGNNYYALDVMK
-86 PTGIYGLTRDNIS
+86 PCLSSTGAN
-99 AANTMLKPGNLMP
+99 AAEHL
-112 DRTIFGLDK
+112 
-121 MSPCE
+121 S
-126 SSGNGVHAFDTQT
+126 TQT

-146 KTHRVDTANN
+146 NNSYGNGTLTNN
-156 GSKNLTLGGR
+156 GAKNLTLGGR

-174 GVGDRGTNGAGA
+174 GVGDRGTNGTGA

-194 GTTLADANKK
+194 GTTLDEANKK

-218 SNAIAIGANTSAAGS
+218 ANAIAIGANTSAAGS

-254 TAEAG
+254 SSEAG
-259 GPAVNATLLGTKA
+259 GPATSAALLGTKA

-301 IAIGIKAKTSNIKS
+301 IAIGIKAKTSNLKS
-315 IAIGAYSEASGVQST
+315 ISIGAYSEASGAQST
-330 VISDNYGAATA
+330 VISNNYGSATGA

-366 IGDTNKVA
+366 IGDTNTVA
-374 SNRTYVMGNN
+374 SDRTYAMGNN
-384 INAATGTDDSLAF
+384 INAAAGTQDSLVF
-397 GTKAGVGGAN
+397 GTRATVEAVAN
-407 AIALGNTAKAT
+407 IAMGRTAT
-418 KENTIAQGTESVVY
+418 THTD
-432 GKNSVSIGYKA
+432 NS
-443 VSGIET
+443 
-449 PTPTQTNAFSV
+449 
-460 SIGNETEAIDASTIA
+460 IA
-475 IGDKAK
+475 IGSGAESGG
-481 AKGGVDALAVG
+481 KGANDAFSG
-492 TQANAMTYKA
+492 TQAVAIGPGAKGLGTGAVAIGPNASVKDGHDSIAMGVYSQTTNNKA
-502 LAIGAYSQAT
+502 ISIGAYNEAS
-512 GRQST
+512 GVQST
-517 VIGNDIQGQPSIAS
+517 VIGSNFNTKNDAGVSIAS
-531 GTRSQILGV
+531 GRRSQVYGV
-540 QSNVS
+540 QTTVS
-545 GDNSVSIGDTNTVAS
+545 GEQSVAIGDTNNVAS
-560 VRTYAMGNNIN
+560 ARTYAMGNNIN

-584 KASVAGINTIA
+584 
-595 MGNTTQ
+595 
-601 ASANYAIAVGNTAQA
+601 
-616 TAEHAT
+616 
-622 AIGNKSV
+622 
-629 ASNVSAIAL
+629 
-638 GRQAQATDE
+638 
-647 NAVALGADS
+647 
-656 KADGHSSFA
+656 
-665 GAVGSSSAGTRQVS
+665 
-679 IGHYAGNNTEGSS
+679 
-692 TPAKPADYAVF
+692 
-703 IGNYA
+703 
-708 GSDAAGTNGNTNG
+708 
-721 VAIGSEAGRYL
+721 
-732 QSGSNN
+732 
-738 TAIGSQ
+738 
-744 AGQYVEGS
+744 
-752 LNASLGQ
+752 
-759 GAGKYV
+759 
-765 KGNNNIAM
+765 
-773 GTQAGTGTAT
+773 
-783 EKLEVSGTTAIGN
+783 
-796 TAKALTNDSVAI
+796 
-808 GTTAKSGKVDKFSGE
+808 
-823 RSVAIG
+823 
-829 AYSEALGTGGIAIGD
+829 
-844 SAATTNGHNG
+844 
-854 VAIGVYSKTQ
+854 
-864 NEKAI
+864 
-869 SIGAFNKA
+869 
-877 TGAQSI
+877 
-883 VIAGNYDLKN
+883 
-893 SDGVSVASGTR
+893 
-904 ATVIGAE
+904 
-911 TTVSG
+911 
-916 NNSVAIGDT
+916 
-925 NTVASARTYALGNNI
+925 
-940 NAAAGTDDSLVFG
+940 
-953 TRAAV
+953 RAAV
-958 GARDTIAMGNTAQSK
+958 GAANT
-973 TRHSIAIGQD
+973 
-983 ASAGDDS
+983 
-990 ANAEQKGVSAVAI
+990 VAI
-1003 GHGAQ
+1003 G
-1008 ANYYDAIAIGARA
+1008 AN
-1021 TVAPAAGN
+1021 
-1029 TTAADSIAIG
+1029 
-1039 VEATADNY
+1039 
-1047 KTTAIGTYARA
+1047 
-1058 KGRQST
+1058 
-1064 VIANNVQGSN
+1064 AN
-1074 YSTASGDRSQVY
+1074 
-1086 GVETTVSGNNSVA
+1086 
-1099 IGDTNNVASNR
+1099 
-1110 TYAIGNNINIAEAA
+1110 
-1124 VDSLAFGTKAGVK
+1124 
-1137 SARSIAIGTEAS
+1137 
-1149 AGSTDTTYNPLGDI
+1149 
-1163 RATAIGSE
+1163 
-1171 AKANGLRSIALG
+1171 
-1183 DVAVASERY
+1183 
-1192 GTALGSSSNVS
+1192 
-1203 AAYGTAVG
+1203 
-1211 FENRVSGD
+1211 
-1219 GGFAAGTHSVAAG
+1219 
-1232 RQQISIGHFAG
+1232 
-1243 DNVANSGVPAKAA
+1243 
-1256 DYGVFIGRYAGSDA
+1256 
-1270 AGATGNNYGIAIGA
+1270 
-1284 EAGRYQQGGEDNY
+1284 
-1297 AIGQN
+1297 
-1302 AGQYVN
+1302 
-1308 GTHSV
+1308 
-1313 ALGLNAGSHIE
+1313 
-1324 GDGNFAAADGAGNYI
+1324 
-1339 KGRNNIAIGN
+1339 
-1349 NAGSGAA
+1349 
-1356 GAIVEA
+1356 
-1362 DRTIS
+1362 
-1367 VGTRTQARGDNA
+1367 
-1379 VAIGTDSKAL
+1379 
-1389 AVDATAV
+1389 
-1396 GQAAQASAEKTVA
+1396 AAQ
-1409 VGQGAKATERFTVA
+1409 
-1423 MGHNATASH
+1423 

-1437 LGTNSATSDVHTGA
+1437 LGAGSATSAAQTTGP
-1451 YTLNNSYTAAGLPN
+1451 YTLNGSYTAAGQPN
-1465 AANGTVSVGSVGKE
+1465 AANGTVSVGSAGKE

-1503 YATNNYMSN
+1503 YATNNYMNN
-1512 FATGVKNVLGGDA
+1512 FAGDVKTKLGGNA
-1525 AVDNAGNLTMSNIGG
+1525 ALGNDGHLTMTNIGG
-1540 TGKGNV
+1540 TGKDNV

-1552 ANTKVAAGDNITVT
+1552 ANTKVAAGENITVT

-1595 TVNTDGVTIAGGP
+1595 TVNTDGVTITGGPSVKKDGINAGDKKITNVAPGAVVAGSKDAVNGGQLAEVKAKADSAVQNVVSANPTALTATKAGDTVTLTPNVIAGDLVNPATGAVNTPAAGDAGKLVTAGTVANALANTHFVVDTAKTDGELDAASKHDQKIKSGNKVTLQAGKNLKAKQTNAADGATVEFSLKDSISLTQVTAGTGDNQVVLGNDGVKVGGNTYINNDGLNANNKPISNVADGVKPKDAVNKGQLDAVAQEAAKHTTVKAGQNVEVTEANNAAGGKEYTVKTADNLNVTSVKAGDSTLNTDGLTIAGGP

-1613 GINAGDKKITGVA
+1613 GINAGDKKITNVA
-1626 DGNVAAGSKD
+1626 PGTVAAGSKD

-1648 KADSAVQDVVSSN
+1648 KADSAVQEVESEN
-1661 PTALTATKAGDTVT
+1661 PTALSVKKDGTKVT

-1687 ADGTVN
+1687 ADGTVK

-1714 ANHFVVDTKANGGAV
+1714 ANHFVVDTKANGGTV

-1822 TDTGIDA
+1822 TDAGINA
-1829 GNKKITGVADGNVA
+1829 GDKKITGVADGNVA

-1855 AAVKAKADSA
+1855 AEVKSKADSA
-1865 VQDIKSGDEKA
+1865 VQDVKSGDENA
-1876 LSVTKAGNTYTITPN
+1876 LTAVKDPNTNIVTVTPK
-1891 LSGDLVDAN
+1891 LSGDLVDTN

-1907 TPEEKGKLVTAG
+1907 TPAEKGKLVTAG

-2058 LIGPDAKIDPAT
+2058 LIGPDAAIDPAT

-2228 LTAVKDPSTNI
+2228 LTAVKDPNTNI
-2239 VTVTPKLSGNLVDAN
+2239 VTVTPKLSGDLVDAN

-2385 DGVDPTD
+2385 DGVDPKD
-2392 AVNKGQLDAVKGIA
+2392 AVNKGQLDAVKGVA
-2406 DSAVKSVDVANGEQN
+2406 DSAVKSVKAKDGEEN

-2426 SDPKNPKLSLKK
+2426 TDPKNPKLSLKK

-2479 VALGAVS
+2479 VAPGAVT
-2486 PTSKDAVNGSQLYNV
+2486 PTSKDAVNGGQLYNV
-2501 ADNVKDLIGPD
+2501 ANNVKDLIGPD
-2512 AVIDPATGKVT
+2512 ATIDPATGKVT

-2609 IAGGPSVTKG
+2609 VAGGPSVTKA
-2619 GINAGGNTITNVADG
+2619 GINAGGSTITNVADG

-2639 AVNKGQLDKVAGV
+2639 AVNKGQLDAVKGV
-2652 ADSAVKSVKAADG
+2652 ADSAVKSVDVANG

-2692 KAGDTT
+2692 KAGDSTL
-2698 VNNDG
+2698 NNDG

-2716 IDAGDKKITN
+2716 IDAADKKITN

-2763 GDGKVTMTNIGETGK
+2763 GNGKVTMTNIGETGK

-2813 EESLNAD
+2813 EESTNAD

-2826 VSTAKDLNVDSV
+2826 VSTAKNLNVDSV

-2907 GDAAVN
+2907 GDATVN

-3031 DGNLNFTKGP
+3031 DGNLNFTKGA

-3086 ANGNVAADSKD
+3086 ANGNVAKDSKD

-3107 AKSVADVIGGG
+3107 AQSVADVIGGG

>member
-39 AKGTAGFAAS
+39 AKSTAGFAAS

-60 STSAVAGP
+60 STSAVAAP
-68 GIYIN
+68 GIFIN
-73 DGPDEGCLVVPDA
+73 NGQDPACLAVIDDVA
-86 PTGIYGLTRDNIS
+86 TSALQLIYGGSKTIYPAVGV
-99 AANTMLKPGNLMP
+99 AAGSPLGTKTN
-112 DRTIFGLDK
+112 FELDARN
-121 MSPCE
+121 PCLSTGGTGAE
-126 SSGNGVHAFDTQT
+126 NHNTQT
-139 NRTLFYG
+139 NRTLFY
-146 KTHRVDTANN
+146 NN
-156 GSKNLTLGGR
+156 KNLTLGGR

-174 GVGDRGTNGAGA
+174 GVGDRGTDGVGA

-194 GTTLADANKK
+194 GTTLDNANKQI
-204 LNSISIG
+204 N
-211 VDTGASD
+211 
-218 SNAIAIGANTSAAGS
+218 
-233 NSSAIGL
+233 
-240 NAKATTDSS
+240 S
-249 IAIGT
+249 IAIG
-254 TAEAG
+254 
-259 GPAVNATLLGTKA
+259 VNAGVNT
-272 IAIGY
+272 IA
-277 ETKALGTSN
+277 
-286 VALGYGSVAE
+286 
-296 NGHDS
+296 S
-301 IAIGIKAKTSNIKS
+301 IAIGDDTQAGGKGNNDPFNGEAGL
-315 IAIGAYSEASGVQST
+315 AIGHQAQGVGTGAVAIGQNASVKDGH
-330 VISDNYGAATA
+330 D
-341 VSTASGTRSQVYGA
+341 
-355 ETNVSGNNSVA
+355 SVA
-366 IGDTNKVA
+366 IGVYSQTTNQ
-374 SNRTYVMGNN
+374 
-384 INAATGTDDSLAF
+384 
-397 GTKAGVGGAN
+397 KA
-407 AIALGNTAKAT
+407 I
-418 KENTIAQGTESVVY
+418 S
-432 GKNSVSIGYKA
+432 
-443 VSGIET
+443 
-449 PTPTQTNAFSV
+449 
-460 SIGNETEAIDASTIA
+460 
-475 IGDKAK
+475 
-481 AKGGVDALAVG
+481 
-492 TQANAMTYKA
+492 
-502 LAIGAYSQAT
+502 IGAYNEAR
-512 GRQST
+512 GAQST
-517 VIGNDIQGQPSIAS
+517 VIGSNYDTNSRAGVSIAS
-531 GTRSQILGV
+531 GTRSQIFGV

-560 VRTYAMGNNIN
+560 HRTYAI
-571 VAAGADDSLAFGT
+571 
-584 KASVAGINTIA
+584 
-595 MGNTTQ
+595 
-601 ASANYAIAVGNTAQA
+601 
-616 TAEHAT
+616 
-622 AIGNKSV
+622 
-629 ASNVSAIAL
+629 
-638 GRQAQATDE
+638 
-647 NAVALGADS
+647 
-656 KADGHSSFA
+656 
-665 GAVGSSSAGTRQVS
+665 
-679 IGHYAGNNTEGSS
+679 
-692 TPAKPADYAVF
+692 
-703 IGNYA
+703 
-708 GSDAAGTNGNTNG
+708 
-721 VAIGSEAGRYL
+721 
-732 QSGSNN
+732 
-738 TAIGSQ
+738 
-744 AGQYVEGS
+744 
-752 LNASLGQ
+752 
-759 GAGKYV
+759 
-765 KGNNNIAM
+765 
-773 GTQAGTGTAT
+773 
-783 EKLEVSGTTAIGN
+783 
-796 TAKALTNDSVAI
+796 
-808 GTTAKSGKVDKFSGE
+808 
-823 RSVAIG
+823 
-829 AYSEALGTGGIAIGD
+829 
-844 SAATTNGHNG
+844 
-854 VAIGVYSKTQ
+854 
-864 NEKAI
+864 
-869 SIGAFNKA
+869 
-877 TGAQSI
+877 
-883 VIAGNYDLKN
+883 
-893 SDGVSVASGTR
+893 
-904 ATVIGAE
+904 
-911 TTVSG
+911 
-916 NNSVAIGDT
+916 
-925 NTVASARTYALGNNI
+925 GNNI
-940 NAAAGTDDSLVFG
+940 NAAANTQDSLAFG
-953 TRAAV
+953 TRASV
-958 GARDTIAMGNTAQSK
+958 GGASSIAMGNAATTLARDTTAISTNAQAK

-990 ANAEQKGVSAVAI
+990 ANAEQAGVSAVAI
-1003 GHGAQ
+1003 GHGAK

-1099 IGDTNNVASNR
+1099 IGDTNNVASAR
-1110 TYAIGNNINIAEAA
+1110 TYALGNNINVAA
-1124 VDSLAFGTKAGVK
+1124 GADDSLAFGTSANVK
-1137 SARSIAIGTEAS
+1137 GQ
-1149 AGSTDTTYNPLGDI
+1149 D
-1163 RATAIGSE
+1163 
-1171 AKANGLRSIALG
+1171 
-1183 DVAVASERY
+1183 
-1192 GTALGSSSNVS
+1192 
-1203 AAYGTAVG
+1203 
-1211 FENRVSGD
+1211 
-1219 GGFAAGTHSVAAG
+1219 
-1232 RQQISIGHFAG
+1232 QISIGH
-1243 DNVANSGVPAKAA
+1243 N
-1256 DYGVFIGRYAGSDA
+1256 
-1270 AGATGNNYGIAIGA
+1270 AGADAVATAKNAYGIALGLN
-1284 EAGRYQQGGEDNY
+1284 AGRYQQGGEDNY

-1396 GQAAQASAEKTVA
+1396 GQAVQASAEKTVA

-1451 YTLNNSYTAAGLPN
+1451 YTLNGSYNAAGVPN
-1465 AANGTVSVGSVGKE
+1465 AANGTVSVGSAGKE

-1503 YATNNYMSN
+1503 YATNNYMNN
-1512 FATGVKNVLGGDA
+1512 FAGDVKTKLGGNA
-1525 AVDNAGNLTMSNIGG
+1525 ALGNDGHLTMTNIGG
-1540 TGKGNV
+1540 TGKDNV

-1566 PTTNAD
+1566 PTTNTD

-1595 TVNTDGVTIAGGP
+1595 TVNTDGVTITGGP

-1661 PTALTATKAGDTVT
+1661 PTALTANKVGNTVTLTPNFIAGDLVNPATGAVNTPAAGDAGKLVTAGTVANALANTHFVVDTAKTDGELDAASKHDQKIKSGNKVTLQAGKNLKAKQTNAADGATVEFSLKDSISLTQVTAGTGANQVVLGNDGVKVGGNTYINNDGLNANNKPISNVADGVKPKDAVNKGQLDAVAQEAAKHTTVKAGQNVEVTEANNAAGGKEYTVKTADNLNVTSVKAGDSTLNTDGLTIAGGPSVKKDGINAGNKKITDVADGNVAPGSKEAVNGGQLAEVKAKADSAVQNVVSANPTALTANKVGNTVT

-1687 ADGTVN
+1687 ADGTVK

-1714 ANHFVVDTKANGGAV
+1714 ANHFVVDTKANGGKV
-1729 DAASEENAKVGS
+1729 ETGSEADAKVGS

-1822 TDTGIDA
+1822 TDAGIDA

-1855 AAVKAKADSA
+1855 AEVKAKADSA
-1865 VQDIKSGDEKA
+1865 VQDVKSGDENA
-1876 LSVTKAGNTYTITPN
+1876 LTAVKDPNTNIVTVTPK
-1891 LSGDLVDAN
+1891 LSGDLVDTN

-2058 LIGPDAKIDPAT
+2058 LIGPDAAIDPAT

-2228 LTAVKDPSTNI
+2228 LTAVKDPNTNI
-2239 VTVTPKLSGNLVDAN
+2239 VTVTPKLSGDLVDAN

-2263 EEKGKL
+2263 ADKGKL

-2392 AVNKGQLDAVKGIA
+2392 AVNKGQLDAVKTVA

-2479 VALGAVS
+2479 VAPGAVT
-2486 PTSKDAVNGSQLYNV
+2486 PTSKDAVNGGQLYNV
-2501 ADNVKDLIGPD
+2501 ANNVKDLIGPD
-2512 AVIDPATGKVT
+2512 ATIDPATGKVT
-2523 VADPAKGIGET
+2523 VADPVKGIGET

-2565 GDNIVVEESLN
+2565 GDNIVVEESTN
-2576 ADGGKHYKV
+2576 ANGGKHYKV
-2585 STAKDLNVDSVK
+2585 STARDLNVDSVK

-2639 AVNKGQLDKVAGV
+2639 AVNKGQLDAVKGV
-2652 ADSAVKSVKAADG
+2652 ADSAVKSVDVANG

-2692 KAGDTT
+2692 KAGDSTL
-2698 VNNDG
+2698 NNDG

-2736 KDAVNGGQLHNV
+2736 KDAVNGGQLYDVAKNV
-2748 AKGVADVLGGDAAVD
+2748 ADLVGPDAKIDPAT
-2763 GDGKVTMTNIGETGK
+2763 GKVTVTDPAKGIGETGK
-2778 GNVNDAIKHVND
+2778 GNIGDAIKHVND

-2813 EESLNAD
+2813 EESTNAN

-2826 VSTAKDLNVDSV
+2826 VSTARDLNVDSV

-2849 VTIAGGPSVTKGGIN
+2849 VTINNGPSMTKDGIN
-2864 AGGNTIT
+2864 ANNTKVT
-2871 NVADGVNDTD
+2871 NVADGVDAAD

-2887 LNKVDTKVSNV
+2887 LDKVDTKVSNV

-2907 GDAAVN
+2907 GDATVN

-3031 DGNLNFTKGP
+3031 DGNLNFTKGA

>member
-54 VGLALT
+54 IGLAL
-60 STSAVAGP
+60 SSNAM
-68 GIYIN
+68 
-73 DGPDEGCLVVPDA
+73 
-86 PTGIYGLTRDNIS
+86 
-99 AANTMLKPGNLMP
+99 AN
-112 DRTIFGLDK
+112 
-121 MSPCE
+121 
-126 SSGNGVHAFDTQT
+126 
-139 NRTLFYG
+139 
-146 KTHRVDTANN
+146 VDT
-156 GSKNLTLGGR
+156 
-166 LDVNSGII
+166 DVASGVLRIADT
-174 GVGDRGTNGAGA
+174 VTH

-194 GTTLADANKK
+194 GTTLDDANKHY
-204 LNSISIG
+204 NSISIG
-211 VDTGASD
+211 TDASVGAPS
-218 SNAIAIGANTSAAGS
+218 SIALGS
-233 NSSAIGL
+233 STKTYTN
-240 NAKATTDSS
+240 DS

-254 TAEAG
+254 LSESG
-259 GPAVNATLLGTKA
+259 GPTTGGLLGTKA

-277 ETKALGTSN
+277 QTKALGTSN
-286 VALGYGSVAE
+286 VAMGYGSTAE

-301 IAIGIKAKTSNIKS
+301 IAIGVFAKTTNKKS
-315 IAIGAYSEASGVQST
+315 TAIGTLSEASGEQST
-330 VISDNYGAATA
+330 VIS
-341 VSTASGTRSQVYGA
+341 
-355 ETNVSGNNSVA
+355 NNF
-366 IGDTNKVA
+366 D
-374 SNRTYVMGNN
+374 
-384 INAATGTDDSLAF
+384 
-397 GTKAGVGGAN
+397 
-407 AIALGNTAKAT
+407 
-418 KENTIAQGTESVVY
+418 
-432 GKNSVSIGYKA
+432 
-443 VSGIET
+443 
-449 PTPTQTNAFSV
+449 
-460 SIGNETEAIDASTIA
+460 
-475 IGDKAK
+475 
-481 AKGGVDALAVG
+481 AKGG
-492 TQANAMTYKA
+492 K
-502 LAIGAYSQAT
+502 
-512 GRQST
+512 
-517 VIGNDIQGQPSIAS
+517 SI
-531 GTRSQILGV
+531 
-540 QSNVS
+540 
-545 GDNSVSIGDTNTVAS
+545 
-560 VRTYAMGNNIN
+560 
-571 VAAGADDSLAFGT
+571 
-584 KASVAGINTIA
+584 
-595 MGNTTQ
+595 
-601 ASANYAIAVGNTAQA
+601 
-616 TAEHAT
+616 
-622 AIGNKSV
+622 
-629 ASNVSAIAL
+629 
-638 GRQAQATDE
+638 
-647 NAVALGADS
+647 
-656 KADGHSSFA
+656 
-665 GAVGSSSAGTRQVS
+665 
-679 IGHYAGNNTEGSS
+679 
-692 TPAKPADYAVF
+692 
-703 IGNYA
+703 
-708 GSDAAGTNGNTNG
+708 
-721 VAIGSEAGRYL
+721 
-732 QSGSNN
+732 
-738 TAIGSQ
+738 
-744 AGQYVEGS
+744 
-752 LNASLGQ
+752 
-759 GAGKYV
+759 
-765 KGNNNIAM
+765 
-773 GTQAGTGTAT
+773 
-783 EKLEVSGTTAIGN
+783 
-796 TAKALTNDSVAI
+796 
-808 GTTAKSGKVDKFSGE
+808 
-823 RSVAIG
+823 
-829 AYSEALGTGGIAIGD
+829 
-844 SAATTNGHNG
+844 
-854 VAIGVYSKTQ
+854 
-864 NEKAI
+864 
-869 SIGAFNKA
+869 
-877 TGAQSI
+877 
-883 VIAGNYDLKN
+883 
-893 SDGVSVASGTR
+893 SVASGR
-904 ATVIGAE
+904 RSQIYGAE

-916 NNSVAIGDT
+916 EQSVAIGDT
-925 NTVASARTYALGNNI
+925 NTVASARTYAIGNNI
-940 NAAAGTDDSLVFG
+940 NLAAGTDDSLVFG

-1003 GHGAQ
+1003 GHGAK

-1099 IGDTNNVASNR
+1099 IGDTNNVASAR
-1110 TYAIGNNINIAEAA
+1110 TYAMGNNIKAA
-1124 VDSLAFGTKAGVK
+1124 AGADDSLAFGTQANVGAVH
-1137 SARSIAIGTEAS
+1137 SIAMGTTAAATGIG
-1149 AGSTDTTYNPLGDI
+1149 
-1163 RATAIGSE
+1163 
-1171 AKANGLRSIALG
+1171 SIALG
-1183 DVAVASERY
+1183 KSASATDQRAIAMGENAVAGNEASMALGYNSSAKGSKQVSIGLGAGALKNATDAGAELATFVGHYAGADNASPTGNAQGVAVGVNAGRY
-1192 GTALGSSSNVS
+1192 GVSGIRNVAVGPNSGQKVEGDDNTAMGYNSGRGVKGTNNFAGGANAGVFVEGNNNVALG
-1203 AAYGTAVG
+1203 
-1211 FENRVSGD
+1211 F
-1219 GGFAAGTHSVAAG
+1219 
-1232 RQQISIGHFAG
+1232 
-1243 DNVANSGVPAKAA
+1243 NSG
-1256 DYGVFIGRYAGSDA
+1256 
-1270 AGATGNNYGIAIGA
+1270 IGA
-1284 EAGRYQQGGEDNY
+1284 EAKPLK
-1297 AIGQN
+1297 
-1302 AGQYVN
+1302 VN
-1308 GTHSV
+1308 RTTAVGSDARALADDSV
-1313 ALGLNAGSHIE
+1313 ALGDHA
-1324 GDGNFAAADGAGNYI
+1324 
-1339 KGRNNIAIGN
+1339 IAN
-1349 NAGSGAA
+1349 NANS
-1356 GAIVEA
+1356 
-1362 DRTIS
+1362 
-1367 VGTRTQARGDNA
+1367 
-1379 VAIGTDSKAL
+1379 VAIGTRS
-1389 AVDATAV
+1389 T
-1396 GQAAQASAEKTVA
+1396 
-1409 VGQGAKATERFTVA
+1409 
-1423 MGHNATASH
+1423 
-1432 ANSVA
+1432 
-1437 LGTNSATSDVHTGA
+1437 TSDIHTGD
-1451 YTLNNSYTAAGLPN
+1451 YTLNGSYTAAGLPV
-1465 AANGTVSVGSVGKE
+1465 AANGTVSVGSAGKE

-1503 YATNNYMSN
+1503 YATNNYLSN
-1512 FATGVKNVLGGDA
+1512 LAGSVKNVLGGDA
-1525 AVDNAGNLTMSNIGG
+1525 AVDNAGNVTMSDIGG

-1552 ANTKVAAGDNITVT
+1552 ANTKVAAGENITVT
-1566 PTTNAD
+1566 PTDNAD

-1613 GINAGDKKITGVA
+1613 GINAGDKKITNVA
-1626 DGNVAAGSKD
+1626 PGTVAAGSKD

-1648 KADSAVQDVVSSN
+1648 KADSAVQEVESEN
-1661 PTALTATKAGDTVT
+1661 PTALSVKKDGTKVT

-1693 DPAAADEG
+1693 DPAATDEG

-1714 ANHFVVDTKANGGAV
+1714 ANHFVVDTKANGGTV

-1822 TDTGIDA
+1822 TDAGINA
-1829 GNKKITGVADGNVA
+1829 GNKKITGVANGDVST
-1843 AGSTDAVNGGQL
+1843 GSTDAVNGGQL
-1855 AAVKAKADSA
+1855 AEVKAKADSA
-1865 VQDIKSGDEKA
+1865 VQDVKSGDENA
-1876 LSVTKAGNTYTITPN
+1876 LTAEKDPNTNIVTVTPK

-1900 GNITAPT
+1900 GNITAPA
-1907 TPEEKGKLVTAG
+1907 TPADKGKLVTAG

-2058 LIGPDAKIDPAT
+2058 LIGPDAAIDPAT

-2228 LTAVKDPSTNI
+2228 LTAVKDPNTNI
-2239 VTVTPKLSGNLVDAN
+2239 VTVTPKLSGDLVDAN

-2263 EEKGKL
+2263 ADKGKL

-2274 VADALANTHFV
+2274 VAEALANTHFV

-2348 EGANQVVLGNDGV
+2348 EGANQVVLNDKGV
-2361 KVGGNTYINNAGLN
+2361 NVGGNTYINNDGLN

-2385 DGVDPTD
+2385 DGVDPKD
-2392 AVNKGQLDAVKGIA
+2392 AVNKGQLDAVKGVA
-2406 DSAVKSVDVANGEQN
+2406 DSAVKSVKAKDGEEN

-2426 SDPKNPKLSLKK
+2426 TDPKNPKLSLKK

-2445 KAGDSTLNND
+2445 KAGDSTLNTD

-2479 VALGAVS
+2479 VAPGAVT

-2501 ADNVKDLIGPD
+2501 ANNVKDLIGPD
-2512 AVIDPATGKVT
+2512 ATIDPATGKVT

-2565 GDNIVVEESLN
+2565 GDNIVVEESTN

-2585 STAKDLNVDSVK
+2585 STAKNLNVDSVK

-2639 AVNKGQLDKVAGV
+2639 AVNKGQLDAVKGV
-2652 ADSAVKSVKAADG
+2652 ADSAVKSVDVANG

-2673 SDPKNP
+2673 TDPKNP

-2692 KAGDTT
+2692 TAGDSTL
-2698 VNNDG
+2698 NNDG

-2716 IDAGDKKITN
+2716 IDAADKKITN

-2736 KDAVNGGQLHNV
+2736 KDAVNGGQLYDVAKNV
-2748 AKGVADVLGGDAAVD
+2748 ADLVGPDAKIDPAT
-2763 GDGKVTMTNIGETGK
+2763 GKVTVTDPAKGIGETGK
-2778 GNVNDAIKHVND
+2778 GNIGDAIKHVND
-2790 LAKNAADT
+2790 AAKAAADT

-2813 EESLNAD
+2813 EESTNAD

-2826 VSTAKDLNVDSV
+2826 VSTAKNLNVDSV

-2849 VTIAGGPSVTKGGIN
+2849 VTINNGPSMTKDGIN
-2864 AGGNTIT
+2864 ANNTKVT
-2871 NVADGVNDTD
+2871 NVADGVDAAD

-2887 LNKVDTKVSNV
+2887 LDKVDTKVSNV

-2907 GDAAVN
+2907 GDATVN

-3031 DGNLNFTKGP
+3031 DGNLNFTKGA

-3097 AVNGGQLHET
+3097 AVNGGQLYDT

>member
-60 STSAVAGP
+60 STNAVAAGAP
-68 GIYIN
+68 GIYVNNSNDPACMAFVDDIN
-73 DGPDEGCLVVPDA
+73 VA
-86 PTGIYGLTRDNIS
+86 PAQIIYGGSKRVILPDGFTPGTALSPDTAFNLAGRNPCVAVGGT
-99 AANTMLKPGNLMP
+99 AAEN
-112 DRTIFGLDK
+112 
-121 MSPCE
+121 
-126 SSGNGVHAFDTQT
+126 HDTQT
-139 NRTLFYG
+139 NRTLFYND
-146 KTHRVDTANN
+146 KQ
-156 GSKNLTLGGR
+156 LTLGGR

-194 GTTLADANKK
+194 GTTLDEANKK
-204 LNSISIG
+204 ENAISIGVNTKATEVWATAIGANAVASGGSASQALGYDAVASGKSAIAQGYHSHANGQSAVAIGDNAKASSIATVSIGYMANGQIVDVDKDNTPSTTKATYGTAVGHYAGADYTGTDNESITALGNHAGRYGEGGRINTAVGNHAGMYVKGSQNVAMGNYAGSGDATNKLEGSNTVSIGSFAKASGENGVAMGYVSAASGIGSIALGKSAEATDQRAIAMGENARAGNEASMALGYNSSAKGSKQVSIGLGAGALKKATDAGAELATFVGHYAGADNAAATGNAQGVAVGVNAGRYGVAGIRNVAVGSNTGQTVNGDDNTSIGYNSGRSVEGAGNFSGGLNSGVFVKGSNNVALGSNAGNGTAAQALEVNNTTSIGNNAKALTDDSISIG
-211 VDTGASD
+211 RDSKAGKVDKFDGKKSIAIGYSSGAMG
-218 SNAIAIGANTSAAGS
+218 SNAIALGS
-233 NSSAIGL
+233 NA
-240 NAKATTDSS
+240 AT
-249 IAIGT
+249 
-254 TAEAG
+254 
-259 GPAVNATLLGTKA
+259 N
-272 IAIGY
+272 
-277 ETKALGTSN
+277 
-286 VALGYGSVAE
+286 

-301 IAIGIKAKTSNIKS
+301 IAMGTYAKT
-315 IAIGAYSEASGVQST
+315 
-330 VISDNYGAATA
+330 
-341 VSTASGTRSQVYGA
+341 
-355 ETNVSGNNSVA
+355 
-366 IGDTNKVA
+366 
-374 SNRTYVMGNN
+374 
-384 INAATGTDDSLAF
+384 
-397 GTKAGVGGAN
+397 
-407 AIALGNTAKAT
+407 
-418 KENTIAQGTESVVY
+418 
-432 GKNSVSIGYKA
+432 
-443 VSGIET
+443 
-449 PTPTQTNAFSV
+449 
-460 SIGNETEAIDASTIA
+460 
-475 IGDKAK
+475 
-481 AKGGVDALAVG
+481 
-492 TQANAMTYKA
+492 
-502 LAIGAYSQAT
+502 
-512 GRQST
+512 
-517 VIGNDIQGQPSIAS
+517 
-531 GTRSQILGV
+531 
-540 QSNVS
+540 
-545 GDNSVSIGDTNTVAS
+545 
-560 VRTYAMGNNIN
+560 
-571 VAAGADDSLAFGT
+571 
-584 KASVAGINTIA
+584 
-595 MGNTTQ
+595 
-601 ASANYAIAVGNTAQA
+601 
-616 TAEHAT
+616 
-622 AIGNKSV
+622 
-629 ASNVSAIAL
+629 
-638 GRQAQATDE
+638 
-647 NAVALGADS
+647 
-656 KADGHSSFA
+656 
-665 GAVGSSSAGTRQVS
+665 
-679 IGHYAGNNTEGSS
+679 
-692 TPAKPADYAVF
+692 
-703 IGNYA
+703 
-708 GSDAAGTNGNTNG
+708 NG
-721 VAIGSEAGRYL
+721 
-732 QSGSNN
+732 
-738 TAIGSQ
+738 
-744 AGQYVEGS
+744 
-752 LNASLGQ
+752 
-759 GAGKYV
+759 
-765 KGNNNIAM
+765 
-773 GTQAGTGTAT
+773 
-783 EKLEVSGTTAIGN
+783 EKT
-796 TAKALTNDSVAI
+796 
-808 GTTAKSGKVDKFSGE
+808 
-823 RSVAIG
+823 
-829 AYSEALGTGGIAIGD
+829 
-844 SAATTNGHNG
+844 
-854 VAIGVYSKTQ
+854 
-864 NEKAI
+864 I
-869 SIGAFNKA
+869 SIGAYNTA
-877 TGAQSI
+877 EGAQSI
-883 VIAGNYDLKN
+883 VIAGNYD
-893 SDGVSVASGTR
+893 ASTGSNRSTTTAAAKR
-904 ATVIGAE
+904 AIVVGPESHATAE
-911 TTVSG
+911 DA
-916 NNSVAIGDT
+916 VAIGNK
-925 NTVASARTYALGNNI
+925 NTVASARTYAIGNNI
-940 NAAAGTDDSLVFG
+940 NVAANTDDSLVFG
-953 TRAAV
+953 TRAHTDFS
-958 GARDTIAMGNTAQSK
+958 RSIAMGVNASTL
-973 TRHSIAIGQD
+973 GQT
-983 ASAGDDS
+983 G
-990 ANAEQKGVSAVAI
+990 VAI
-1003 GHGAQ
+1003 GDNAVTNGVNQISIGHKAGDVTETDNKKTRRPNVGNFGVMIGHYAGAEYTADEVTPVNHQHG
-1008 ANYYDAIAIGARA
+1008 
-1021 TVAPAAGN
+1021 TVAVGTQAGR
-1029 TTAADSIAIG
+1029 AGKDSWSNIALGNQAGRAVHGNDNIAIG
-1039 VEATADNY
+1039 VNSGSGKMTDKVESDG
-1047 KTTAIGTYARA
+1047 KDV
-1058 KGRQST
+1058 ST
-1064 VIANNVQGSN
+1064 VDEYLNVKHSISVGTMSAGKNN
-1074 YSTASGDRSQVY
+1074 Y
-1086 GVETTVSGNNSVA
+1086 
-1099 IGDTNNVASNR
+1099 
-1110 TYAIGNNINIAEAA
+1110 
-1124 VDSLAFGTKAGVK
+1124 
-1137 SARSIAIGTEAS
+1137 SIAIGTQATAGNGQKEAD
-1149 AGSTDTTYNPLGDI
+1149 GST
-1163 RATAIGSE
+1163 
-1171 AKANGLRSIALG
+1171 KNGYS
-1183 DVAVASERY
+1183 
-1192 GTALGSSSNVS
+1192 
-1203 AAYGTAVG
+1203 
-1211 FENRVSGD
+1211 
-1219 GGFAAGTHSVAAG
+1219 
-1232 RQQISIGHFAG
+1232 
-1243 DNVANSGVPAKAA
+1243 
-1256 DYGVFIGRYAGSDA
+1256 
-1270 AGATGNNYGIAIGA
+1270 
-1284 EAGRYQQGGEDNY
+1284 
-1297 AIGQN
+1297 
-1302 AGQYVN
+1302 
-1308 GTHSV
+1308 
-1313 ALGLNAGSHIE
+1313 
-1324 GDGNFAAADGAGNYI
+1324 
-1339 KGRNNIAIGN
+1339 
-1349 NAGSGAA
+1349 
-1356 GAIVEA
+1356 
-1362 DRTIS
+1362 
-1367 VGTRTQARGDNA
+1367 
-1379 VAIGTDSKAL
+1379 VAIGTSAN
-1389 AVDATAV
+1389 
-1396 GQAAQASAEKTVA
+1396 ASAL
-1409 VGQGAKATERFTVA
+1409 
-1423 MGHNATASH
+1423 
-1432 ANSVA
+1432 NSVA
-1437 LGTNSATSDVHTGA
+1437 LGAAASASHEYSVALGRDSKTSDVHTGV
-1451 YTLNNSYTAAGLPN
+1451 YTLNTSYAAAGQPN
-1465 AANGTVSVGSVGKE
+1465 AANGTVSVGSAGKE

-1503 YATNNYMSN
+1503 YATNNYLSN
-1512 FATGVKNVLGGDA
+1512 LAGDVKTKLGGNA
-1525 AVDNAGNLTMSNIGG
+1525 ALGNDGHLTMTNIGG
-1540 TGKGNV
+1540 TGKDNV

-1566 PTTNAD
+1566 PTTNTD

-1595 TVNTDGVTIAGGP
+1595 TVNKDGLTIAGGP

-1626 DGNVAAGSKD
+1626 DGNVAAGSKEAVNGGQLAEVKAKAD
-1636 AVNGGQLAEVKA
+1636 SAVQNVVSANPTALTATKAGDTVTLTPNVIAGDLVNPATGAVNTPAAGDAGKLVTAGTVANALANTHFVVDTAKTDGELDAASKHDQKIKSGNKVTLQAGKNLKAKQTNAADGATVEFSLKDSISLTQVTAGTGDNQVVLGNNGVQVGGNTYINKDGLNANNKPISNVADGVKPKDAVNKGQLDAVAQEAAKHTTVKAGKNVEVSEGTNAAGGKEYTVKTADNLNVTSVKAGDSTLNTDGLTITGGPSVKKDGINAGNKKITGVADGNVAAGSKEAVNGGQLAEVKA

-1661 PTALTATKAGDTVT
+1661 PTALTANKVGNTVT

-1687 ADGTVN
+1687 ADGTVK

-1714 ANHFVVDTKANGGAV
+1714 ANHFVVDTKANGGTV

-1773 TLENLVS
+1773 KLENLVS

-1822 TDTGIDA
+1822 TDAGIDA

-1855 AAVKAKADSA
+1855 AEVKAKADSA
-1865 VQDIKSGDEKA
+1865 VQDVKSGDENA
-1876 LSVTKAGNTYTITPN
+1876 LTAVKDPNTNIVTVTPK
-1891 LSGDLVDAN
+1891 LSGDLVDTN

-1907 TPEEKGKLVTAG
+1907 TPADKGKLVTAG

-2058 LIGPDAKIDPAT
+2058 LIGPDAAIDPAT

-2228 LTAVKDPSTNI
+2228 LTAVKDPNTNI
-2239 VTVTPKLSGNLVDAN
+2239 VTVTPKLSGDLVDAN

-2263 EEKGKL
+2263 ADKGKL

-2361 KVGGNTYINNAGLN
+2361 KVGGNTYINNDGLN

-2385 DGVDPTD
+2385 DGVDPKD
-2392 AVNKGQLDAVKGIA
+2392 AVNKGQLDAVKGVA

-2479 VALGAVS
+2479 VAPGAVT
-2486 PTSKDAVNGSQLYNV
+2486 PTSKDAVNGGQLYNV
-2501 ADNVKDLIGPD
+2501 ANNVKDLIGPD
-2512 AVIDPATGKVT
+2512 ATIDPATGKVT

-2585 STAKDLNVDSVK
+2585 STARDLNVDSVK

-2609 IAGGPSVTKG
+2609 VAGGPSVTKA

-2639 AVNKGQLDKVAGV
+2639 AVNKGQLDAVKGV
-2652 ADSAVKSVKAADG
+2652 ADSAVKSVDVANG

-2692 KAGDTT
+2692 KAGDSTLNT
-2698 VNNDG
+2698 DG

-2716 IDAGDKKITN
+2716 IDAADKKITN

-2763 GDGKVTMTNIGETGK
+2763 GNGKVTMTNIGETGK

-2813 EESLNAD
+2813 EESTNAD

-2826 VSTAKDLNVDSV
+2826 VSTAKNLNVDSV

-2871 NVADGVNDTD
+2871 NVADGVNPDD

-2887 LNKVDTKVSNV
+2887 LDKVDTKVSNV

-2907 GDAAVN
+2907 GDATVN
-2913 GNGDITMSNIGET
+2913 GNGDITMSNIGDT
-2926 GKGNIN
+2926 GKGNVN
-2932 DAIKSVNDLAKK
+2932 DAIKAVNDLAKK

-2949 TSVKAKE
+2949 TSVKAKD

-2961 TVTEGVNAAGGHE
+2961 TVTEGTNAAGGHE
-2974 YTVDVERS
+2974 YTVDVERA
-2982 VTNAGSDYVTVTN
+2982 VTEAGSDQVTVTSK
-2995 NHDADTNTTTY
+2995 HDADSNTTTY
-3006 TVDVSA
+3006 TVDVSD

-3031 DGNLNFTKGP
+3031 DGNLNFTKGA

-3086 ANGNVAADSKD
+3086 ANGNVAKDSKD

-3107 AKSVADVIGGG
+3107 AQSVADVIGGG

>member
-60 STSAVAGP
+60 STSAVASA
-68 GIYIN
+68 GIYVN
-73 DGPDEGCLVVPDA
+73 DGTDPGCLALPDT
-86 PTGIYGLTRDNIS
+86 PYPNTGIYGIS
-99 AANTMLKPGNLMP
+99 SSGNSIVPGNSMINPGYTLVP
-112 DRTIFGLDK
+112 NSYFGLDQMK
-121 MSPCE
+121 PCLP
-126 SSGNGVHAFDTQT
+126 SGDGVHAAATQT

-146 KTHRVDTANN
+146 NTHTVDTTNN

-174 GVGDRGTNGAGA
+174 GVGDRGVNGAGA

-194 GTTLADANKK
+194 GTTLDETNKH
-204 LNSISIG
+204 
-211 VDTGASD
+211 T
-218 SNAIAIGANTSAAGS
+218 NAIAIGVNTATTAEGAVAISAE
-233 NSSAIGL
+233 
-240 NAKATTDSS
+240 AKARTSYS
-249 IAIGT
+249 IAIGRNAT
-254 TAEAG
+254 AG
-259 GPAVNATLLGTKA
+259 GDMVPPSNETGGA
-272 IAIGY
+272 IAIGRNSLSNY
-277 ETKALGTSN
+277 IGAIALGNGAEVFSAKPDGKTTDGIAIGTKALVDNYRGM
-286 VALGYGSVAE
+286 
-296 NGHDS
+296 
-301 IAIGIKAKTSNIKS
+301 
-315 IAIGAYSEASGVQST
+315 AIGAQSQAKGSQSIVLANNAPDAKVSVASG
-330 VISDNYGAATA
+330 I
-341 VSTASGTRSQVYGA
+341 RSQVYGVESEA
-355 ETNVSGNNSVA
+355 SGTDAVA
-366 IGDTNKVA
+366 IGYKNTVA
-374 SNRTYVMGNN
+374 AHRTYAIGNE
-384 INAATGTDDSLAF
+384 INVAKEAEEALAF
-397 GTKAGVGGAN
+397 GTRAHVSGAYQISLGSDAGADAVAANTSGIAIGRNAGRYGQSGILNTAIGAASGQYVSGSYNIAMGTGAGSGTDAEKLAASQTISIGHNAKASKHTAIAMGTTAQARTEKSVALGEN
-407 AIALGNTAKAT
+407 AIAGDTAAPTVKKGEYSTAIGSSTSALGYGATAVGSITKAKVNYAT
-418 KENTIAQGTESVVY
+418 ALGHEAEASGSGETSLGYGAGANSASPNGNRNGVNVGTNAGRYAIAGGNNVSVGISAGQYVEGDNNVAQGYSAGSYIKGNE
-432 GKNSVSIGYKA
+432 NVSIG
-443 VSGIET
+443 
-449 PTPTQTNAFSV
+449 TNANVGSATDKLEV
-460 SIGNETEAIDASTIA
+460 NKTVA
-475 IGDKAK
+475 IG
-481 AKGGVDALAVG
+481 
-492 TQANAMTYKA
+492 
-502 LAIGAYSQAT
+502 S
-512 GRQST
+512 
-517 VIGNDIQGQPSIAS
+517 
-531 GTRSQILGV
+531 
-540 QSNVS
+540 
-545 GDNSVSIGDTNTVAS
+545 
-560 VRTYAMGNNIN
+560 
-571 VAAGADDSLAFGT
+571 GT
-584 KASVAGINTIA
+584 KASANNAIA
-595 MGNTTQ
+595 M
-601 ASANYAIAVGNTAQA
+601 GNTAQA

-708 GSDAAGTNGNTNG
+708 GSDAAGKNGNTNG

-773 GTQAGTGTAT
+773 GTQAGTGTDA
-783 EKLEVSGTTAIGN
+783 EKLEVSNTAAIGN
-796 TAKALTNDSVAI
+796 AAKALTDDSISI
-808 GTTAKSGKVDKFSGE
+808 GRDSKAGKVDKFDGKKS
-823 RSVAIG
+823 
-829 AYSEALGTGGIAIGD
+829 IAIGYA
-844 SAATTNGHNG
+844 SEAMGSNAIALGSNAATNNGHDSIAMGTYAKTNGE
-854 VAIGVYSKTQ
+854 KT
-864 NEKAI
+864 I
-869 SIGAFNKA
+869 SIGAYNTA
-877 TGAQSI
+877 EGAQSI
-883 VIAGNYDLKN
+883 VIAGNYD
-893 SDGVSVASGTR
+893 ASTGSNRSTTTAAARR
-904 ATVIGAE
+904 AIVVGPESHATAE
-911 TTVSG
+911 DA
-916 NNSVAIGDT
+916 VAIGNK
-925 NTVASARTYALGNNI
+925 NTVASARTYAIGNNI
-940 NAAAGTDDSLVFG
+940 NVAANTDDSLVFG
-953 TRAAV
+953 TRAHTDFS
-958 GARDTIAMGNTAQSK
+958 RSIAMGVNASTL
-973 TRHSIAIGQD
+973 GQT
-983 ASAGDDS
+983 G
-990 ANAEQKGVSAVAI
+990 VAI
-1003 GHGAQ
+1003 GDNAVTNGVNQISIGHKAGDVTETDNKKTRRPNVGNFGVMIGHYAGAEYTADEVTPVNHQHG
-1008 ANYYDAIAIGARA
+1008 
-1021 TVAPAAGN
+1021 TVAVGTQAGR
-1029 TTAADSIAIG
+1029 AGKDSWSNIALGNQAGRAVHGNDNIAIG
-1039 VEATADNY
+1039 VNSGSGKMTDKVESDG
-1047 KTTAIGTYARA
+1047 KDV
-1058 KGRQST
+1058 ST
-1064 VIANNVQGSN
+1064 VDEYLNVKHSISVGTMSAGKNN
-1074 YSTASGDRSQVY
+1074 Y
-1086 GVETTVSGNNSVA
+1086 
-1099 IGDTNNVASNR
+1099 
-1110 TYAIGNNINIAEAA
+1110 
-1124 VDSLAFGTKAGVK
+1124 
-1137 SARSIAIGTEAS
+1137 SIAIGTQATAGNGQKEAD
-1149 AGSTDTTYNPLGDI
+1149 GST
-1163 RATAIGSE
+1163 
-1171 AKANGLRSIALG
+1171 KNGYS
-1183 DVAVASERY
+1183 
-1192 GTALGSSSNVS
+1192 
-1203 AAYGTAVG
+1203 
-1211 FENRVSGD
+1211 
-1219 GGFAAGTHSVAAG
+1219 
-1232 RQQISIGHFAG
+1232 
-1243 DNVANSGVPAKAA
+1243 
-1256 DYGVFIGRYAGSDA
+1256 
-1270 AGATGNNYGIAIGA
+1270 
-1284 EAGRYQQGGEDNY
+1284 
-1297 AIGQN
+1297 
-1302 AGQYVN
+1302 
-1308 GTHSV
+1308 
-1313 ALGLNAGSHIE
+1313 
-1324 GDGNFAAADGAGNYI
+1324 
-1339 KGRNNIAIGN
+1339 
-1349 NAGSGAA
+1349 
-1356 GAIVEA
+1356 
-1362 DRTIS
+1362 
-1367 VGTRTQARGDNA
+1367 
-1379 VAIGTDSKAL
+1379 VAIGTSAN
-1389 AVDATAV
+1389 
-1396 GQAAQASAEKTVA
+1396 ASAL
-1409 VGQGAKATERFTVA
+1409 
-1423 MGHNATASH
+1423 
-1432 ANSVA
+1432 NSVA
-1437 LGTNSATSDVHTGA
+1437 LGAAASASHEYSVALGRDSKTSDVHTGV
-1451 YTLNNSYTAAGLPN
+1451 YTLNTSYAAAGQPN
-1465 AANGTVSVGSVGKE
+1465 AANGTVSVGSAGKE

-1503 YATNNYMSN
+1503 YATNNYLSN
-1512 FATGVKNVLGGDA
+1512 LAGGVKNVLGGDA
-1525 AVDNAGNLTMSNIGG
+1525 AVDNAGNVTMSNIGG

-1552 ANTKVAAGDNITVT
+1552 ANTKVAAGNNITVT

-1572 GSKTYTVATKKDLVV
+1572 GSKTYTVATTKDLVV

-1595 TVNTDGVTIAGGP
+1595 TVNKDGVTIAGGP

-1626 DGNVAAGSKD
+1626 DGNVAAGSTD

-1648 KADSAVQDVVSSN
+1648 KADSAVQNVVSAN

-1687 ADGTVN
+1687 ADGTVK

-1714 ANHFVVDTKANGGAV
+1714 ANHFVVNTQANGGAV
-1729 DAASEENAKVGS
+1729 DAASEKNAKVGS

-1822 TDTGIDA
+1822 TDAGIDA

-1855 AAVKAKADSA
+1855 AEVKSKADSA
-1865 VQDIKSGDEKA
+1865 VQDVKSGDENA
-1876 LSVTKAGNTYTITPN
+1876 LTAVKDPNTNIVTVTPK
-1891 LSGDLVDAN
+1891 LSGDLVDTN

-2058 LIGPDAKIDPAT
+2058 LIGPDAAIDPAT

-2169 GGIDAGNRVISGV
+2169 GGIDAGNRIISGV

-2228 LTAVKDPSTNI
+2228 LTAVKDPNTNI
-2239 VTVTPKLSGNLVDAN
+2239 VTVTPKLSGDLVDAN

-2263 EEKGKL
+2263 ADKGKL

-2392 AVNKGQLDAVKGIA
+2392 AVNKSQLDAVKGVA

-2426 SDPKNPKLSLKK
+2426 TDPKNPKLSLKK

-2464 VKKDGINAGDKTITN
+2464 VKKDGIDAGDKKITN
-2479 VALGAVS
+2479 VAAGDVAEN
-2486 PTSKDAVNGSQLYNV
+2486 SKDAVNGGQLYDVAKNV
-2501 ADNVKDLIGPD
+2501 ADLVGPD
-2512 AVIDPATGKVT
+2512 AKIDPATGKVT
-2523 VADPAKGIGET
+2523 VTDPAKGIGET

-2541 AIKHVNDAAKAAADT
+2541 AIKHVNDLAKNAADT

-2565 GDNIVVEESLN
+2565 GDNIVVEESTN

-2639 AVNKGQLDKVAGV
+2639 AVNKGQLDAVKGV
-2652 ADSAVKSVKAADG
+2652 ADSAVKSVDVANG

-2692 KAGDTT
+2692 KAGDSTL
-2698 VNNDG
+2698 NNDG

-2736 KDAVNGGQLHNV
+2736 KDAVNGGQLYDVAKNV
-2748 AKGVADVLGGDAAVD
+2748 ADLVGPDAKIDPAT
-2763 GDGKVTMTNIGETGK
+2763 GKVTVTDPAKGIGETGK
-2778 GNVNDAIKHVND
+2778 GNIGDAIKHVND

-2813 EESLNAD
+2813 EESTNAE

-2826 VSTAKDLNVDSV
+2826 VSTAKNLNVDSV

-2849 VTIAGGPSVTKGGIN
+2849 VTINNGPSMTKDGIN
-2864 AGGNTIT
+2864 ANNTKVT
-2871 NVADGVNDTD
+2871 NVADGVDAAD

-2887 LNKVDTKVSNV
+2887 LDKVDTKVSNV

-2995 NHDADTNTTTY
+2995 NHDADSNTTTY

-3031 DGNLNFTKGP
+3031 DGNLNFTKGA

-3213 ISDNGKVILKVT
+3213 ISDNGKIILKVT

>member
-54 VGLALT
+54 IGLALT
-60 STSAVAGP
+60 STSAVASA
-68 GIYIN
+68 GIYVN
-73 DGPDEGCLVVPDA
+73 DGTDNGCVALPDSPS
-86 PTGIYGLTRDNIS
+86 PNTGIYGIVGNNIS
-99 AANTMLKPGNLMP
+99 VPNSMIKTGHTLPANTYL
-112 DRTIFGLDK
+112 GLDK
-121 MSPCE
+121 MSPCYPT
-126 SSGNGVHAFDTQT
+126 GDGVHAAATQT

-146 KTHRVDTANN
+146 NTHTVDTTNN

-174 GVGDRGTNGAGA
+174 GVGDRGVNGKDA

-194 GTTLADANKK
+194 GTTLDNANKQI
-204 LNSISIG
+204 N
-211 VDTGASD
+211 
-218 SNAIAIGANTSAAGS
+218 
-233 NSSAIGL
+233 
-240 NAKATTDSS
+240 S
-249 IAIGT
+249 IAIG
-254 TAEAG
+254 
-259 GPAVNATLLGTKA
+259 VNAGVNT
-272 IAIGY
+272 IA
-277 ETKALGTSN
+277 
-286 VALGYGSVAE
+286 
-296 NGHDS
+296 S
-301 IAIGIKAKTSNIKS
+301 IAIGDDTQAGGKGNNDPFNGEAGLAIGHQAQGVGTGAVAIGQNASVKDGHDSVAIGVYSQTTNQKAIS
-315 IAIGAYSEASGVQST
+315 IGAYNEARGAQST
-330 VISDNYGAATA
+330 VIGSNYDTNSRAG
-341 VSTASGTRSQVYGA
+341 VSIASGTRSQIFGVQSNVSGDNSVSIGDTNTVASARTYALGNNINVAADADDSLAFGSRAHVSGINQISIGTDAGADAKVPNKSGIAIGRDAGRYLEEGSYNTAIGDKAGQYVKGSHNIALGFNAGSGVSADKLDVTNTTAIGNNATALTNGSISIGLNAKSGRVDKFNGENSVAIGFGAQAFGTAGVAIGEESATTNGHNGVAIGAHSKTSNEKAISIGAFNTASGAQSIVMAGNYDTNSSGPVSVASGTRATVIGA
-355 ETNVSGNNSVA
+355 ETTVSGNNSLA
-366 IGDTNKVA
+366 IGDKNTVA
-374 SNRTYVMGNN
+374 SNRTYAIGNN
-384 INAATGTDDSLAF
+384 INAAAGTDDSLVF
-397 GTKAGVGGAN
+397 GTRAAVGGAN
-407 AIALGNTAKAT
+407 AIALGNTAKAIQD
-418 KENTIAQGTESVVY
+418 NSIAQGTESATY
-432 GKNSVSIGYKA
+432 GINSVSIGYKA
-443 VSGIET
+443 VSGFSA
-449 PTPTQTNAFSV
+449 PAALKTNAYSV
-460 SIGNETEAIDASTIA
+460 SIGNETEALDASTIA
-475 IGDKAK
+475 IGDRAK
-481 AKGGVDALAVG
+481 AKGGVDAFAVG
-492 TQANAMTYKA
+492 TQANATAYKA

-517 VIGNDIQGQPSIAS
+517 VIGNDVKGYPSIAS

-545 GDNSVSIGDTNTVAS
+545 GDNSVSIGDVNTIAS
-560 VRTYAMGNNIN
+560 ARTYAMGNNIN
-571 VAAGADDSLAFGT
+571 VA
-584 KASVAGINTIA
+584 
-595 MGNTTQ
+595 
-601 ASANYAIAVGNTAQA
+601 
-616 TAEHAT
+616 
-622 AIGNKSV
+622 
-629 ASNVSAIAL
+629 
-638 GRQAQATDE
+638 
-647 NAVALGADS
+647 
-656 KADGHSSFA
+656 
-665 GAVGSSSAGTRQVS
+665 
-679 IGHYAGNNTEGSS
+679 
-692 TPAKPADYAVF
+692 
-703 IGNYA
+703 
-708 GSDAAGTNGNTNG
+708 
-721 VAIGSEAGRYL
+721 
-732 QSGSNN
+732 
-738 TAIGSQ
+738 
-744 AGQYVEGS
+744 
-752 LNASLGQ
+752 
-759 GAGKYV
+759 
-765 KGNNNIAM
+765 
-773 GTQAGTGTAT
+773 
-783 EKLEVSGTTAIGN
+783 
-796 TAKALTNDSVAI
+796 
-808 GTTAKSGKVDKFSGE
+808 
-823 RSVAIG
+823 
-829 AYSEALGTGGIAIGD
+829 
-844 SAATTNGHNG
+844 
-854 VAIGVYSKTQ
+854 
-864 NEKAI
+864 
-869 SIGAFNKA
+869 
-877 TGAQSI
+877 TGA
-883 VIAGNYDLKN
+883 
-893 SDGVSVASGTR
+893 
-904 ATVIGAE
+904 
-911 TTVSG
+911 
-916 NNSVAIGDT
+916 
-925 NTVASARTYALGNNI
+925 
-940 NAAAGTDDSLVFG
+940 DDSLVFG

-958 GARDTIAMGNTAQSK
+958 GGENT
-973 TRHSIAIGQD
+973 
-983 ASAGDDS
+983 
-990 ANAEQKGVSAVAI
+990 VAI
-1003 GHGAQ
+1003 G
-1008 ANYYDAIAIGARA
+1008 AN
-1021 TVAPAAGN
+1021 
-1029 TTAADSIAIG
+1029 
-1039 VEATADNY
+1039 
-1047 KTTAIGTYARA
+1047 
-1058 KGRQST
+1058 
-1064 VIANNVQGSN
+1064 AN
-1074 YSTASGDRSQVY
+1074 
-1086 GVETTVSGNNSVA
+1086 
-1099 IGDTNNVASNR
+1099 
-1110 TYAIGNNINIAEAA
+1110 
-1124 VDSLAFGTKAGVK
+1124 
-1137 SARSIAIGTEAS
+1137 
-1149 AGSTDTTYNPLGDI
+1149 
-1163 RATAIGSE
+1163 
-1171 AKANGLRSIALG
+1171 
-1183 DVAVASERY
+1183 
-1192 GTALGSSSNVS
+1192 
-1203 AAYGTAVG
+1203 
-1211 FENRVSGD
+1211 
-1219 GGFAAGTHSVAAG
+1219 
-1232 RQQISIGHFAG
+1232 
-1243 DNVANSGVPAKAA
+1243 
-1256 DYGVFIGRYAGSDA
+1256 
-1270 AGATGNNYGIAIGA
+1270 
-1284 EAGRYQQGGEDNY
+1284 
-1297 AIGQN
+1297 
-1302 AGQYVN
+1302 
-1308 GTHSV
+1308 
-1313 ALGLNAGSHIE
+1313 
-1324 GDGNFAAADGAGNYI
+1324 
-1339 KGRNNIAIGN
+1339 
-1349 NAGSGAA
+1349 
-1356 GAIVEA
+1356 
-1362 DRTIS
+1362 
-1367 VGTRTQARGDNA
+1367 
-1379 VAIGTDSKAL
+1379 
-1389 AVDATAV
+1389 
-1396 GQAAQASAEKTVA
+1396 AAQ
-1409 VGQGAKATERFTVA
+1409 
-1423 MGHNATASH
+1423 

-1437 LGTNSATSDVHTGA
+1437 LGAGSATSAAHTGD
-1451 YTLNNSYTAAGLPN
+1451 YTLNTSYTAAGLPV
-1465 AANGTVSVGSVGKE
+1465 AANGTVSVGSAGKE

-1503 YATNNYMSN
+1503 YATNNYMNN
-1512 FATGVKNVLGGDA
+1512 FAGDVKTKLGGNA
-1525 AVDNAGNLTMSNIGG
+1525 ALGNDGHLTMTNIGG
-1540 TGKGNV
+1540 TGENTVDDAIKNLKTAIDNKADTTASVTSEDPADIKVDKEAPVGNTTNYKLSLG
-1546 NDAIAA
+1546 NDAKAKLAKAA
-1552 ANTKVAAGDNITVT
+1552 TALQTVEGDSNITATKDATDPTKVKLALNKNLTA
-1566 PTTNAD
+1566 
-1572 GSKTYTVATKKDLVV
+1572 
-1587 DSVKAGDT
+1587 DSVTLGDKAGDHAV
-1595 TVNTDGVTIAGGP
+1595 VNKDGLTIANGP

-1613 GINAGDKKITGVA
+1613 GINAGNKKITGVA
-1626 DGNVAAGSKD
+1626 NGNVAAGSTD

-1648 KADSAVQDVVSSN
+1648 KADTAVQNVVSAN
-1661 PTALTATKAGDTVT
+1661 PTALTANKVGDTVT
-1675 LTPNFIAGDLVN
+1675 LTPNFIAGNLVN

-1693 DPAAADEG
+1693 APAAADEG

-1714 ANHFVVDTKANGGAV
+1714 ANHFVVDTKANGGTV
-1729 DAASEENAKVGS
+1729 DATSEKNAKVGS

-1822 TDTGIDA
+1822 TDAGINA
-1829 GNKKITGVADGNVA
+1829 GDKKITGVANGNVA

-1855 AAVKAKADSA
+1855 AEVKAKADTA
-1865 VQDIKSGDEKA
+1865 VQDVKSGNENA
-1876 LSVTKAGNTYTITPN
+1876 LTAVKDPNTNIVTVTPK

-1907 TPEEKGKLVTAG
+1907 TPADKGKLVTAG

-1998 NEVVLNNNGVNVA
+1998 NEVVLNDKGVNVA

-2019 GLNANDKKITNVAP
+2019 GLNANGNKVANVKA
-2033 GAVTAASKDA
+2033 GDVSATSTDA
-2043 VNGSQLYNVANNVKD
+2043 VNGAQLHNVATSVANVLGGNAAVD
-2058 LIGPDAKIDPAT
+2058 GN
-2070 GKVTVADPAK
+2070 GNVTSS
-2080 GIGETGKGNIGDAI
+2080 NIGGTGANTVDDAI
-2094 KHVNDAAKAAAET
+2094 KAVNAT

-2228 LTAVKDPSTNI
+2228 LTAVKDPNTNI
-2239 VTVTPKLSGNLVDAN
+2239 VTVTPKLSGDLVDAN

-2263 EEKGKL
+2263 ADKGKL

-2274 VADALANTHFV
+2274 VAQALANTHFV

-2319 KAKQTNGANGAQVE
+2319 KAKQTNAADGATVE
-2333 FSLKDSISLKEVTAG
+2333 FSLKDSISLTQVTAG
-2348 EGANQVVLGNDGV
+2348 TGDNQVVLGNDGV
-2361 KVGGNTYINNAGLN
+2361 QVGGNTYINKDGLN
-2375 ANGNKITNVA
+2375 ANSKVISNVA
-2385 DGVDPTD
+2385 DGVNPND
-2392 AVNKGQLDAVKGIA
+2392 AVNKGQLDAVKGVADSAVKSVKAADGEENLVVDNTDPKNPKLSLKKDLTVDSVKAGDSTLNTDGLTIAGGPSVKKDGIDAGDKKITNVAPGAVTPTSKDVVNGGQLYNVANNVKDLIGPDATIDPATGKVTVADPAKGIGETGKGNIGDAIKHVNDLAKNAADTAKKHTTVEQGDNIVVEESTNADGGKHYKVSTARDLNVDSVKAGDTTVNNDGVTVAGGPSVTKAGINAGGNTITNVADGVNPNDAVNKGQLDAVKGVA

-2464 VKKDGINAGDKTITN
+2464 VKKDGIDAADKKITN
-2479 VALGAVS
+2479 VAAGDVAEN
-2486 PTSKDAVNGSQLYNV
+2486 SKDAVNGGQLYDVAKNV
-2501 ADNVKDLIGPD
+2501 ADLVGPD
-2512 AVIDPATGKVT
+2512 AKIDPATGKVT

-2541 AIKHVNDAAKAAADT
+2541 AIKHVND
-2556 AKKHTTVEQ
+2556 
-2565 GDNIVVEESLN
+2565 
-2576 ADGGKHYKV
+2576 
-2585 STAKDLNVDSVK
+2585 
-2597 AGDTTVNNDGVT
+2597 
-2609 IAGGPSVTKG
+2609 
-2619 GINAGGNTITNVADG
+2619 
-2634 VNPND
+2634 
-2639 AVNKGQLDKVAGV
+2639 
-2652 ADSAVKSVKAADG
+2652 
-2665 EQNLVVDN
+2665 
-2673 SDPKNP
+2673 
-2679 KLSLKKDLTVDSV
+2679 
-2692 KAGDTT
+2692 
-2698 VNNDG
+2698 
-2703 LTIAGGPSVKKDG
+2703 
-2716 IDAGDKKITN
+2716 
-2726 VAAGDVAENS
+2726 
-2736 KDAVNGGQLHNV
+2736 
-2748 AKGVADVLGGDAAVD
+2748 
-2763 GDGKVTMTNIGETGK
+2763 
-2778 GNVNDAIKHVND
+2778 

-2813 EESLNAD
+2813 EESTNAD

-2826 VSTAKDLNVDSV
+2826 VSTARDLNVDSV

-3031 DGNLNFTKGP
+3031 DGNLNFTKGA